1 MMQVPEDEFD
11 AAAAKV
17 AGRAKTPDIDA
28 AAANVVD
35 GQRVQLR
42 TSLYQSLNTNPD
54 EAARARNLSNKS
66 GIPVDVV
73 QRNFAQVNRNVQLNE
88 FDEYLKRSPLLG
100 QWLSNPNNAKVS
112 HDDAPNL
119 SGIEREFGTIKPIER
134 SFLDEI
140 TEPFQRGY
148 ARAKKNISLFLEDTA
163 MMKGLRSRQQA
174 AAQANGVSFDPKIQQ
189 KVNLESYQRN
199 IEKFPIPDDIQRG
212 ITELSD
218 AETVGEFAS
227 AVMRNPMAL
236 KEVALESLG
245 VAAPGLAV
253 TAAVT
258 AAGPVGPSTLVP
270 FLSQQAIR
278 RATAIFGTSYFN
290 EYFSTIDEVITSK
303 AEKLNSTD
311 ALYKVLT
318 DEQAMKEARDK
329 AVGRGVPIAFFD
341 AMTAGLAGKLLA
353 GAKPTVGSVATR
365 LAGETVLQAG
375 GGAAGEATAQIV
387 TEGKIKLGEVLL
399 EAVLELPTAL
409 IEVPGN
415 YKSTMLQAESA
426 ERSAKAFEKV
436 QEFSRASKVRA
447 RSAETFGEWIEQ
459 VSQEA
464 DVTTVY
470 ISGETL
476 KQSGLAERVAEVS
489 PSVRD
494 QLDTAIATG
503 GDIAIPVTEYQTN
516 IAPTEF
522 STALIDDLRIEGEMM
537 TRREAREFIDN
548 QAEIMKTEMEANAKV
563 EMTNKEFAKSARQVE
578 STMFQQLK
586 ATKQYTDN
594 AARINAQL
602 VRDFVVTQAASLKI
616 MPTETYDRY
625 MYRVERAAGP
635 AGAMALFNQDQTVNT
650 TSGAFRNWIGA
661 SMFQDQQG
669 RPQTLYHGTADDVT
683 AFDPDHPNRKDTGW
697 LGTGVYLTD
706 SIDMADVYA
715 DQKARKF
722 GPAGQNIMPL
732 YARLENP
739 YMATME
745 DKARIR
751 AGGREA
757 ADAFTAELQA
767 QGYDGVIL
775 EVAPDARE
783 IVVFDPAAVKSPFN
797 DGTWSRENADILR
810 QGEMPPAQQTESLT
824 DSDTINAAEDAE
836 ADDVAAIDAQAEI
849 PETVDDQAELKNA
862 LEVAKSQVW
871 NKGRDLKLAIQKAV
885 QEAAGAAGVD
895 VSVPSPQT
903 TDYLVRVGLKDAL
916 FALEQNP
923 NAIGWYDEKTR
934 QALAVMALV
943 HPEIATNEDARFAF
957 TWALAVTSN
966 GLKVDKNFELAEK
979 AYRYYKENKVMP
991 TNIKGG
997 QAQNAINDS
1006 LALFNKLVDEWGMK
1020 NLRQFM
1026 QTNFTVGEISAINK
1040 ELKPGGEHAD
1050 TVVKG
1055 SAIIGPK
1062 IGNGFFSNLYGDFSS
1077 LTMDRWLIRTWGRW
1091 TGTLIKSQQNNIQ
1104 KATERLDA
1112 VLRSATPEQA
1122 KSLSA
1127 VIGMDIANTEIN
1139 RLADA
1144 IQKASMDPKLR
1155 EQMNE
1160 SKVGEEIRKA
1170 GNSLAKY
1177 NDGQKEAPA
1186 GPHERT
1192 YIRSVFAQ
1200 ILAELQADPAYADL
1214 TMADL
1219 QAVLWYAEKRLYES
1233 AKDNNVDQEST
1244 DGYSDEDA
1252 PDYANAAAG
1261 VARDLGISDRKIN
1274 NALKK
1279 ESKDE
1284 RARRARLQDE
1294 QAQIAGGEQAET
1306 GGFTQREK
1314 RLFAGAVATRIARSN
1329 RSGDQK
1335 QSWSYTAKSSG
1346 DGGKVRVLKKL
1357 LVTYSQEWKA
1367 GAGLARVYR
1376 NNGIT
1381 VPKFYELEQG
1391 NAQNAQRF
1399 AEAITASKQASGD
1412 MGAAV
1417 FVYPVEDY
1425 QGMRLFLA
1433 EDGLSGVAVKPD
1445 GDIVSVFSQGGAG
1458 RSVME
1463 LAVAAGGTKLDA
1475 FETIL
1480 PEFYAAH
1487 GFVASSRLPWDDTQA
1502 PDGWNKEAF
1511 ADFNKGEPNVVFMAL
1526 DQSYYGWHKITD
1538 GKKAKTYDDAVAE
1551 QNRAVKRNKKRK
1563 EDHGKPAVF
1572 AQSGAGGGGVQR
1584 LRASDLDVA
1593 QRYGTARDGATS
1605 VLGIHYSKNPRSS
1618 LAGFAYGTGLK
1629 GAEAGRLAG
1638 ADPRLANRIHFYVDT
1653 GNGIRPEAGVGGNVH
1668 AVYLDNLYDAAAD
1681 PLGLRAQASAMGRD
1695 DRGQWFNAV
1704 ESAIIDAGFDGVY
1717 IPAAQGDQGVAVLLG
1732 PKHTG
1737 VPVEQHGMHSM
1748 PAAGA
1753 YTPPAS
1759 TQRRYAMLSSEIR
1772 KFEAQ
1777 EAEIKAAAPSAELRA
1792 GTLTFDDADAEAVAK
1807 FFPPA
1812 AKSQILRQPERGGFD
1827 PKRLTTILNE
1837 GADMS
1842 TFLHETA
1849 HFFLTV
1855 YADMASR
1862 PDATEQNKEDMQTIL
1877 DWFGVK
1883 DLATWNALSLDEQR
1897 KYHEAWA
1904 YNYEIYLFEGKA
1916 PSERMRSIF
1925 QKFSD
1930 WIKSVYTSIREELNE
1945 IYRKENGEDLPI
1957 LTGEVRQV
1965 MDRMIASDAQ
1975 IKQSEAVNSMVPM
1988 FQTQEESG
1996 MDDAEWAAY
2005 QSMMA
2010 EATEASIT
2018 ELTQAS
2024 LRQLKWLGNA
2034 RSRVLKEM
2042 QSKTADIRKGVR
2054 EEVAAEVQNDSVY
2067 RAMEFLKR
2075 GTLKDEDGND
2085 IESLGGHKLKI
2096 ADVKALYPESK
2107 ETLTPAPDLA
2117 KLGYGKYGM
2126 LAEEGLPPDLV
2137 ASMFGFASGD
2147 QLVRSLLE
2155 AKPIKE
2161 EIDSRTDARMLD
2173 EYADLMNPAA
2183 IELEVQKALHND
2195 ARARFVAVELRYLAK
2210 ATQPARLMIQAAK
2223 TAAKSLIGNKVI
2235 SEIRPRDYT
2244 LAEARASKESIKASK
2259 AGKTTEAAR
2268 AKQNQLLNNQLT
2280 LEAVNARREID
2291 KAIDGFAKIFKAD
2304 AKMAKNRNI
2313 DLVNAARFILGH
2325 YGLGPRDVEPAKFVE
2340 QLKAYNP
2347 DLFADIEPIL
2357 LEATGGP
2364 RNYKKLTLNE
2374 FREMKEIVDAL
2385 WYQSKRQNE
2394 VMIEGQAMALD
2405 SIITDLNKRLDEI
2418 GVPEEVA
2425 GERMAPGKKEKAI
2438 RALYNAKALTRRV
2451 EHWADATDGPGGPGP
2466 FTNYIWRPLRAA
2478 LDQYRVD
2485 RNRYVKD
2492 YVDMIQKLDLP
2503 AQKINAPELNYTF
2516 GNENGGIGKAEVL
2529 GALMHIGND
2538 SNMKKLLVGRGW
2550 GTLNEDGTVDTSR
2563 WNMFMNRMIEEGVLT
2578 KADFDFVQAVWDLNE
2593 ELKPMAQEAHRE
2605 IFGYYFKE
2613 VEARTVVTPFGTYRG
2628 GYVPAKTDP
2637 FIVRDAQRQAKME
2650 ELEADFRNAMPST
2663 GAGFTMGRVEYNK
2676 PLSLDIRVMAKHI
2689 DDVIRFARVQPT
2701 IRDTLKILRKRDF
2714 ADTLTRI
2721 DPTVIEDMLIPWLN
2735 RSARQITSEA
2745 GMNRSIDTFWRAVRN
2760 RTGIGIMFGNITNA
2774 LQQATGFFTSLIKV
2788 KGKYLKTALVDYMKS
2803 PTAQA
2808 EFVAELSPFMAD
2820 RMSNQMVEVQD
2831 LMNDLLLNPTKFEK
2845 VQKWSNKHGYFL
2857 QQAFQNFVDIVTW
2870 VGAYNQAVA
2879 EAGVDVSEEAASKE
2893 AIKRADAAVRMTQ
2906 SSLQPED
2913 LSAFEVGSPF
2923 YKTLIQF
2930 SGYFN
2935 MMANLNATEY
2945 IKIFRDLGWR
2955 GNKGKLFMQYLLGF
2969 GLPMLVADAI
2979 VRSLGGGWDDEDDDG
2994 YLDVFMSWFF
3004 GSQVRGAVALVP
3016 FGTAAT
3022 VPFNAFNNKPYDD
3035 RMTTSPSVST
3045 LEGAT
3050 VGVVKAGINIADP
3063 SKEVT
3068 GKNVRDILTMISL
3081 ATGIPVT
3088 VLGRPIGYAIDV
3100 ERGKIQPTSDVDY
3113 VRGLATGK
3121 ASESSRQ

>member
-1 MMQVPEDEFD
+1 MMQVPDDEFD
-11 AAAAKV
+11 AAASRV
-17 AGRAKTPDIDA
+17 AGNVKAPNIDA
-28 AAANVVD
+28 AASNVVS
-35 GQRVQLR
+35 GQRTQLR
-42 TSLYQSLNTNPD
+42 TSLYQSLDANPD
-54 EAARARNLSNKS
+54 EVARAKNLSGKS
-66 GIPVDVV
+66 GVPLEIV
-73 QRNFAQVNRNVQLNE
+73 QRNYAQVNRNVQLNE
-88 FDEYLKRSPLLG
+88 FDQVLQKSPLLG
-100 QWLSNPNNAKVS
+100 QWLSNPNNAKIS
-112 HDDAPNL
+112 HDDSSNL
-119 SGIEREFGTIKPIER
+119 AGIEREYGTIKPIER
-134 SFLDEI
+134 SFLEEI

-148 ARAKKNISLFLEDTA
+148 ARFKKGFSLMLEDTS

-174 AAQANGVSFDPKIQQ
+174 AAEANGVTFNPKVQQ
-189 KVNLESYQRN
+189 AVNLANYQRN
-199 IEKFPIPDDIQRG
+199 VERFPMPADIQTG
-212 ITELSD
+212 LQDISD
-218 AETVGEFAS
+218 AKTFGEAFS
-227 AVMRNPMAL
+227 AIISNPKAV
-236 KEVALESLG
+236 KEVIFESLG
-245 VAAPGLAV
+245 IGAPGLAV
-253 TAAVT
+253 TAAAVPMGPLAVAG
-258 AAGPVGPSTLVP
+258 AAGT
-270 FLSQQAIR
+270 
-278 RATAIFGTSYFN
+278 TSFFT
-290 EYFSTIDEVITSK
+290 EYAATIDEVMSSK
-303 AEKLNSTD
+303 NTNMTD
-311 ALYKVLT
+311 PNEVYRVLT
-318 DEQAMKEARDK
+318 DDKLMAEARDK
-329 AVGRGVPIAFFD
+329 ALKRGVPIALFD
-341 AMTAGLAGKLLA
+341 ALTAGVAGKLLK
-353 GAKPTVGSVATR
+353 GARPTALSVGTR
-365 LAGETVLQAG
+365 VVGEGAVQAA
-375 GGAAGEATAQIV
+375 GGAAGEATAQAL
-387 TEGKIKLGEVLL
+387 TGEFKPGEILL
-399 EAVLELPTAL
+399 EAFAEIPTAL
-409 IEVPGN
+409 VEVPGN
-415 YKSTMLQAESA
+415 YRGTMLQAQSA
-426 ERSAKAFEKV
+426 ERSAQAFEKV

-447 RSAETFGEWIEQ
+447 RSAETFGEWIDQ
-459 VSQEA
+459 VSQET

-503 GDIAIPVTEYQTN
+503 GDIAIPVSEYQTK

-548 QAEIMKTEMEANAKV
+548 QAEIMKTQMEQNAKV
-563 EMTNKEFAKSARQVE
+563 EMTNKEFVKSARQVE
-578 STMFQQLK
+578 ATMFQQLK

-616 MPTETYDRY
+616 MPTEFYDRY
-625 MYRVERAAGP
+625 MYRVERAEGQV
-635 AGAMALFNQDQTVNT
+635 GGMALFNQNDQVNID
-650 TSGAFRNWIGA
+650 SDPFRAWFGA
-661 SMFQDQQG
+661 SMFQDEQG
-669 RPQTLYHGTADDVT
+669 RPQTLYHGTADDVS
-683 AFDPDHPNRKDTGW
+683 AFDPDHPNRKDSGW

-706 SIDMADVYA
+706 SADMAEVYA
-715 DQKARKF
+715 MQKRRT
-722 GPAGQNIMPL
+722 GQAGENVMPL

-739 YMATME
+739 YYATME

-797 DGTWSRENADILR
+797 DGTWSRETADLLR
-810 QGEMPPAQQTESLT
+810 QGAQEPAQQTESLT
-824 DSDTINAAEDAE
+824 DSDIVNSEEDAV
-836 ADDVAAIDAQAEI
+836 ADDVAAIDAQADI
-849 PETVDDQAELKNA
+849 PETVDNQSELTNA
-862 LEVAKSQVW
+862 LDIAKSQVW

-903 TDYLVRVGLKDAL
+903 TEYLVRVGLKDAR

-979 AYRYYKENKVMP
+979 AYSYYKQNKVMP
-991 TNIKGG
+991 TDIKGG
-997 QAQNAINDS
+997 QAQGAINDS
-1006 LALFNKLVDEWGMK
+1006 LALFNELVKAWGIK

-1026 QTNFTVGEISAINK
+1026 QTNFTVGEISAISK
-1040 ELKPGGEHAD
+1040 DLKPGGEHAD

-1062 IGNGFFSNLYGDFSS
+1062 IGNGFFSNLYGDFTS

-1091 TGTLIKSQQNNIQ
+1091 TGTLIKTQPKHIET
-1104 KATERLDA
+1104 ATARLDA
-1112 VLRSATPEQA
+1112 AVRSATPEQA
-1122 KSLSA
+1122 SRLSE
-1127 VIGMDIANTEIN
+1127 VIGVPIADTEVN

-1294 QAQIAGGEQAET
+1294 QAQVAGGEQAET

-1329 RSGDQK
+1329 RSGDAK

-1391 NAQNAQRF
+1391 NEQNAQRF
-1399 AEAITASKQASGD
+1399 AEAITASKEASGD

-1417 FVYPVEDY
+1417 YVYPVEDY
-1425 QGMRLFLA
+1425 KGMRLFLA
-1433 EDGLSGVAVKPD
+1433 EDGLSGVAIKPD

-1502 PDGWNKEAF
+1502 PEGWNKEAF
-1511 ADFNKGEPNVVFMAL
+1511 SAFNNGEPNVVFMAL

-1538 GKKAKTYDDAVAE
+1538 GKRSKTYDDAVAE
-1551 QNRAVKRNKKRK
+1551 QNRAVKRFKTRK
-1563 EDHGKPAVF
+1563 ENYGKPAVF

-1584 LRASDLDVA
+1584 LRASDLNVA

-1605 VLGIHYSKNPRSS
+1605 VLGIHYSKQPRAS

-1638 ADPRLANRIHFYVDT
+1638 ADPRLSQRIHFYVDT

-1668 AVYLDNLYDAAAD
+1668 AVYLDNLYDAATD

-1704 ESAIIDAGFDGVY
+1704 ESAILDAGFDGVY
-1717 IPAAQGDQGVAVLLG
+1717 IPAAQGEQGVAVLLG

-1753 YTPPAS
+1753 YTPPAA
-1759 TQRRYAMLSSEIR
+1759 TKRRYAMLSSEIR

-1792 GTLTFDDADAEAVAK
+1792 GTLTFDEADAEAVAK

-1812 AKSQILRQPERGGFD
+1812 AKAQPLRQEERGGFD

-1837 GADMS
+1837 KADMS

-1862 PDATEQNKEDMQTIL
+1862 PDATEQNKQDMQTIL
-1877 DWFGVK
+1877 DWFGIK
-1883 DLATWNALSLDEQR
+1883 DLATWNSLSLDEQR
-1897 KYHEAWA
+1897 KYHESWA

-1916 PSERMRSIF
+1916 PSIEMQNIF
-1925 QKFSD
+1925 QRFSA
-1930 WIKSVYTSIREELNE
+1930 WLRRVYTSIRDELNA
-1945 IYRKENGEDLPI
+1945 IYRQENGEDLPI

-1965 MDRMIASDAQ
+1965 MDRMIASEAQ

-1988 FQTQEESG
+1988 YQTQEESG
-1996 MDDAEWAAY
+1996 MTDEEWAAY
-2005 QSMMA
+2005 QDMA
-2010 EATEASIT
+2010 REATEMSVT

-2042 QSKTADIRKGVR
+2042 QAKTADIRKGVR
-2054 EEVAAEVQNDSVY
+2054 EEVAAEVQNDRVY
-2067 RAMEFLKR
+2067 KAMEFLKR
-2075 GTLKDEDGND
+2075 GIAVDENGQE
-2085 IESLGGHKLKI
+2085 IQALAGHKLKI

-2107 ETLTPAPDLA
+2107 ESLTPAPDLT

-2126 LAEEGLPPDLV
+2126 LAEDGLSPDLV
-2137 ASMFGFASGD
+2137 ASMFGFESGD

-2155 AKPIKE
+2155 ARPIKE
-2161 EIDSRTDARMLD
+2161 EIDMRTDARMLD
-2173 EYADLMNPAA
+2173 EYADLMDPAS
-2183 IELEVQKALHND
+2183 IEMEVQKALHNE

-2223 TAAKSLIGNKVI
+2223 TAAKSIISNKVI

-2268 AKQNQLLNNQLT
+2268 AKQNQLLNNQLA
-2280 LEAVNARREID
+2280 LEAVNARKEID
-2291 KAIDGFAKIFKAD
+2291 KAIDSFAKIFKAD
-2304 AKMAKNRNI
+2304 AKVAKNRNI

-2347 DLFADIEPIL
+2347 DLYGDIEPIL
-2357 LEATGGP
+2357 LEATTGP
-2364 RNYKKLTLNE
+2364 RNYKKLTLDE
-2374 FREMKEIVDAL
+2374 FRTMKEIVDAL
-2385 WYQSKRQNE
+2385 WFQSKRENE
-2394 VMIEGQAMALD
+2394 VMIEGQAVALD
-2405 SIITDLNKRLDEI
+2405 SIIGELNNRLEAI
-2418 GVPEEVA
+2418 GIPAEVA

-2451 EHWADATDGPGGPGP
+2451 EHWADATDGAAGPGP

-2485 RNRYVKD
+2485 RNRYVKE
-2492 YVDMIQKLDLP
+2492 YVDMIGKLDLP
-2503 AQKINAPELNYTF
+2503 VQKINAPELNYTF
-2516 GNENGGIGKAEVL
+2516 GNENGGIGKAEIL

-2538 SNMKKLLVGRGW
+2538 SNMKKLLAGRGW
-2550 GTLNEDGTVDTSR
+2550 GQINEDGSVDTSR
-2563 WNMFMNRMIEEGVLT
+2563 WNTFMNRMIDEGVLT

-2613 VEARTVVTPFGTYRG
+2613 VEARAVVTPFGTYRG

-2637 FIVRDAQRQAKME
+2637 FIVRDTQRQMKME
-2650 ELEADFRNAMPST
+2650 ELESDFRNAMPST
-2663 GAGFTMGRVEYNK
+2663 GAGFTKARVEYNK

-2701 IRDTLKILRKRDF
+2701 VRDTLKILRKRDF
-2714 ADTLTRI
+2714 ADTITRV

-2735 RSARQITSEA
+2735 RSARQITSEV

-2760 RTGIGIMFGNITNA
+2760 RTGIGIMFANITNA
-2774 LQQATGFFTSLIKV
+2774 LQQVTGFFPSLLKV
-2788 KGKYLKTALVDYMKS
+2788 QGKYMKTALADYMKS

-2820 RMSNQMVEVQD
+2820 RMSNQMIEVQD
-2831 LMNDLLLNPTKFEK
+2831 MMNDLLLNPTKFDK
-2845 VQKWSNKHGYFL
+2845 IQKWSNKHGYFL
-2857 QQAFQNFVDIVTW
+2857 QQAFQNFVDVVTW

-2935 MMANLNATEY
+2935 MIANLNANEY
-2945 IKIFRDLGWR
+2945 IKIFRDMGWR
-2955 GNKGKLFMQYLLGF
+2955 GNKGKLFMTYLLGF
-2969 GLPMLVADAI
+2969 GLPMLAADAI
-2979 VRSLGGGWDDEDDDG
+2979 VRTLGGGWDDEDDDG

-3004 GSQVRGAVALVP
+3004 GSQLRGAVALVP

-3081 ATGIPVT
+3081 VTGIPVT
-3088 VLGRPIGYAIDV
+3088 VLGRPIGYAIEV
-3100 ERGKIQPTSDVDY
+3100 ERGKIKPTSDVDY
-3113 VRGLATGK
+3113 LRGLATGK

>member
-1 MMQVPEDEFD
+1 MMQVPEDEFSVAAKKRFGSATEPD
-11 AAAAKV
+11 INAAAVRLEEQKQV
-17 AGRAKTPDIDA
+17 R
-28 AAANVVD
+28 
-35 GQRVQLR
+35 LR
-42 TSLYQSLNTNPD
+42 TSLYQSIDTNPD
-54 EAARARNLSNKS
+54 EAARAKNLSNKS

-73 QRNFAQVNRNVQLNE
+73 QRNFPQVNRNVRLNE
-88 FDEYLKRSPLLG
+88 FDEALLKSPVLG
-100 QWLSNPNNAKVS
+100 RWMSEPNNAKIS

-119 SGIEREFGTIKPIER
+119 AGIEREYGTIKPIER
-134 SFLDEI
+134 TFLEEI

-148 ARAKKNISLFLEDTA
+148 ARFKKGFALSLGDTA

-174 AAQANGVSFDPKIQQ
+174 AAEANGISYDPKVQQ
-189 KVNLESYQRN
+189 AVSLANYQRN
-199 IEKFPIPDDIQRG
+199 VEKFPVPVDIQRG
-212 ITELSD
+212 MQELS
-218 AETVGEFAS
+218 ESTTFGEFGS
-227 AVMRNPMAL
+227 AVLRNPMAL
-236 KEVALESLG
+236 KEIAIESAG
-245 VAAPGLAV
+245 IASPTIAMAMATRGV
-253 TAAVT
+253 TAKGSFALLPFFSNKAVSG
-258 AAGPVGPSTLVP
+258 AIASGAGSFFTEY
-270 FLSQQAIR
+270 S
-278 RATAIFGTSYFN
+278 ATM
-290 EYFSTIDEVITSK
+290 DEVMSSSGVSMTDPSNVYK
-303 AEKLNSTD
+303 A
-311 ALYKVLT
+311 LT
-318 DEQAMKEARDK
+318 DEKLMAEARDK
-329 AVGRGVPIAFFD
+329 ALKRGVPIAFFD
-341 AMTAGLAGKLLA
+341 GITFGLAGKLLSL
-353 GAKPTVGSVATR
+353 AKPTVRSVATAV
-365 LAGETVLQAG
+365 AGESLLQAG
-375 GGAAGEATAQIV
+375 GGAAGEATAQLL
-387 TEGKIKLGEVLL
+387 TNEWKLGEVLL
-399 EAVLELPTAL
+399 EAVLELPSSL
-409 IEVPGN
+409 VEIPGN
-415 YKSTMLQAESA
+415 YKNTMLQAESA

-447 RSAETFGEWIEQ
+447 RSAETFGDWINQ
-459 VSQEA
+459 VTEET

-548 QAEIMKTEMEANAKV
+548 QAEIMKTQMEANAKV
-563 EMTNKEFAKSARQVE
+563 EMTNKEFVKSARQVE
-578 STMFQQLK
+578 TTMFQQLK

-616 MPTETYDRY
+616 MPTEFYDRY
-625 MYRVERAAGP
+625 MYRIERAEGQP
-635 AGAMALFNQDQTVNT
+635 GGMALFNQNNQVNIE
-650 TSGAFRNWIGA
+650 SDAFRNWFGA
-661 SMFQDQQG
+661 SMFQNEQG

-683 AFDPDHPNRKDTGW
+683 AFDPDHPNRKDSGW

-706 SIDMADVYA
+706 SADMAEVYA
-715 DQKARKF
+715 MQKRRT
-722 GPAGQNIMPL
+722 GEAGENVMPL

-775 EVAPDARE
+775 EIAPDARE

-797 DGTWSRENADILR
+797 DGTWSRETADLLR
-810 QGEMPPAQQTESLT
+810 QGAQETAQQTESLT
-824 DSDTINAAEDAE
+824 DSDIVNSEEDAV
-836 ADDVAAIDAQAEI
+836 ADDVAAIDAQADI
-849 PETVDDQAELKNA
+849 PETVDDQSELTNA
-862 LEVAKSQVW
+862 LDIAKSQVW

-885 QEAAGAAGVD
+885 QEAAGASGVD

-903 TDYLVRVGLKDAL
+903 TEYLVRVGLKDAR

-979 AYRYYKENKVMP
+979 AYSYYKQNKVMP

-1006 LALFNKLVDEWGMK
+1006 LKLFNTLVDAWGIK

-1026 QTNFTVGEISAINK
+1026 QTNFTVGEISAISK
-1040 ELKPGGEHAD
+1040 DLKPGGEHAD
-1050 TVVKG
+1050 TLVKG

-1062 IGNGFFSNLYGDFSS
+1062 IGNGFFSNLYGDFTS

-1091 TGTLIKSQQNNIQ
+1091 TGTLIKTLPKNIQ
-1104 KATERLDA
+1104 TATARLDA
-1112 VLRSATPEQA
+1112 SIRSATPDEA
-1122 KSLSA
+1122 KRLSE
-1127 VIGMDIANTEIN
+1127 VIGLDIANTEIN

-1261 VARDLGISDRKIN
+1261 VARELGISDRKIN

-1294 QAQIAGGEQAET
+1294 QTQIAGGEQAET

-1314 RLFAGAVATRIARSN
+1314 RLFAGAVATQFARSN
-1329 RSGDQK
+1329 RSGDAK
-1335 QSWSYTAKSSG
+1335 QSWSYTARNSG
-1346 DGGKVRVLKKL
+1346 DGGKVRVLKSQ

-1399 AEAITASKQASGD
+1399 SDAITASKQASGD

-1445 GDIVSVFSQGGAG
+1445 GDIVSVFSQAGAG
-1458 RSVME
+1458 RSVIE

-1511 ADFNKGEPNVVFMAL
+1511 KKFNNGEPNVVFMAL

-1538 GKKAKTYDDAVAE
+1538 GKRSKTYDDAVAE
-1551 QNRAVKRNKKRK
+1551 QNRAVKRFKTRK
-1563 EDHGKPAVF
+1563 ENYGKPAVF
-1572 AQSGAGGGGVQR
+1572 AQSGAGGSGVQR
-1584 LRASDLDVA
+1584 LRASDLNVA

-1605 VLGIHYSKNPRSS
+1605 VLGIHYSKQPRNN

-1638 ADPRLANRIHFYVDT
+1638 ADARLSQRIHFYVDT

-1668 AVYLDNLYDAAAD
+1668 AVYLDNLYDASAD

-1717 IPAAQGDQGVAVLLG
+1717 IPAAQGEQGVAVLLG

-1753 YTPPAS
+1753 YTPPAA
-1759 TQRRYAMLSSEIR
+1759 TKRRYAMLSSEIR

-1792 GTLTFDDADAEAVAK
+1792 GTLTFDEADARAVAK
-1807 FFPPA
+1807 FFPSSGQA
-1812 AKSQILRQPERGGFD
+1812 QLLRQPDRGGFD

-1877 DWFGVK
+1877 DWFGIK
-1883 DLATWNALSLDEQR
+1883 DLATWNSLSLEEQR
-1897 KYHEAWA
+1897 KYHESWA

-1916 PSERMRSIF
+1916 PNLKMQSIF
-1925 QKFSD
+1925 KKFAD
-1930 WIKSVYTSIREELNE
+1930 WLKAVYGSIRDELNA
-1945 IYRKENGEDLPI
+1945 IYRQENGEDLPI

-1965 MDRMIASDAQ
+1965 MDRMIASEAQ

-1996 MDDAEWAAY
+1996 MSNEEWAAY
-2005 QSMMA
+2005 QDMMA
-2010 EATEASIT
+2010 EATEASVT

-2042 QSKTADIRKGVR
+2042 QAKTSDIRKGVR
-2054 EEVAAEVQNDSVY
+2054 EEVAAEVQKDRVY
-2067 RAMEFLKR
+2067 KVMEFLKR
-2075 GTLKDEDGND
+2075 GTFVDENGEE
-2085 IESLGGHKLKI
+2085 IGTLGGQKLKI

-2107 ETLTPAPDLA
+2107 ETLTPAPDFK

-2126 LAEEGLPPDLV
+2126 LAEDGLSPDMV
-2137 ASMFGFASGD
+2137 ASMFGFDSGD

-2155 AKPIKE
+2155 ARPIKE
-2161 EIDSRTDARMLD
+2161 EIDMRTDARMLD
-2173 EYADLMNPAA
+2173 EYADLMDPAS
-2183 IELEVQKALHND
+2183 IELEVQKALHNE
-2195 ARARFVAVELRYLAK
+2195 ARARFVAVELRYLSK

-2235 SEIRPRDYT
+2235 SEIRPRDYS

-2268 AKQNQLLNNQLT
+2268 AKQNQLLNNQLA
-2280 LEAVNARREID
+2280 LEAVNARKEIN

-2347 DLFADIEPIL
+2347 DLYADIEPIL
-2357 LEATGGP
+2357 LEATAGP

-2374 FREMKEIVDAL
+2374 FRDMKEIVDAL
-2385 WYQSKRQNE
+2385 WFQSKRDNE
-2394 VMIEGQAMALD
+2394 VMIEGKAVALD
-2405 SIITDLNKRLDEI
+2405 SIIGELTGRLEAI
-2418 GVPEEVA
+2418 GVPLEVA

-2438 RALYNAKALTRRV
+2438 RALYNAKALTRKV
-2451 EHWADATDGPGGPGP
+2451 EHWADATDGAAGPGP

-2492 YVDMIQKLDLP
+2492 YVDMISKLDLP
-2503 AQKINAPELNYTF
+2503 VQKINAPELNYTF
-2516 GNENGGIGKAEVL
+2516 GNENGGIGKAEIL

-2538 SNMKKLLVGRGW
+2538 SNMKKLLAGRGW
-2550 GTLNEDGTVDTSR
+2550 GQINEDGSVDTSR
-2563 WNMFMNRMIEEGVLT
+2563 WNTFMNRMIDEGVLT

-2613 VEARTVVTPFGTYRG
+2613 VEASAVVTPFGTYRG

-2637 FIVRDAQRQAKME
+2637 FIVRDAQRQMKME

-2663 GAGFTMGRVEYNK
+2663 GAGFTQSRVEYNK

-2735 RSARQITSEA
+2735 RSARQITSEV
-2745 GMNRSIDTFWRAVRN
+2745 GMNRSIDNFWRAVRN
-2760 RTGIGIMFGNITNA
+2760 RTGIGIMFANITNA
-2774 LQQATGFFTSLIKV
+2774 LQQVTGFFPALLKV
-2788 KGKYLKTALVDYMKS
+2788 EGKYMKSALADYMKS

-2820 RMSNQMVEVQD
+2820 RMSNQMIEVQD
-2831 LMNDLLLNPTKFEK
+2831 MMNDLLINPSKFEK
-2845 VQKWSNKHGYFL
+2845 IQKWSNKHGYFL
-2857 QQAFQNFVDIVTW
+2857 QQAFQNFVDVVTW
-2870 VGAYNQAVA
+2870 VGAYNQAIVDQ
-2879 EAGVDVSEEAASKE
+2879 GVDIDEKAASKE
-2893 AIKRADAAVRMTQ
+2893 AIKRADSAVRMTQ
-2906 SSLQPED
+2906 SSLLPED

-2935 MMANLNATEY
+2935 MIANLNANEY

-2955 GNKGKLFMQYLLGF
+2955 GNKGKLFMTYLLGF
-2969 GLPMLVADAI
+2969 GLPMLAADAI

-2994 YLDVFMSWFF
+2994 YMDVFMSWFF
-3004 GSQVRGAVALVP
+3004 GSQLRGAVALVP

-3050 VGVVKAGINIADP
+3050 IGVVKAGINIADP
-3063 SKEVT
+3063 DKEVT

-3081 ATGIPVT
+3081 TTGIPVT

-3100 ERGKIQPTSDVDY
+3100 ERGKIEPTSDVDF
-3113 VRGLATGK
+3113 VRGLVTGK

>member
-1 MMQVPEDEFD
+1 MMLVPDDEFD
-11 AAAAKV
+11 AAAARV
-17 AGRAKTPDIDA
+17 AGVKKAPTLDE

-35 GQRVQLR
+35 TQRTQLR
-42 TSLYQSLNTNPD
+42 TSLYGALDSNPD
-54 EAARARNLSNKS
+54 EAAKAKALSNKS
-66 GIPVDVV
+66 GVPVDIV
-73 QRNFAQVNRNVQLNE
+73 QRNYAQVNRNVQLNE
-88 FDEYLKRSPLLG
+88 FDETIKKSPVLG
-100 QWLSNPNNAKVS
+100 QWLSNPNNAKIS
-112 HDDAPNL
+112 HDDSANL
-119 SGIEREFGTIKPIER
+119 AGIEREYGSIRPIER
-134 SFLDEI
+134 SFIEEV
-140 TEPFQRGY
+140 TEPLQRGY
-148 ARAKKNISLFLEDTA
+148 AKFKKGFSLMLEDTA
-163 MMKGLRSRQQA
+163 MMKGLRDKQQA
-174 AAQANGVSFDPKIQQ
+174 VAEANGISFDPKIQQ
-189 KVNLESYQRN
+189 SVNLANYQRN
-199 IEKFPIPDDIQRG
+199 VEKFPVPENIQRG
-212 ITELSD
+212 LQDISE
-218 AETVGEFAS
+218 AETFSEAFS
-227 AVMRNPMAL
+227 AIISNPMAV
-236 KEVALESLG
+236 KEVIFESLG
-245 VAAPGLAV
+245 VGAPGLAL
-253 TAAVT
+253 TAATVPMGPLAVAT
-258 AAGPVGPSTLVP
+258 AAGTTSFFTEY
-270 FLSQQAIR
+270 SQ
-278 RATAIFGTSYFN
+278 
-290 EYFSTIDEVITSK
+290 TIDEVMSSSGRDMK
-303 AEKLNSTD
+303 DPNEV
-311 ALYKVLT
+311 YKVLT
-318 DEQAMKEARDK
+318 DPKIMEEARDK
-329 AVGRGVPIAFFD
+329 ALKRGVPIALFD
-341 AMTAGLAGKLLA
+341 ALTAGVAGKLLK
-353 GAKPTVGSVATR
+353 GARPTVASVGTR
-365 LAGETVLQAG
+365 VVGEMGVQAA
-375 GGAAGEATAQIV
+375 GGAAGEATAQLL
-387 TEGKIKLGEVLL
+387 TGEFKPGEILL
-399 EAVLELPTAL
+399 EAFAEIPTAL
-409 IEVPGN
+409 VEVPGN
-415 YKSTMLQAESA
+415 FRGTMLQAESA
-426 ERSAKAFEKV
+426 ERSARAFEKV

-447 RSAETFGEWIEQ
+447 RSAETFGEWIDQ
-459 VSQEA
+459 VSQET
-464 DVTTVY
+464 DVDTVY
-470 ISGETL
+470 IDANTL

-494 QLDTAIATG
+494 QLDTALASG
-503 GDIAIPVTEYQTN
+503 GEIAIPVTEYQTN

-522 STALIDDLRIEGEMM
+522 SNVMIDDLRISGEMM

-548 QAEIMKTEMEANAKV
+548 QAEIMKTQMEANAQV
-563 EMTNKEFAKSARQVE
+563 EITNKEFVKSARQVE
-578 STMFQQLK
+578 NTMFQQLK

-616 MPTETYDRY
+616 MPTEFYDRY
-625 MYRVERAAGP
+625 MYRVERAEGQP
-635 AGAMALFNQDQTVNT
+635 EGMALFNQGMGVNVRNDAEGGVRYADEIVSGRKQYETRDSDSLRPYVGQRIAIVRTGEGQAKAIGEVDIGEPIVVNEQQFNEMRDQHLVPAGSTFDIKPGGVKYLYPVSNPVQYEQELDVGRGIVARKVLT
-650 TSGAFRNWIGA
+650 AEQFR
-661 SMFQDQQG
+661 QQG
-669 RPQTLYHGTADDVT
+669 
-683 AFDPDHPNRKDTGW
+683 
-697 LGTGVYLTD
+697 
-706 SIDMADVYA
+706 
-715 DQKARKF
+715 
-722 GPAGQNIMPL
+722 
-732 YARLENP
+732 LE
-739 YMATME
+739 
-745 DKARIR
+745 
-751 AGGREA
+751 
-757 ADAFTAELQA
+757 
-767 QGYDGVIL
+767 
-775 EVAPDARE
+775 
-783 IVVFDPAAVKSPFN
+783 
-797 DGTWSRENADILR
+797 
-810 QGEMPPAQQTESLT
+810 QQTTSLT
-824 DSDTINAAEDAE
+824 DSDAINAEEDAE
-836 ADDVAAIDAQAEI
+836 ADDVASIEAQADI
-849 PETVDDQAELKNA
+849 PESVEDQAELKNA

-885 QEAAGAAGVD
+885 QEAAAAAGVD

-903 TDYLVRVGLKDAL
+903 TDYLVRVGVKDAL
-916 FALEQNP
+916 FALQQNP

-979 AYRYYKENKVMP
+979 AYSYYKENKVMP

-997 QAQNAINDS
+997 QAQGAINDS
-1006 LALFNKLVDEWGMK
+1006 LALFNTLVQAWGMK

-1026 QTNFTVGEISAINK
+1026 QTNFTVGEISSISK
-1040 ELKPGGEHAD
+1040 DLKPGGEHAD
-1050 TVVKG
+1050 TTVKG

-1062 IGNGFFSNLYGDFSS
+1062 IGNGFFSNLYGDFTS

-1091 TGTLIKSQQNNIQ
+1091 TGTLVKSQP
-1104 KATERLDA
+1104 KHVETATNRLNSA
-1112 VLRSATPEQA
+1112 IRSATPEQA
-1122 KSLSA
+1122 KSLSET
-1127 VIGMDIANTEIN
+1127 IGMDIANTEIN

-1155 EQMNE
+1155 AQMNE
-1160 SKVGEEIRKA
+1160 SRVGEEIRKA

-1192 YIRSVFAQ
+1192 YIRSVFAN

-1261 VARDLGISDRKIN
+1261 VARSLGISDRKIN

-1294 QAQIAGGEQAET
+1294 QDQVAGGDEGEG

-1314 RLFAGAVATRIARSN
+1314 RLFSGAVATRIARSN

-1346 DGGKVRVLKKL
+1346 DGGKVRVLKNL

-1391 NAQNAQRF
+1391 NLQNAQRF
-1399 AEAITASKQASGD
+1399 SDAITASKQASGD

-1487 GFVASSRLPWDDTQA
+1487 GFVAASRLPWDDTQS

-1511 ADFNKGEPNVVFMAL
+1511 ADFNNGEPNVVFMVL
-1526 DQSYYGWHKITD
+1526 DQSYYGWHQITD
-1538 GKKAKTYDDAVAE
+1538 GKKSKTYDDAVAE
-1551 QNRAVKRNKKRK
+1551 QNRALKRNQKRK

-1572 AQSGAGGGGVQR
+1572 AQSGTGAGGVQR
-1584 LRASDLDVA
+1584 LRASDIDVTN
-1593 QRYGTARDGATS
+1593 RYGTARDGATS
-1605 VLGIHYSKNPRSS
+1605 VLGIHYSRQPRSS
-1618 LAGFAYGTGLK
+1618 LAGAAYGTGLK

-1638 ADPRLANRIHFYVDT
+1638 ADPRLANRVHFYVDT

-1668 AVYLDNLYDAAAD
+1668 AVYLDNLYDASVD
-1681 PLGLRAQASAMGRD
+1681 PLGLRAQADAMGRD
-1695 DRGQWFNAV
+1695 DAGMWFNAV

-1717 IPAAQGDQGVAVLLG
+1717 IPSAQGDQGVAVLLG
-1732 PKHTG
+1732 PQHTA
-1737 VPVEQHGMHSM
+1737 VPVEQHGMHSI
-1748 PAAGA
+1748 PATSP
-1753 YTPPAS
+1753 YSPPAMAK
-1759 TQRRYAMLSSEIR
+1759 RRYAMLTPEIR

-1777 EAEIKAAAPSAELRA
+1777 EAAIKAAAPSAELRS
-1792 GTLTFDDADAEAVAK
+1792 GTLTFDEADAEAVAK

-1812 AKSQILRQPERGGFD
+1812 AQAQPLRQEERGGFD

-1837 GADMS
+1837 KADMS

-1862 PDATEQNKEDMQTIL
+1862 PDATEQNKQDMQTIL

-1883 DLATWNALSLDEQR
+1883 DLTTWNALSLDEQR
-1897 KYHEAWA
+1897 KYHESWA

-1916 PSERMRSIF
+1916 PSLQMQSIF
-1925 QKFSD
+1925 ERFSA
-1930 WIKSVYTSIREELNE
+1930 WLRRTYKSIRDELNQ
-1945 IYRKENGEDLPI
+1945 IYRQENGEDLPI

-1965 MDRMIASDAQ
+1965 MDRMLASEEQ

-1988 FQTQEESG
+1988 YQTQQESG
-1996 MDDAEWAAY
+1996 MSDEEWAAY
-2005 QSMMA
+2005 QVMMT
-2010 EATEASIT
+2010 EATEVSVT
-2018 ELTQAS
+2018 ELTQAT
-2024 LRQLKWLGNA
+2024 LRQMKWLGNA

-2042 QSKTADIRKGVR
+2042 QAKTADIRKGVR
-2054 EEVAAEVQNDSVY
+2054 EEVATEVQQDRVY
-2067 RAMEFLKR
+2067 RAMDFLKR
-2075 GTLKDEDGND
+2075 GITQDENGQDVQA
-2085 IESLGGHKLKI
+2085 LAGHKLKI

-2107 ETLTPAPDLA
+2107 ESLTPAPDLT

-2126 LAEEGLPPDLV
+2126 LAEDGLPPDLV
-2137 ASMFGFASGD
+2137 ASMFGFDSGD
-2147 QLVRSLLE
+2147 QLVRSLLD
-2155 AKPIKE
+2155 ARPIKE
-2161 EIDSRTDARMLD
+2161 EIDARTDERMMA
-2173 EYADLMNPAA
+2173 ENSDLMDPAS
-2183 IELEVQKALHND
+2183 IELEIQKALHNE

-2223 TAAKSLIGNKVI
+2223 TAAKSIIGNKVI
-2235 SEIRPRDYT
+2235 KDIRPRDYT
-2244 LAEARASKESIKASK
+2244 LAEARAAKESIKASK
-2259 AGKTTEAAR
+2259 AGKTNEAAK
-2268 AKQNQLLNNQLT
+2268 AKQNQLLNNQLS
-2280 LEAVNARREID
+2280 LEAVNARKEID
-2291 KAIDGFAKIFKAD
+2291 KAIEGFAKIFKAD

-2313 DLVNAARFILGH
+2313 DLVNAARYILGH
-2325 YGLGPRDVEPAKFVE
+2325 YGLGPRDVEPSKFVN
-2340 QLKAYNP
+2340 QLKSYNP
-2347 DLFADIEPIL
+2347 DLYADIEPIL
-2357 LEATGGP
+2357 LESTGGP
-2364 RNYKKLTLNE
+2364 RDYKKLTLNE
-2374 FREMKEIVDAL
+2374 FRQMKEIVDAL
-2385 WYQSKRQNE
+2385 WYQSKRENE
-2394 VMIEGQAMALD
+2394 VMIEGKAVALD
-2405 SIITDLNKRLDEI
+2405 SLIAELNARLDQI

-2492 YVDMIQKLDLP
+2492 YVDMIAKLDLP
-2503 AQKINAPELNYTF
+2503 VAKINAPELNYTF

-2538 SNMKKLLVGRGW
+2538 SNMKKLLAGRGW
-2550 GTLNEDGTVDTSR
+2550 GQINEDGSVDTSR
-2563 WNMFMNRMIEEGVLT
+2563 WNSFMNRMIDEGVLT
-2578 KADFDFVQAVWDLNE
+2578 KADFDFVQAVWDMNE
-2593 ELKPMAQEAHRE
+2593 ELKPMAQNAHRE

-2613 VEARTVVTPFGTYRG
+2613 VEARPIVTPFGTYRG

-2650 ELEADFRNAMPST
+2650 ELEADFRNSMPST
-2663 GAGFTMGRVEYNK
+2663 GAGFTKARVEYNK

-2701 IRDTLKILRKRDF
+2701 IRDTLKIIRKRDF
-2714 ADTLTRI
+2714 ADTITRI
-2721 DPTVIEDMLIPWLN
+2721 DPTVIEDMILPWLN
-2735 RSARQITSEA
+2735 RSARQITSDV
-2745 GMNRSIDTFWRAVRN
+2745 GMNRSVDTFWRAVRT
-2760 RTGIGIMFGNITNA
+2760 RTGIGIMFANITNA
-2774 LQQATGFFTSLIKV
+2774 MQQVTGLFPAMLKV
-2788 KGKYLKTALVDYMKS
+2788 EGKYLNAALVDYMKS
-2803 PTAQA
+2803 PTKQA

-2820 RMSNQMVEVQD
+2820 RMNNQMIEVQD
-2831 LMNDLLLNPTKFEK
+2831 MMNDLLINPTKFDK
-2845 VQKWSNKHGYFL
+2845 IQKWSNKHGYFL
-2857 QQAFQNFVDIVTW
+2857 QQAFQNFVDTVVW
-2870 VGAYNQAVA
+2870 VGSYNKTIADQ
-2879 EAGVDVSEEAASKE
+2879 GVDVDETTASKE
-2893 AIKRADAAVRMTQ
+2893 AIARADAAVRMTQ
-2906 SSLQPED
+2906 DSLLPED
-2913 LSAFEVGSPF
+2913 ISAYQVGSPF

-2935 MMANLNATEY
+2935 MIANLNANEY

-2955 GNKGKLFMQYLLGF
+2955 GNKGKLFMTYLLGF
-2969 GLPMLVADAI
+2969 GLPMLMADAI
-2979 VRSLGGGWDDEDDDG
+2979 VRSLGGGWDDDDDDG
-2994 YLDVFMSWFF
+2994 YMDVFMSWFF
-3004 GSQVRGAVALVP
+3004 GSQLRGAVALVP

-3045 LEGAT
+3045 LEGASI
-3050 VGVVKAGINIADP
+3050 GVVKAGINIVDP
-3063 SKEVT
+3063 DKEVT
-3068 GKNVRDILTMISL
+3068 GKNVRDILTLISL

-3100 ERGKIQPTSDVDY
+3100 ERGKIEPTSEADY
-3113 VRGLATGK
+3113 IRGLVTGK

>member
-1 MMQVPEDEFD
+1 MMLVPDDEFD
-11 AAAAKV
+11 AAAKQV
-17 AGRAKTPDIDA
+17 VGAGRKPNIDET
-28 AAANVVD
+28 AANVID
-35 GQRVQLR
+35 AQRTQLR
-42 TSLYQSLNTNPD
+42 TSLYGALDSNPD
-54 EAARARNLSNKS
+54 EAAKAKTLSAKS
-66 GIPVDVV
+66 GVPVDIV

-88 FDEYLKRSPLLG
+88 FDETIQKSPLLG
-100 QWLSNPNNAKVS
+100 QWLSNPNNAKIS
-112 HDDAPNL
+112 HDDSSNL
-119 SGIEREFGTIKPIER
+119 AGIEREFATMKPIER
-134 SFLDEI
+134 SFIEEI

-148 ARAKKNISLFLEDTA
+148 ARFKKGFSLMLDDTA
-163 MMKGLRSRQQA
+163 MMKGLESRKKAAAEANGITYDPKVQQA
-174 AAQANGVSFDPKIQQ
+174 
-189 KVNLESYQRN
+189 VNLANYQRN
-199 IEKFPIPDDIQRG
+199 VERFPMPQNIERG
-212 ITELSD
+212 LQEI
-218 AETVGEFAS
+218 GEAQTFSEAFSAIISNPAS
-227 AVMRNPMAL
+227 VR
-236 KEVALESLG
+236 EVIFESIG
-245 VAAPGLAV
+245 IGAPGLAV
-253 TAAVT
+253 TAAAAPAGPLAIAT
-258 AAGPVGPSTLVP
+258 AAGTTSFFTEYAATL
-270 FLSQQAIR
+270 
-278 RATAIFGTSYFN
+278 
-290 EYFSTIDEVITSK
+290 DEVMSSSGADMKDPNSVYK
-303 AEKLNSTD
+303 A
-311 ALYKVLT
+311 LT
-318 DEQAMKEARDK
+318 DEKLMGEARDK
-329 AVGRGVPIAFFD
+329 ALKRGVPIAFFD
-341 AMTAGLAGKLLA
+341 ALTAGVAGKLLK
-353 GAKPTVGSVATR
+353 GAKPTVLSVGSRVV
-365 LAGETVLQAG
+365 GEGAVQAA
-375 GGAAGEATAQIV
+375 GGAAGEATAQAL
-387 TEGKIKLGEVLL
+387 TDEFKPGEILL
-399 EAVLELPTAL
+399 EAFAEIPTAL
-409 IEVPGN
+409 VEVPGN
-415 YKSTMLQAESA
+415 FRGTMLQAQSA
-426 ERSAKAFEKV
+426 ERSAQAFEKV

-447 RSAETFGEWIEQ
+447 RSAETFNEWIDQ
-459 VSQEA
+459 VSQET
-464 DVTTVY
+464 DVDTVF
-470 ISGETL
+470 IDANTL

-494 QLDTAIATG
+494 QLDTALATG
-503 GDIAIPVTEYQTN
+503 TEIAIPVTEYQTN

-522 STALIDDLRIEGEMM
+522 SSVMIDDLRIAGEMM

-548 QAEIMKTEMEANAKV
+548 QAEIMKTQMETNAKV
-563 EMTNKEFAKSARQVE
+563 EMTNKEFVKSAREVE
-578 STMFQQLK
+578 GLMFQQIK

-602 VRDFVVTQAASLKI
+602 VRDFVVTQSAALKI
-616 MPTETYDRY
+616 MPTEFYNRY
-625 MYRVERAAGP
+625 MYKVERAEGQT
-635 AGAMALFNQDQTVNT
+635 GGMALFNQDQRVVTDSVP
-650 TSGAFRNWIGA
+650 FRNWIG
-661 SMFQDQQG
+661 SSVFQNEAG
-669 RPQTLYHGTADDVT
+669 VPQTLYHGTADNVT
-683 AFDPDHPNRKDTGW
+683 SFNPDHPNRKDSGW

-706 SIDMADVYA
+706 SADMAEIYA
-715 DQKARKF
+715 MQKRRT
-722 GPAGQNIMPL
+722 GEAGENVMPL

-739 YMATME
+739 YYATPE
-745 DKARIR
+745 DKARVR

-757 ADAFTAELQA
+757 ADAFTADLQA

-783 IVVFDPAAVKSPFN
+783 IVVFDNTAVKSPFN

-810 QGEMPPAQQTESLT
+810 QGRQVLQTESLT
-824 DSDTINAAEDAE
+824 DSDAINSEEDAE
-836 ADDVAAIDAQAEI
+836 ADDVAAIDEQAEI
-849 PETVDDQAELKNA
+849 PVTVEDQAELKNA

-871 NKGRDLKLAIQKAV
+871 NKGRDLKMAIQNAV
-885 QEAAGAAGVD
+885 QQAAAEAGVD

-903 TDYLVRVGLKDAL
+903 TEYLVRVGVKDAL

-979 AYRYYKENKVMP
+979 AYSYYKENKVMP
-991 TNIKGG
+991 TDIKGG
-997 QAQNAINDS
+997 QAQGAINDS
-1006 LALFNKLVDEWGMK
+1006 LALFNELVNAWGIK

-1026 QTNFTVGEISAINK
+1026 QTNFTVGEISAISK
-1040 ELKPGGEHAD
+1040 DLKPGGEHAD
-1050 TVVKG
+1050 TMVKG
-1055 SAIIGPK
+1055 AAIIGPK

-1077 LTMDRWLIRTWGRW
+1077 LTMDRWLVRTWGRW
-1091 TGTLIKSQQNNIQ
+1091 TGTLIKSQP
-1104 KATERLDA
+1104 KHVETATNRLNAA
-1112 VLRSATPEQA
+1112 VRGATPEQA
-1122 KSLSA
+1122 TRLSE
-1127 VIGMDIANTEIN
+1127 VIGMDIANTEVN

-1192 YIRSVFAQ
+1192 YIRSVFAG

-1261 VARDLGISDRKIN
+1261 VARTLGISDRKIN

-1294 QAQIAGGEQAET
+1294 QAATDGGDQAEA

-1329 RSGDQK
+1329 RSGDAK
-1335 QSWSYTAKSSG
+1335 QSWSYTAKSG
-1346 DGGKVRVLKKL
+1346 GNGGKVRVLKSQ

-1399 AEAITASKQASGD
+1399 SEAITTSKQASGD

-1445 GDIVSVFSQGGAG
+1445 GDIVSVFSQAGAG

-1487 GFVASSRLPWDDTQA
+1487 GFVAASRLPWDDTQA

-1511 ADFNKGEPNVVFMAL
+1511 KDFNNGKPNVVFMAL
-1526 DQSYYGWHKITD
+1526 DQSYFGWHKISD
-1538 GKKAKTYDDAVAE
+1538 GKKSKSYDDAVAD

-1572 AQSGAGGGGVQR
+1572 AQSGTGAGSVQR

-1593 QRYGTARDGATS
+1593 KRYGTARDGATS
-1605 VLGIHYSKNPRSS
+1605 VLGIHYSKQPRNS

-1638 ADPRLANRIHFYVDT
+1638 ADSRLSNRIHFYVDT

-1668 AVYLDNLYDAAAD
+1668 AVHLDNLYDASAD
-1681 PLGLRAQASAMGRD
+1681 PLGLRAQASVGGRD

-1717 IPAAQGDQGVAVLLG
+1717 IPGAQGEQGVAVLLG
-1732 PKHTG
+1732 PKHKG

-1748 PAAGA
+1748 PGAGA

-1759 TQRRYAMLSSEIR
+1759 TKRRYSMLSSEIR

-1777 EAEIKAAAPSAELRA
+1777 EAEIKAAAPSADMRA
-1792 GTLTFDDADAEAVAK
+1792 GTLTFDEADAQAVAK

-1812 AKSQILRQPERGGFD
+1812 AQAQPLRQEERGGFD

-1837 GADMS
+1837 KADMS

-1855 YADMASR
+1855 YADMAAR
-1862 PDATEQNKEDMQTIL
+1862 PDATDQNKQDMQTVL
-1877 DWFGVK
+1877 DWFGIK
-1883 DLATWNALSLDEQR
+1883 DLATWNAMSLDEQR
-1897 KYHEAWA
+1897 KYHEQWA
-1904 YNYEIYLFEGKA
+1904 YSYEIYLFEGKS
-1916 PSERMRSIF
+1916 PSLQMQSMFER
-1925 QKFSD
+1925 FSA
-1930 WIKSVYTSIREELNE
+1930 WLRRVYKSIREELNE
-1945 IYRKENGEDLPI
+1945 IYRQENGEDLPI

-1965 MDRMIASDAQ
+1965 MDRMIASEEQ

-1988 FQTQEESG
+1988 YQTQQESG
-1996 MDDAEWAAY
+1996 MSDEEWAAY
-2005 QSMMA
+2005 QAMMA
-2010 EATEASIT
+2010 EATETSIT

-2042 QSKTADIRKGVR
+2042 QAKTADIRKGVR
-2054 EEVAAEVQNDSVY
+2054 EEVTAEVQQDRVY
-2067 RAMEFLKR
+2067 IAMEFLKR
-2075 GTLKDEDGND
+2075 GITKDENGQD
-2085 IESLGGHKLKI
+2085 IQALAGHKLKI

-2107 ETLTPAPDLA
+2107 ESLAPAPDLT

-2137 ASMFGFASGD
+2137 ASMFGFDSGD
-2147 QLVRSLLE
+2147 QLVRSLLD
-2155 AKPIKE
+2155 ARPIKE
-2161 EIDSRTDARMLD
+2161 EIDMRTDARMLA
-2173 EYADLMNPAA
+2173 EYADLMDPVA
-2183 IELEVQKALHND
+2183 IEMEVQKALHNE
-2195 ARARFVAVELRYLAK
+2195 ARARFVAVELRWLAK

-2223 TAAKSLIGNKVI
+2223 TAAKSIIGNKVI
-2235 SEIRPRDYT
+2235 SDIRPRDYT
-2244 LAEARASKESIKASK
+2244 LAEARAAKESTKASK
-2259 AGKTTEAAR
+2259 AGKTAEAAK
-2268 AKQNQLLNNQLT
+2268 AKQNQLLNNQLS
-2280 LEAVNARREID
+2280 LEAVNARKEID

-2313 DLVNAARFILGH
+2313 DLVNAARYILGH
-2325 YGLGPRDVEPAKFVE
+2325 YGLGPRDVEPEKFVQ
-2340 QLKAYNP
+2340 QLKSYNP
-2347 DLFADIEPIL
+2347 DLYADIEPIL
-2357 LEATGGP
+2357 LESTAGP

-2374 FREMKEIVDAL
+2374 FRQMKEIVDAL
-2385 WYQSKRQNE
+2385 WYQSKRENE
-2394 VMIEGQAMALD
+2394 VMIEGKAVALD
-2405 SIITDLNKRLDEI
+2405 SIIAELNGRLEQI
-2418 GVPEEVA
+2418 GVPLEVP

-2451 EHWADATDGPGGPGP
+2451 EHWADTTDGPGGPGP

-2478 LDQYRVD
+2478 LDQYRID

-2492 YVDMIQKLDLP
+2492 YVDMIGKLELP
-2503 AQKINAPELNYTF
+2503 VAKINAPELNYTF

-2529 GALMHIGND
+2529 GALLHIGND
-2538 SNMKKLLVGRGW
+2538 SNMKKLIAGRGW
-2550 GTLNEDGTVDTSR
+2550 GQLNEDGSVDTSR
-2563 WNMFMNRMIEEGVLT
+2563 WNTFMNRMIDEGVLT
-2578 KADFDFVQAVWDLNE
+2578 KADFDFAQAVWDMNE

-2613 VEARTVVTPFGTYRG
+2613 VEAKPIVTPFGTYRG

-2650 ELEADFRNAMPST
+2650 ELESDFRNSMPST
-2663 GAGFTMGRVEYNK
+2663 GAGFTKSRVEYNK

-2701 IRDTLKILRKRDF
+2701 IRDTLKIVRKRDF
-2714 ADTLTRI
+2714 ADTITRI
-2721 DPTVIEDMLIPWLN
+2721 DPTVIEDMILPWLN
-2735 RSARQITSEA
+2735 RSARQITSDV
-2745 GMNRSIDTFWRAVRN
+2745 GMNRSIDTFWTAVRA
-2760 RTGIGIMFGNITNA
+2760 RTGIGIMFANITNA
-2774 LQQATGFFTSLIKV
+2774 MQQVTGFFPALLKV
-2788 KGKYLKTALVDYMKS
+2788 QGKYMKSALADYMKS
-2803 PTAQA
+2803 PTSQA

-2820 RMSNQMVEVQD
+2820 RMNNQMVEVQD
-2831 LMNDLLLNPTKFEK
+2831 MMNDLLLNPTKFEK
-2845 VQKWSNKHGYFL
+2845 VQKWGNKHGYFL
-2857 QQAFQNFVDIVTW
+2857 QQAFQNLVDTVVW
-2870 VGAYNQAVA
+2870 VGAYNQAIA
-2879 EAGVDVSEEAASKE
+2879 DQGVDVDEKSASKE
-2893 AIKRADAAVRMTQ
+2893 AIARADAAVRMTQ
-2906 SSLQPED
+2906 DSLLPED
-2913 LSAFEVGSPF
+2913 IAAYQVGSPF

-2935 MMANLNATEY
+2935 MMANLNAGEY

-2955 GNKGKLFMQYLLGF
+2955 GNKGKLFMTYLLGF
-2969 GLPMLVADAI
+2969 GLPMLMADAI

-2994 YLDVFMSWFF
+2994 YMDVFMEWFF
-3004 GSQVRGAVALVP
+3004 GSQLRGAVALVP
-3016 FGTAAT
+3016 LVGPAAA

-3050 VGVVKAGINIADP
+3050 LGVVKAGINIVDP
-3063 SKEVT
+3063 DKEVT
-3068 GKNVRDILTMISL
+3068 GKNVRDILTLISL
-3081 ATGIPVT
+3081 STGIPVT
-3088 VLGRPIGYAIDV
+3088 VLGRPIGYAIEV
-3100 ERGKIQPTSDVDY
+3100 ERGKIEPTSEADL
-3113 VRGLATGK
+3113 VRGLITGK

>member
-1 MMQVPEDEFD
+1 MMLVPDDEFD
-11 AAAAKV
+11 AAAARV
-17 AGRAKTPDIDA
+17 AGVKKSPNLDQ

-35 GQRVQLR
+35 TQRTQLR
-42 TSLYQSLNTNPD
+42 TSLYGALDANPD
-54 EAARARNLSNKS
+54 EAARAKNLSDKS
-66 GIPVDVV
+66 GIPVDIV
-73 QRNFAQVNRNVQLNE
+73 QRNYAQVNRNVQLNE
-88 FDEYLKRSPLLG
+88 FDETLKRSPLLG
-100 QWLSNPNNAKVS
+100 QWLSNTNNAKIS
-112 HDDAPNL
+112 HDDSSNL
-119 SGIEREFGTIKPIER
+119 AGIEREYGTIKPIER
-134 SFLDEI
+134 SFLEEI

-148 ARAKKNISLFLEDTA
+148 ARFKKGFSLMLEDTA
-163 MMKGLRSRQQA
+163 MMKGLRSQQQA
-174 AAQANGVSFDPKIQQ
+174 AAEANGITYNPKVQQ
-189 KVNLESYQRN
+189 AVNLANYQRN
-199 IEKFPIPDDIQRG
+199 VEKFPMPQNIERG
-212 ITELSD
+212 LQEI
-218 AETVGEFAS
+218 GEAKSFGEAFS
-227 AVMRNPMAL
+227 AIVSNPAAVR
-236 KEVALESLG
+236 EVIFESMG
-245 VAAPGLAV
+245 IGAPGIAV
-253 TAAVT
+253 TAASVPMGPLAVAT
-258 AAGPVGPSTLVP
+258 AAGTTSFFTEYASTL
-270 FLSQQAIR
+270 
-278 RATAIFGTSYFN
+278 
-290 EYFSTIDEVITSK
+290 DEVMSSSGADMK
-303 AEKLNSTD
+303 DPNAV
-311 ALYKVLT
+311 YKVLT
-318 DEQAMKEARDK
+318 DEKVMAEAKDKAMK
-329 AVGRGVPIAFFD
+329 RGVPIAFFD
-341 AMTAGLAGKLLA
+341 ALTAGMAGKLLK
-353 GAKPTVGSVATR
+353 GARPTVLSVGSRVV
-365 LAGETVLQAG
+365 GEGGVQAV
-375 GGAAGEATAQIV
+375 GGAAGEASAQAL
-387 TEGKIKLGEVLL
+387 TGEFKPGEILL
-399 EAVLELPTAL
+399 EAFAEIPTAL
-409 IEVPGN
+409 VEVPGN
-415 YKSTMLQAESA
+415 YRGTMLQAESA
-426 ERSAKAFEKV
+426 ERSANAFEKV

-447 RSAETFGEWIEQ
+447 RSAETFNDWIGQ
-459 VSQEA
+459 VSQET

-489 PSVRD
+489 PSVRE
-494 QLDTAIATG
+494 QLDTAVATG

-548 QAEIMKTEMEANAKV
+548 QSEIMKSQMEANAKV
-563 EMTNKEFAKSARQVE
+563 EMTNKEFVKSAREVE
-578 STMFQQLK
+578 GLMFQQIK

-602 VRDFVVTQAASLKI
+602 VRDFVVTQSAALKI
-616 MPTETYDRY
+616 MPTEFYNRY
-625 MYRVERAAGP
+625 MYKVERAEGQP
-635 AGAMALFNQDQTVNT
+635 GGMALFNQDQRVMID
-650 TSGAFRNWIGA
+650 SVPFRNWIG
-661 SMFQDQQG
+661 SSIFQDETG
-669 RPQTLYHGTADDVT
+669 APQTLYHGTADNVT
-683 AFDPDHPNRKDTGW
+683 AFDPDHPNRKDSGW

-706 SIDMADVYA
+706 SADMADIYA
-715 DQKARKF
+715 MQKRRT
-722 GPAGQNIMPL
+722 GNAGENVMPL

-775 EVAPDARE
+775 QVAPDARE
-783 IVVFDPAAVKSPFN
+783 IVVFDNTAVKSPFN

-810 QGEMPPAQQTESLT
+810 QGNQVLQTESLT
-824 DSDTINAAEDAE
+824 DSDAINSEEDAE
-836 ADDVAAIDAQAEI
+836 ADDVAAIEAQAEI
-849 PETVDDQAELKNA
+849 PVTVEDQAELKNA

-871 NKGRDLKLAIQKAV
+871 NKGRDLKMAIQTAV
-885 QEAAGAAGVD
+885 QQAATEAGVD

-979 AYRYYKENKVMP
+979 AYTYYKENKVMP

-997 QAQNAINDS
+997 QAQGAINDS
-1006 LALFNKLVDEWGMK
+1006 LALFNELVGAWGIK

-1026 QTNFTVGEISAINK
+1026 QTNFTVGEISAISK
-1040 ELKPGGEHAD
+1040 DLKPGGEHAD
-1050 TVVKG
+1050 TMVKG
-1055 SAIIGPK
+1055 AAIIGPK

-1077 LTMDRWLIRTWGRW
+1077 LTMDRWLVRTWGRW
-1091 TGTLIKSQQNNIQ
+1091 TGTLIKSLP
-1104 KATERLDA
+1104 KHVETATNRLNA
-1112 VLRSATPEQA
+1112 AIRNATPEQA
-1122 KSLSA
+1122 TRLSE
-1127 VIGMDIANTEIN
+1127 VIGMDIANTEVN

-1192 YIRSVFAQ
+1192 YIRSVFSQ

-1261 VARDLGISDRKIN
+1261 VARSLGVSDRKIN

-1294 QAQIAGGEQAET
+1294 QAQVAGEEQAEA

-1346 DGGKVRVLKKL
+1346 DGGKVRVLKSQ

-1399 AEAITASKQASGD
+1399 SEAITASKQASGD

-1425 QGMRLFLA
+1425 QGMRLFLS
-1433 EDGLSGVAVKPD
+1433 EDGKSGVAVKPD
-1445 GDIVSVFSQGGAG
+1445 GDIVSVFSQAGAG

-1487 GFVASSRLPWDDTQA
+1487 GFVAASRLPWDDTQA
-1502 PDGWNKEAF
+1502 PEGWNKEAF
-1511 ADFNKGEPNVVFMAL
+1511 ADFNNGEPNVVFMAL
-1526 DQSYYGWHKITD
+1526 DQSYYGWHKISD
-1538 GKKAKTYDDAVAE
+1538 GKKSKTYDDAVAD

-1572 AQSGAGGGGVQR
+1572 AQSGTGAGGVQR

-1605 VLGIHYSKNPRSS
+1605 VLGVHYSKQPRNS

-1638 ADPRLANRIHFYVDT
+1638 ADSRLSNRIHFYVDT

-1681 PLGLRAQASAMGRD
+1681 PLGLRAQASAGGRD

-1717 IPAAQGDQGVAVLLG
+1717 IPGAGGDQGVAVLLG
-1732 PKHTG
+1732 PQHKG
-1737 VPVEQHGMHSM
+1737 VPVEQHGMHAM

-1753 YTPPAS
+1753 YTTPAS
-1759 TQRRYAMLSSEIR
+1759 TKRKYAMLTPEIR

-1777 EAEIKAAAPSAELRA
+1777 EAEIKAAAPSAQLRA
-1792 GTLTFDDADAEAVAK
+1792 GTLTFDEADAEAVAK
-1807 FFPPA
+1807 FFPPSA
-1812 AKSQILRQPERGGFD
+1812 QAQILRQPERGGFD

-1837 GADMS
+1837 KADMS

-1862 PDATEQNKEDMQTIL
+1862 PDATEQNKQDMQTVL
-1877 DWFGVK
+1877 DWFGIK

-1897 KYHEAWA
+1897 KYHEQWA

-1916 PSERMRSIF
+1916 PSLQMQSMFER
-1925 QKFSD
+1925 FSA
-1930 WIKSVYTSIREELNE
+1930 WLRRVYKSIRDELNQ
-1945 IYRKENGEDLPI
+1945 IYRQENGEDLPI
-1957 LTGEVRQV
+1957 LTGEVREV
-1965 MDRMIASDAQ
+1965 MDRMLASEEQ

-1988 FQTQEESG
+1988 YQTQQESG
-1996 MDDAEWAAY
+1996 MDDTEWAAY
-2005 QSMMA
+2005 QEMMA

-2042 QSKTADIRKGVR
+2042 QAKTADIRKGVR
-2054 EEVAAEVQNDSVY
+2054 EEVAAEVQEDRVY
-2067 RAMEFLKR
+2067 VAMEFLKR
-2075 GTLKDEDGND
+2075 GITKDENGQD
-2085 IESLGGHKLKI
+2085 IQALTGHKLKI

-2107 ETLTPAPDLA
+2107 ESLTPAPDLT

-2137 ASMFGFASGD
+2137 ASMFGFDSGD
-2147 QLVRSLLE
+2147 QLVRSLLD

-2161 EIDSRTDARMLD
+2161 EIDGRTDERMLA
-2173 EYADLMNPAA
+2173 EYSDLLDPAS
-2183 IELEVQKALHND
+2183 IELEIQKALHNE

-2223 TAAKSLIGNKVI
+2223 TAAKSIIGNKII

-2259 AGKTTEAAR
+2259 AGKTTEAAK
-2268 AKQNQLLNNQLT
+2268 AKQNQLLNNQLS
-2280 LEAVNARREID
+2280 LEAVNARKEID
-2291 KAIDGFAKIFKAD
+2291 KAIDGFAKIFKGD

-2313 DLVNAARFILGH
+2313 DLVNAARYILGH
-2325 YGLGPRDVEPAKFVE
+2325 YGLGPRDVDPAKFVE
-2340 QLKAYNP
+2340 QLKSYNP
-2347 DLFADIEPIL
+2347 DLYADIEPIL
-2357 LEATGGP
+2357 LESTAGP

-2374 FREMKEIVDAL
+2374 FRQMKEIVDAL
-2385 WYQSKRQNE
+2385 WYQSKRENE
-2394 VMIEGQAMALD
+2394 VMIEGKAVALD
-2405 SIITDLNKRLDEI
+2405 SIIAELNARLDEI

-2438 RALYNAKALTRRV
+2438 RALYNAKALTRKV
-2451 EHWADATDGPGGPGP
+2451 EHWADATDGAAGPGP

-2492 YVDMIQKLDLP
+2492 YVDMISKLDLP
-2503 AQKINAPELNYTF
+2503 VQKINAPELNYTF

-2538 SNMKKLLVGRGW
+2538 SNMKKLIAGRGW
-2550 GTLNEDGTVDTSR
+2550 GQINEDGSVDTSR
-2563 WNMFMNRMIEEGVLT
+2563 WNAFMNRMIDEGVLT

-2613 VEARTVVTPFGTYRG
+2613 VEARPVVTPFGTYRG

-2650 ELEADFRNAMPST
+2650 ELEADFRNSMPST
-2663 GAGFTMGRVEYNK
+2663 GAGFTKSRVEYNK
-2676 PLSLDIRVMAKHI
+2676 ALSLDIRVMAKHI

-2701 IRDTLKILRKRDF
+2701 IRDTLKIIRKRDF
-2714 ADTLTRI
+2714 ADTITRM
-2721 DPTVIEDMLIPWLN
+2721 DPTVIEDMILPWLN
-2735 RSARQITSEA
+2735 RSARQITSEV

-2760 RTGIGIMFGNITNA
+2760 RTGIGIMFANITNA
-2774 LQQATGFFTSLIKV
+2774 LQQVTGFFPALLKV
-2788 KGKYLKTALVDYMKS
+2788 EGKYMKSALADYMKS
-2803 PTAQA
+2803 PTTQS

-2831 LMNDLLLNPTKFEK
+2831 MMNDLLINPTKFDK
-2845 VQKWSNKHGYFL
+2845 IQKWSNKHGYFL
-2857 QQAFQNFVDIVTW
+2857 QQAFQNFVDVVTW
-2870 VGAYNQAVA
+2870 VGAYNQTVA
-2879 EAGVDVSEEAASKE
+2879 ELGADVDEKSASNE

-2935 MMANLNATEY
+2935 MIANLNANEY

-2955 GNKGKLFMQYLLGF
+2955 GQKGKLFMTYLLGF

-2994 YLDVFMSWFF
+2994 YMDVFMSWFF
-3004 GSQVRGAVALVP
+3004 GSQLRGAVALVP

-3050 VGVVKAGINIADP
+3050 IGVVKAGINIAD
-3063 SKEVT
+3063 SDKEVT

-3081 ATGIPVT
+3081 VTGIPVT

-3100 ERGKIQPTSDVDY
+3100 ERGKIKPTSDVDY
-3113 VRGLATGK
+3113 IRGLATGK

>member
-1 MMQVPEDEFD
+1 MMLVPDDEFD
-11 AAAAKV
+11 AAAKQVVGGSKV
-17 AGRAKTPDIDA
+17 PTVDD
-28 AAANVVD
+28 AAANVLD
-35 GQRVQLR
+35 QQRTQLR
-42 TSLYQSLNTNPD
+42 TSLYGALDSNPD
-54 EAARARNLSNKS
+54 EAAKAKALSNKS
-66 GIPVDVV
+66 GVPVDIV
-73 QRNFAQVNRNVQLNE
+73 QRNYAQVNRNVQLNE
-88 FDEYLKRSPLLG
+88 FDETIKKSPVLG
-100 QWLSNPNNAKVS
+100 QWLANPNNAKIS
-112 HDDAPNL
+112 HDDSANL
-119 SGIEREFGTIKPIER
+119 AGIEREYGSIRPIER
-134 SFLDEI
+134 SFIEEV
-140 TEPFQRGY
+140 TEPLQRGY
-148 ARAKKNISLFLEDTA
+148 AKFKKGFSLMLEDTA
-163 MMKGLRSRQQA
+163 MMKGLRDKQQA
-174 AAQANGVSFDPKIQQ
+174 VAEANGISFDPKIQQ
-189 KVNLESYQRN
+189 SVNLANYQRN
-199 IEKFPIPDDIQRG
+199 VEKFPVPENIQRG
-212 ITELSD
+212 LQDISEAQTFSE
-218 AETVGEFAS
+218 AFS
-227 AVMRNPMAL
+227 AIISNPMAV
-236 KEVALESLG
+236 KEVIFESLG
-245 VAAPGLAV
+245 VGAPGLAL
-253 TAAVT
+253 TAATVPMGPLAVAT
-258 AAGPVGPSTLVP
+258 AAGT
-270 FLSQQAIR
+270 
-278 RATAIFGTSYFN
+278 TSFFT
-290 EYFSTIDEVITSK
+290 EYAQTIDEVMSSSGRDMK
-303 AEKLNSTD
+303 DPNEV
-311 ALYKVLT
+311 YKVLT
-318 DEQAMKEARDK
+318 DPKIMEEARDK
-329 AVGRGVPIAFFD
+329 ALKRGVPIALFD
-341 AMTAGLAGKLLA
+341 ALTAGVAGKLLK
-353 GAKPTVGSVATR
+353 GARPTVASVGTR
-365 LAGETVLQAG
+365 VVGEMGVQAA
-375 GGAAGEATAQIV
+375 GGAAGEATAQLL
-387 TEGKIKLGEVLL
+387 TNEFKPGEILL
-399 EAVLELPTAL
+399 EAFAEIPTAL
-409 IEVPGN
+409 VEVPGN
-415 YKSTMLQAESA
+415 FRGTMLQAESA
-426 ERSAKAFEKV
+426 ERSARAFEKV

-447 RSAETFGEWIEQ
+447 RSAETFGEWIYQ
-459 VSQEA
+459 VSQET
-464 DVTTVY
+464 DVDTVY
-470 ISGETL
+470 IDANTL

-494 QLDTAIATG
+494 QLDTALASG
-503 GDIAIPVTEYQTN
+503 GEIAIPVAEYQTN

-522 STALIDDLRIEGEMM
+522 SNVMIDDLRISGEMM

-548 QAEIMKTEMEANAKV
+548 QAEIMKTQMEANAKV
-563 EMTNKEFAKSARQVE
+563 EITNKEFVKSARQVE
-578 STMFQQLK
+578 NTMFQQLK

-616 MPTETYDRY
+616 MPTEFYDRY
-625 MYRVERAAGP
+625 MYRVERAEGQP
-635 AGAMALFNQDQTVNT
+635 EGMALFNQGMGVNVRNDAQGGVRYADEIVSGRKQYETRDSDSLRPYVGQRIAIVRTGEGQAKAIGEVDIGEPIVVNEQQFNKMRDQHLVPAGSTFDIKPGGVKYLYPVSNPVKYEQELDVGRGIVARKVLT
-650 TSGAFRNWIGA
+650 AEQFR
-661 SMFQDQQG
+661 QQG
-669 RPQTLYHGTADDVT
+669 
-683 AFDPDHPNRKDTGW
+683 
-697 LGTGVYLTD
+697 
-706 SIDMADVYA
+706 
-715 DQKARKF
+715 
-722 GPAGQNIMPL
+722 
-732 YARLENP
+732 LE
-739 YMATME
+739 
-745 DKARIR
+745 
-751 AGGREA
+751 
-757 ADAFTAELQA
+757 
-767 QGYDGVIL
+767 
-775 EVAPDARE
+775 
-783 IVVFDPAAVKSPFN
+783 
-797 DGTWSRENADILR
+797 
-810 QGEMPPAQQTESLT
+810 QQTTSLT
-824 DSDTINAAEDAE
+824 DSDAINAEEDAE
-836 ADDVAAIDAQAEI
+836 ADDVASIEAQADI
-849 PETVDDQAELKNA
+849 PESVEDQAELKNA

-885 QEAAGAAGVD
+885 QEAAAAAGVD

-903 TDYLVRVGLKDAL
+903 TDYLVRVGVKDAL
-916 FALEQNP
+916 FALQQNP

-979 AYRYYKENKVMP
+979 AYSYYKENKVMP

-997 QAQNAINDS
+997 QAQGAINDS
-1006 LALFNKLVDEWGMK
+1006 LALFNTLVQAWGMK

-1026 QTNFTVGEISAINK
+1026 QTNFTVGEISSISK
-1040 ELKPGGEHAD
+1040 DLKPGGEHAD
-1050 TVVKG
+1050 TTVKG

-1062 IGNGFFSNLYGDFSS
+1062 IGNGFFSNLYGDFTS

-1091 TGTLIKSQQNNIQ
+1091 TGTLVKSQP
-1104 KATERLDA
+1104 KHVETATNRLNSA
-1112 VLRSATPEQA
+1112 IRSATPEQA
-1122 KSLSA
+1122 KSLSET
-1127 VIGMDIANTEIN
+1127 IGMDIANTEIN

-1155 EQMNE
+1155 AQMNE
-1160 SKVGEEIRKA
+1160 SRVGEEIRKA

-1192 YIRSVFAQ
+1192 YIRSVFAN

-1261 VARDLGISDRKIN
+1261 VARSLGISDRKIN

-1294 QAQIAGGEQAET
+1294 QDQVAGGDEGEG

-1314 RLFAGAVATRIARSN
+1314 RLFSGAVATRIARSN

-1346 DGGKVRVLKKL
+1346 DGGKVRVLKNL

-1391 NAQNAQRF
+1391 NLQNAQRF
-1399 AEAITASKQASGD
+1399 SDAITDSKQASGD

-1487 GFVASSRLPWDDTQA
+1487 GFVAASRLPWDDTQS

-1511 ADFNKGEPNVVFMAL
+1511 ADFNNGEPNVVFMVL
-1526 DQSYYGWHKITD
+1526 DQSYYGWHQITD
-1538 GKKAKTYDDAVAE
+1538 GKKSKTYDDAVAE
-1551 QNRAVKRNKKRK
+1551 QNRALKRNQKRK

-1572 AQSGAGGGGVQR
+1572 AQSGTGAGGVQR
-1584 LRASDLDVA
+1584 LRASDIDVTN
-1593 QRYGTARDGATS
+1593 RYGTARDGATS
-1605 VLGIHYSKNPRSS
+1605 VLGIHYSRQPRSS
-1618 LAGFAYGTGLK
+1618 LAGAAYGTGLK

-1638 ADPRLANRIHFYVDT
+1638 ADPRLANRVHFYVDT

-1668 AVYLDNLYDAAAD
+1668 AVYLDNLYDASVD
-1681 PLGLRAQASAMGRD
+1681 PLGLRAQADAMGRD
-1695 DRGQWFNAV
+1695 DAGMWFNAV

-1717 IPAAQGDQGVAVLLG
+1717 IPSAQGDQGVAVLLG
-1732 PKHTG
+1732 PQHTA
-1737 VPVEQHGMHSM
+1737 VPVEQHGMHSI
-1748 PAAGA
+1748 PATSP
-1753 YTPPAS
+1753 YSPPAMAK
-1759 TQRRYAMLSSEIR
+1759 RRYAMLTPEIR

-1777 EAEIKAAAPSAELRA
+1777 EAAIKAAAPSAELRS
-1792 GTLTFDDADAEAVAK
+1792 GTLTFDEADAEAVAK

-1812 AKSQILRQPERGGFD
+1812 AQAQPLRQEERGGFD

-1837 GADMS
+1837 KADMS

-1862 PDATEQNKEDMQTIL
+1862 PDATEQNKQDMQTIL

-1897 KYHEAWA
+1897 KYHESWA

-1916 PSERMRSIF
+1916 PSLQMQSIF
-1925 QKFSD
+1925 ERFSA
-1930 WIKSVYTSIREELNE
+1930 WLRRTYKSIRDELNQ
-1945 IYRKENGEDLPI
+1945 IYRQENGEDLPI

-1965 MDRMIASDAQ
+1965 MDRMLASEEQ

-1988 FQTQEESG
+1988 YQTQQESG
-1996 MDDAEWAAY
+1996 MSNEEWAAY
-2005 QSMMA
+2005 QVMMT
-2010 EATEASIT
+2010 EATEVSVT
-2018 ELTQAS
+2018 ELTQAT
-2024 LRQLKWLGNA
+2024 LRQMKWLGNA

-2042 QSKTADIRKGVR
+2042 QAKTADIRKGVR
-2054 EEVAAEVQNDSVY
+2054 EEVATEVQQDRVY
-2067 RAMEFLKR
+2067 RAMDFLKR
-2075 GTLKDEDGND
+2075 GITQDENGQDVQA
-2085 IESLGGHKLKI
+2085 LAGHKLKI
-2096 ADVKALYPESK
+2096 SDVKALYPESK
-2107 ETLTPAPDLA
+2107 ESLTPAPDLT

-2126 LAEEGLPPDLV
+2126 LAEDGLPPDLV
-2137 ASMFGFASGD
+2137 ASMFGFDSGD
-2147 QLVRSLLE
+2147 QLVRSLLD
-2155 AKPIKE
+2155 ARPIKE
-2161 EIDSRTDARMLD
+2161 EIDARTDERMMA
-2173 EYADLMNPAA
+2173 ENSDLMDPAS
-2183 IELEVQKALHND
+2183 IELEIQKALHNE

-2223 TAAKSLIGNKVI
+2223 TAAKSIIGNKVI
-2235 SEIRPRDYT
+2235 KDIRPRDYT
-2244 LAEARASKESIKASK
+2244 LAEARATKESIKASK
-2259 AGKTTEAAR
+2259 AGKTNEAAK
-2268 AKQNQLLNNQLT
+2268 AKQNQLLNNQLS
-2280 LEAVNARREID
+2280 LEAVNARKEID
-2291 KAIDGFAKIFKAD
+2291 KAIEGFAKIFKAD

-2313 DLVNAARFILGH
+2313 DLVNAARYILGH
-2325 YGLGPRDVEPAKFVE
+2325 YGLGPRDVEPSKFVN
-2340 QLKAYNP
+2340 QLKSYNP
-2347 DLFADIEPIL
+2347 DLYADIEPIL
-2357 LEATGGP
+2357 LESTGGP
-2364 RNYKKLTLNE
+2364 RDYKKLTLNE
-2374 FREMKEIVDAL
+2374 FRQMKEIVDAL
-2385 WYQSKRQNE
+2385 WYQSKRENE
-2394 VMIEGQAMALD
+2394 VMIEGKAVALD
-2405 SIITDLNKRLDEI
+2405 SIIAELNARLDQI

-2492 YVDMIQKLDLP
+2492 YVDMIAKLDLP
-2503 AQKINAPELNYTF
+2503 VAKINAPELNYTF

-2538 SNMKKLLVGRGW
+2538 SNMKKLLAGRGW
-2550 GTLNEDGTVDTSR
+2550 GQINEDGSVDTSR
-2563 WNMFMNRMIEEGVLT
+2563 WNSFMNRMIDEGVLT
-2578 KADFDFVQAVWDLNE
+2578 KADFDFVQAVWDMNE
-2593 ELKPMAQEAHRE
+2593 ELKPMAQNAHRE

-2613 VEARTVVTPFGTYRG
+2613 VEARPIVTPFGTYRG

-2650 ELEADFRNAMPST
+2650 ELEADFRNSMPST
-2663 GAGFTMGRVEYNK
+2663 GAGFTKARVEYNK

-2701 IRDTLKILRKRDF
+2701 IRDTLKIIRKRDF
-2714 ADTLTRI
+2714 ADTITRI
-2721 DPTVIEDMLIPWLN
+2721 DPTVIEDMILPWLN
-2735 RSARQITSEA
+2735 RSARQITSDV
-2745 GMNRSIDTFWRAVRN
+2745 GMNRSVDTFWRAVRT
-2760 RTGIGIMFGNITNA
+2760 RTGIGIMFANITNA
-2774 LQQATGFFTSLIKV
+2774 MQQVTGLFPAMLKV
-2788 KGKYLKTALVDYMKS
+2788 EGKYLNAALVDYMKS
-2803 PTAQA
+2803 PTKQA

-2820 RMSNQMVEVQD
+2820 RMNNQMVEVQD
-2831 LMNDLLLNPTKFEK
+2831 MMNDLLINPTKFDK
-2845 VQKWSNKHGYFL
+2845 IQKWSNKHGYFL
-2857 QQAFQNFVDIVTW
+2857 QQAFQNFVDTVVW
-2870 VGAYNQAVA
+2870 VGSYNKTIA
-2879 EAGVDVSEEAASKE
+2879 EQGVDVDETTASKE
-2893 AIKRADAAVRMTQ
+2893 AIARADAAVRMTQ
-2906 SSLQPED
+2906 DSLLPED
-2913 LSAFEVGSPF
+2913 ISAYQVGSPF

-2935 MMANLNATEY
+2935 MIANLNANEY

-2955 GNKGKLFMQYLLGF
+2955 GNKGKLFMTYLLGF
-2969 GLPMLVADAI
+2969 GLPMLMADAI
-2979 VRSLGGGWDDEDDDG
+2979 VRSLGGGWDDDDDDG
-2994 YLDVFMSWFF
+2994 YMDVFMSWFF
-3004 GSQVRGAVALVP
+3004 GSQLRGAVALVP

-3045 LEGAT
+3045 LEGASI
-3050 VGVVKAGINIADP
+3050 GVVKAGINIVDP
-3063 SKEVT
+3063 DKEVT
-3068 GKNVRDILTMISL
+3068 GKNVRDILTLISL

-3100 ERGKIQPTSDVDY
+3100 ERGKIEPTSEADY
-3113 VRGLATGK
+3113 IRGLVTGK

>member
-1 MMQVPEDEFD
+1 MMQLPEDEFVS
-11 AAAAKV
+11 AAKKRFGSSSEP
-17 AGRAKTPDIDA
+17 ALENA
-28 AAANVVD
+28 AVRLEDEKQV
-35 GQRVQLR
+35 RLR
-42 TSLYQSLNTNPD
+42 SSLYQSLDTNPD
-54 EAARARNLSNKS
+54 EAARAKNLSNKS
-66 GIPVDVV
+66 GVPVDIV
-73 QRNFAQVNRNVQLNE
+73 QRNYAQVNRNVQLDY
-88 FDEYLKRSPLLG
+88 FDSTLQKSPLLG
-100 QWLSNPNNAKVS
+100 RWMSDPNNAKIS
-112 HDDAPNL
+112 HDDTSNMA
-119 SGIEREFGTIKPIER
+119 GIEREYGTIKPIER
-134 SFLDEI
+134 SFLEEI
-140 TEPFQRGY
+140 TEPLQYGY
-148 ARAKKNISLFLEDTA
+148 AQAKKNIALMLENTA
-163 MMKGLRSRQQA
+163 MMKGLRNRQQA
-174 AAQANGVSFDPKIQQ
+174 AAEANGISFDPKVQQ
-189 KVNLESYQRN
+189 SVSLANYQRN
-199 IEKFPIPDDIQRG
+199 VERFPIPQDIQRG
-212 ITELSD
+212 LADIGD
-218 AETVGEFAS
+218 AKTFGEAFS
-227 AVMRNPMAL
+227 AIVANPKAV
-236 KEVALESLG
+236 KEVIFQSIG
-245 VAAPGLAV
+245 VGVPGLAI
-253 TAAVT
+253 TAASVPLGPLAVAT
-258 AAGPVGPSTLVP
+258 AAGTTSFFTEYASTL
-270 FLSQQAIR
+270 
-278 RATAIFGTSYFN
+278 
-290 EYFSTIDEVITSK
+290 DEVMSSRG
-303 AEKLNSTD
+303 ANMTD
-311 ALYKVLT
+311 PNEVYKVLT
-318 DEQAMKEARDK
+318 DEKIMAEAKDK
-329 AVGRGVPIAFFD
+329 ALKRGVPIALFD
-341 AMTAGLAGKLLA
+341 ALTAGMAGKLLK
-353 GAKPTVGSVATR
+353 GARPTVTSVGTR
-365 LAGETVLQAG
+365 VVGEGAVQAV
-375 GGAAGEATAQIV
+375 GGAAGEASAQAL
-387 TEGKIKLGEVLL
+387 TGEFKPGEILL
-399 EAVLELPTAL
+399 EAFAEIPTAL
-409 IEVPGN
+409 VEVPGN
-415 YKSTMLQAESA
+415 YRGTMLQAESA

-447 RSAETFGEWIEQ
+447 RSAETFGEWIDQ
-459 VSQEA
+459 VSQES

-470 ISGETL
+470 ISGNTL

-548 QAEIMKTEMEANAKV
+548 QAEIMKTQMESNAKV
-563 EMTNKEFAKSARQVE
+563 EMTNKEFVKSARQVE
-578 STMFQQLK
+578 SAMFQQLK

-616 MPTETYDRY
+616 MPSEFYDRY
-625 MYRVERAAGP
+625 MYRVERAEGQAG
-635 AGAMALFNQDQTVNT
+635 GMALFNQNEQVNID
-650 TSGAFRNWIGA
+650 SDPFRNWFGTSI
-661 SMFQDQQG
+661 FQNEQG
-669 RPQTLYHGTADDVT
+669 RPQMLYHGTADNVT
-683 AFDPDHPNRKDTGW
+683 AFDPDHPNRKDSGW

-706 SIDMADVYA
+706 SADMADIYA
-715 DQKARKF
+715 MQKRRT
-722 GPAGQNIMPL
+722 GLAGENVMPL

-775 EVAPDARE
+775 EIAPDARE

-810 QGEMPPAQQTESLT
+810 QGGQEQIQQTETLT
-824 DSDTINAAEDAE
+824 ESDAINSEEDAE
-836 ADDVAAIDAQAEI
+836 GDDVAAIDAQADI
-849 PETVDDQAELKNA
+849 PETVDDQAELKSA

-885 QEAAGAAGVD
+885 QDAAGAAGVD
-895 VSVPSPQT
+895 VAVPSPQT
-903 TDYLVRVGLKDAL
+903 TDYLVRVGVKDAL

-979 AYRYYKENKVMP
+979 AYSYYKENKVMP

-997 QAQNAINDS
+997 QAQGAINDS
-1006 LALFNKLVDEWGMK
+1006 LALFNELVKGWGIK

-1026 QTNFTVGEISAINK
+1026 QTNFTVGEISAISK
-1040 ELKPGGEHAD
+1040 DLKPGGEHAD

-1062 IGNGFFSNLYGDFSS
+1062 IGNGFFSSLYGDFTS

-1091 TGTLIKSQQNNIQ
+1091 TGTLIKSQP
-1104 KATERLDA
+1104 KHVEVATNRLDA
-1112 VLRSATPEQA
+1112 AIRSATPEQA
-1122 KSLSA
+1122 KQLSD
-1127 VIGMDIANTEIN
+1127 VIGVDIANTEIN

-1294 QAQIAGGEQAET
+1294 QAQVAGGEQAET

-1357 LVTYSQEWKA
+1357 LVTFSQEWKA

-1391 NAQNAQRF
+1391 KEQNAQRF
-1399 AEAITASKQASGD
+1399 SDAITASKQASGD

-1417 FVYPVEDY
+1417 YVYSVEDY
-1425 QGMRLFLA
+1425 KGMRLFLA

-1502 PDGWNKEAF
+1502 PEGWNKEAF
-1511 ADFNKGEPNVVFMAL
+1511 SPFNNGEPNVVFMAL
-1526 DQSYYGWHKITD
+1526 DQSYYGWHKISD
-1538 GKKAKTYDDAVAE
+1538 GKKSKTYDDAVAE

-1563 EDHGKPAVF
+1563 EDYGKPAVF

-1584 LRASDLDVA
+1584 LRTSDLDVA

-1605 VLGIHYSKNPRSS
+1605 VLGIHYSKQPRTD
-1618 LAGFAYGTGLK
+1618 LAGTSYGTGLK
-1629 GAEAGRLAG
+1629 GAEAGRLAS
-1638 ADPRLANRIHFYVDT
+1638 ADPRLSQRVHFYVDT

-1668 AVYLDNLYDAAAD
+1668 AVYLDNLYDASAD

-1695 DRGQWFNAV
+1695 DRGMWFNAV
-1704 ESAIIDAGFDGVY
+1704 ESAILDAGFDGVY
-1717 IPAAQGDQGVAVLLG
+1717 IPGAGLDQGVAVLLG
-1732 PKHTG
+1732 PTHTK

-1748 PAAGA
+1748 PMAGA
-1753 YTPPAS
+1753 TATPAA
-1759 TQRRYAMLSSEIR
+1759 TKRRYAMLTSEIR

-1777 EAEIKAAAPSAELRA
+1777 EAEIKAAAPSAELRN
-1792 GTLTFDDADAEAVAK
+1792 GTLTFDEADAQAVAK

-1812 AKSQILRQPERGGFD
+1812 AQAQLLRQPERGGFD

-1837 GADMS
+1837 KADMS

-1862 PDATEQNKEDMQTIL
+1862 PDATDQAKEDMQTVL

-1897 KYHEAWA
+1897 KYHESWA

-1916 PSERMRSIF
+1916 PSVQMQSIF
-1925 QKFSD
+1925 ERFSA
-1930 WIKSVYTSIREELNE
+1930 WLRRVYKSIREELNE
-1945 IYRKENGEDLPI
+1945 IYRQENGEDLPI

-1965 MDRMIASDAQ
+1965 MDRMLASEEQ

-1988 FQTQEESG
+1988 YQTQEESG
-1996 MDDAEWAAY
+1996 MTDEEWAAY

-2010 EATEASIT
+2010 EATEVSIT

-2054 EEVAAEVQNDSVY
+2054 EEVAAEVQNDRVY
-2067 RAMEFLKR
+2067 KAMEFLKR
-2075 GTLKDEDGND
+2075 GVAIDENGQE
-2085 IESLGGHKLKI
+2085 IQALAGHKLKI

-2107 ETLTPAPDLA
+2107 ESLIPAPDLA

-2126 LAEEGLPPDLV
+2126 LAEDGLSPDLV
-2137 ASMFGFASGD
+2137 ASMFEFESGD

-2161 EIDSRTDARMLD
+2161 EIDERTDNRMLE
-2173 EYADLMNPAA
+2173 EYADLMDPAS
-2183 IELEVQKALHND
+2183 IELEVQKALHNE

-2235 SEIRPRDYT
+2235 AEIRPRDYT
-2244 LAEARASKESIKASK
+2244 LAEARASKESTKASK
-2259 AGKTTEAAR
+2259 AGKTTEAAK
-2268 AKQNQLLNNQLT
+2268 AKQNQLLNNQLA
-2280 LEAVNARREID
+2280 LEAVVARKEID
-2291 KAIDGFAKIFKAD
+2291 KAIDGFTKIFKAD

-2325 YGLGPRDVEPAKFVE
+2325 YSLGPRDVEPAKFVE

-2347 DLFADIEPIL
+2347 DLYADIEPIL
-2357 LEATGGP
+2357 LEATTGP

-2374 FREMKEIVDAL
+2374 FRTMKEIVDAL
-2385 WYQSKRQNE
+2385 WFQSKRENE
-2394 VMIEGQAMALD
+2394 VMIEGKAVALN
-2405 SIITDLNKRLDEI
+2405 SIIEDLNKRLEEI
-2418 GVPEEVA
+2418 GVPAEVA

-2438 RALYNAKALTRRV
+2438 RALYNAKALTRKV

-2492 YVDMIQKLDLP
+2492 YVDMISKLDLP
-2503 AQKINAPELNYTF
+2503 VQKINAPELNYTF
-2516 GNENGGIGKAEVL
+2516 GNENGGIGKAEIL

-2538 SNMKKLLVGRGW
+2538 SNMKKLLAGRGW
-2550 GTLNEDGTVDTSR
+2550 GQINEDGSVDTSR
-2563 WNMFMNRMIEEGVLT
+2563 WNTFMNRMIDEGVLT
-2578 KADFDFVQAVWDLNE
+2578 KADFDFVQSVWDLNE

-2613 VEARTVVTPFGTYRG
+2613 VEARPVVTPFGTYRG

-2650 ELEADFRNAMPST
+2650 QLESDFRQSMPST
-2663 GAGFTMGRVEYNK
+2663 GAGFTKARVEYNK

-2714 ADTLTRI
+2714 ADTITRI

-2735 RSARQITSEA
+2735 RSARQITSEV
-2745 GMNRSIDTFWRAVRN
+2745 GMNRSVDNFWRAVRN
-2760 RTGIGIMFGNITNA
+2760 RTGIGIMFANITNA
-2774 LQQATGFFTSLIKV
+2774 LQQVTGFFPALLKV
-2788 KGKYLKTALVDYMKS
+2788 EGKYMKSALADYMKS

-2831 LMNDLLLNPTKFEK
+2831 MMNDLLINPTKFEK
-2845 VQKWSNKHGYFL
+2845 IQKWSNKHGYFL
-2857 QQAFQNFVDIVTW
+2857 QQAFQNFVDVVTW
-2870 VGAYNQAVA
+2870 VGAYNQAIVDQ
-2879 EAGVDVSEEAASKE
+2879 GVDIDEQAASKE

-2935 MMANLNATEY
+2935 MIANLNANEY

-2955 GNKGKLFMQYLLGF
+2955 GNKGKLFMTYLLGF
-2969 GLPMLVADAI
+2969 GLPMLAADAI
-2979 VRSLGGGWDDEDDDG
+2979 VRSLGGGWDDDDEDG
-2994 YLDVFMSWFF
+2994 YMDVFMSWFF
-3004 GSQVRGAVALVP
+3004 GSQLRGAVALVP

-3063 SKEVT
+3063 DKEVT

-3100 ERGKIQPTSDVDY
+3100 ERGKIKPTSDVDY
-3113 VRGLATGK
+3113 IRGLATGK

>member
-1 MMQVPEDEFD
+1 MMLVPDDEFD
-11 AAAAKV
+11 AAAKKV
-17 AGRAKTPDIDA
+17 VGSTKVPTVDDS
-28 AAANVVD
+28 AANVLD
-35 GQRVQLR
+35 NQRTQLR
-42 TSLYQSLNTNPD
+42 TSLYGALDANPD
-54 EAARARNLSNKS
+54 EAAKAKALSAKS
-66 GIPVDVV
+66 GVPVDIV
-73 QRNFAQVNRNVQLNE
+73 QRNYAQVNRNVQLNE
-88 FDEYLKRSPLLG
+88 FDETIKKSPVLG
-100 QWLSNPNNAKVS
+100 QWLSNPNNAKIS
-112 HDDAPNL
+112 HDDSDNL
-119 SGIEREFGTIKPIER
+119 AGIEREYGSITPIER
-134 SFLDEI
+134 SFLEEI

-148 ARAKKNISLFLEDTA
+148 ARFKKGFALNLEDTA

-174 AAQANGVSFDPKIQQ
+174 AAEANGITYDPKIQQ
-189 KVNLESYQRN
+189 AVNLANYQRN
-199 IEKFPIPDDIQRG
+199 VEKFPVPVDIQRG
-212 ITELSD
+212 MQELS
-218 AETVGEFAS
+218 ESTTFGEFGS
-227 AVMRNPMAL
+227 AVWRNPMAL
-236 KEVALESLG
+236 KEIAIESAGIASPAIVMAMATRGVTAKGSFALFPFFSNK
-245 VAAPGLAV
+245 AV
-253 TAAVT
+253 TGAIASGTGSFFIEYAAT
-258 AAGPVGPSTLVP
+258 M
-270 FLSQQAIR
+270 
-278 RATAIFGTSYFN
+278 
-290 EYFSTIDEVITSK
+290 DEVMSSSGANMTDPSNVYK
-303 AEKLNSTD
+303 A
-311 ALYKVLT
+311 LT
-318 DEQAMKEARDK
+318 DEKLMAEARDK
-329 AVGRGVPIAFFD
+329 AVKRGVPIAFFD
-341 AMTAGLAGKLLA
+341 AITFGLAGKLLS
-353 GAKPTVGSVATR
+353 GAKPTFKSVASR
-365 LAGETVLQAG
+365 VAGETVLQAG
-375 GGAAGEATAQIV
+375 GGAAGEATAQLL
-387 TEGKIKLGEVLL
+387 TNEWKLGEVLL
-399 EAVLELPTAL
+399 EAILEMPTAL
-409 IEVPGN
+409 VEIPGN

-426 ERSAKAFEKV
+426 ERSARAFEKV

-447 RSAETFGEWIEQ
+447 RSAETFGDWIDQ
-459 VSQEA
+459 VSQET
-464 DVTTVY
+464 DVDTVY
-470 ISGETL
+470 IDANTL

-494 QLDTAIATG
+494 QLDTALATG
-503 GDIAIPVTEYQTN
+503 GEIAIPVTEYQTN

-522 STALIDDLRIEGEMM
+522 SNVMIDDLRIAGEMM

-548 QAEIMKTEMEANAKV
+548 QAEIMKTQMEANAKV
-563 EMTNKEFAKSARQVE
+563 EMTNTEFVKSARQVE
-578 STMFQQLK
+578 NTMFQQLK

-616 MPTETYDRY
+616 MPTEFYNRY
-625 MYRVERAAGP
+625 MYRVERAEGQP
-635 AGAMALFNQDQTVNT
+635 AGMALFNQGMGINV
-650 TSGAFRNWIGA
+650 RNDA
-661 SMFQDQQG
+661 QG
-669 RPQTLYHGTADDVT
+669 
-683 AFDPDHPNRKDTGW
+683 
-697 LGTGVYLTD
+697 GVR
-706 SIDMADVYA
+706 YA
-715 DQKARKF
+715 DEIVSGRKQYETRDSDSLRPYVGQRISIVRTGEGQAKAIGEVDIGEPIVVNEQQFNEMRDQHLVPAGSTFDIKPGGVKYLYPVSNPVKYDQEMDVGKGIVARKV
-722 GPAGQNIMPL
+722 L
-732 YARLENP
+732 
-739 YMATME
+739 
-745 DKARIR
+745 
-751 AGGREA
+751 
-757 ADAFTAELQA
+757 TAE
-767 QGYDGVIL
+767 
-775 EVAPDARE
+775 E
-783 IVVFDPAAVKSPFN
+783 
-797 DGTWSRENADILR
+797 LR
-810 QGEMPPAQQTESLT
+810 QQNLEQQTESLT
-824 DSDTINAAEDAE
+824 ESDTINSEEDAE
-836 ADDVAAIDAQAEI
+836 ADDVASIDQQSDI
-849 PETVDDQAELKNA
+849 PESVDDQAELKSA

-885 QEAAGAAGVD
+885 QEAAAAAGVD
-895 VSVPSPQT
+895 VGVPSPQT
-903 TDYLVRVGLKDAL
+903 TDYLVRVGVKDAL
-916 FALEQNP
+916 FALQQNP

-966 GLKVDKNFELAEK
+966 GMKVDKNFELAEK
-979 AYRYYKENKVMP
+979 AYSYYKENKVMP
-991 TNIKGG
+991 TNIKAG
-997 QAQNAINDS
+997 QAQGAINDS
-1006 LALFNKLVDEWGMK
+1006 LALFNTLVNAWGMK

-1026 QTNFTVGEISAINK
+1026 QTNFTVGEISSISK
-1040 ELKPGGEHAD
+1040 DLKPGGEHAD
-1050 TVVKG
+1050 TTVKG

-1091 TGTLIKSQQNNIQ
+1091 TGTLITNKPNHIET
-1104 KATERLDA
+1104 ATNRLNA
-1112 VLRSATPEQA
+1112 VIRSATPEQV
-1122 KSLSA
+1122 KILSE

-1155 EQMNE
+1155 AQMNE
-1160 SKVGEEIRKA
+1160 SRAGEEIRKA

-1252 PDYANAAAG
+1252 PDYANAASG
-1261 VARDLGISDRKIN
+1261 VARSLGISDRKIN

-1294 QAQIAGGEQAET
+1294 QDQVAGVDEGEG

-1314 RLFAGAVATRIARSN
+1314 RLFAGAVATQFARSN

-1346 DGGKVRVLKKL
+1346 DGGKVRVLKNL

-1367 GAGLARVYR
+1367 GAGLVRVYR

-1399 AEAITASKQASGD
+1399 SEAITASKQASGD

-1502 PDGWNKEAF
+1502 PEGWNKEAF
-1511 ADFNKGEPNVVFMAL
+1511 SDFNNGEPNVVFMAL
-1526 DQSYYGWHKITD
+1526 DQSYYGWHQITD

-1551 QNRAVKRNKKRK
+1551 QNRAVKRNQKRK
-1563 EDHGKPAVF
+1563 EDHGKPAIF
-1572 AQSGAGGGGVQR
+1572 AQSGTGAGGVQR
-1584 LRASDLDVA
+1584 LRASDIDVTN
-1593 QRYGTARDGATS
+1593 RYGTARDGATS
-1605 VLGIHYSKNPRSS
+1605 VLGIHYSRQPRSS
-1618 LAGFAYGTGLK
+1618 LAGAAYGTGLK

-1638 ADPRLANRIHFYVDT
+1638 ADPRLSNRVHFYVDT

-1668 AVYLDNLYDAAAD
+1668 AVYLDNLYDASVD
-1681 PLGLRAQASAMGRD
+1681 PLGLRAQADAMGRD
-1695 DRGQWFNAV
+1695 DAGMWFNAV
-1704 ESAIIDAGFDGVY
+1704 ESAIINAGFDGVY
-1717 IPAAQGDQGVAVLLG
+1717 IPSAQGDQGVAVLLG
-1732 PKHTG
+1732 PQHTA
-1737 VPVEQHGMHSM
+1737 VPVEQHGMHSI
-1748 PAAGA
+1748 PAASP
-1753 YTPPAS
+1753 YSPPAGAK
-1759 TQRRYAMLSSEIR
+1759 RRYAMLTPEIR

-1777 EAEIKAAAPSAELRA
+1777 EAAIKAAAPSAELRS
-1792 GTLTFDDADAEAVAK
+1792 GTLTFDEADAEAVAK

-1812 AKSQILRQPERGGFD
+1812 AQAQPLRQEERGGFD

-1837 GADMS
+1837 KADMS

-1862 PDATEQNKEDMQTIL
+1862 PDATEQNKQDMQTIL

-1883 DLATWNALSLDEQR
+1883 DLATWNSLSLDEQR
-1897 KYHEAWA
+1897 KYHESWA

-1916 PSERMRSIF
+1916 PSLQMQSIF
-1925 QKFSD
+1925 ERFSA
-1930 WIKSVYTSIREELNE
+1930 WLRRTYKSIRDELNQ
-1945 IYRKENGEDLPI
+1945 IYRQENGEDLPI

-1965 MDRMIASDAQ
+1965 MDRMLASEEQ
-1975 IKQSEAVNSMVPM
+1975 IKQSEAVNNMVPM
-1988 FQTQEESG
+1988 YQTQQESG

-2005 QSMMA
+2005 QAMMV
-2010 EATEASIT
+2010 EATEMSVT

-2024 LRQLKWLGNA
+2024 LRQMKWLGNA

-2042 QSKTADIRKGVR
+2042 QAKTANIRKGVR
-2054 EEVAAEVQNDSVY
+2054 EEVAAEVQEDRVY
-2067 RAMEFLKR
+2067 LAMDFLKR
-2075 GTLKDEDGND
+2075 GITKDENGQDVQA
-2085 IESLGGHKLKI
+2085 LAGHKLKI

-2107 ETLTPAPDLA
+2107 DALTPAPDLT

-2126 LAEEGLPPDLV
+2126 LAEDGLPPDLV
-2137 ASMFGFASGD
+2137 ASMFGFDSGD
-2147 QLVRSLLE
+2147 QLVRSLLD
-2155 AKPIKE
+2155 ARPIKE
-2161 EIDSRTDARMLD
+2161 EIEARTDERMMA
-2173 EYADLMNPAA
+2173 ENSDLMDPVS
-2183 IELEVQKALHND
+2183 IELEIQKALHNE

-2223 TAAKSLIGNKVI
+2223 TAAKSIIGNKVI
-2235 SEIRPRDYT
+2235 KEIRPRDYS
-2244 LAEARASKESIKASK
+2244 LAEARAAKESTKASK
-2259 AGKTTEAAR
+2259 AGKTNDAAK
-2268 AKQNQLLNNQLT
+2268 AKQNQLLNNQLA
-2280 LEAVNARREID
+2280 LEAVNARNEID
-2291 KAIDGFAKIFKAD
+2291 KAIEAFAKIFKAD

-2325 YGLGPRDVEPAKFVE
+2325 YGLGPRDVEPSKFVS
-2340 QLKAYNP
+2340 QLKSYNP
-2347 DLFADIEPIL
+2347 DLYADIEPIL
-2357 LEATGGP
+2357 LESTGGP
-2364 RNYKKLTLNE
+2364 RDYKKLTLNE

-2385 WYQSKRQNE
+2385 WYQSKRENE
-2394 VMIEGQAMALD
+2394 VMIEGKAVALD
-2405 SIITDLNKRLDEI
+2405 SIIAELNARLDQI

-2451 EHWADATDGPGGPGP
+2451 EHWADSTDGPGGPGP

-2492 YVDMIQKLDLP
+2492 YVDMIAKLDLP
-2503 AQKINAPELNYTF
+2503 VAKINAPELNYTF

-2538 SNMKKLLVGRGW
+2538 SNMKKLLAGRGW
-2550 GTLNEDGTVDTSR
+2550 GQINEDGSVDTSR
-2563 WNMFMNRMIEEGVLT
+2563 WNSFMNRMIDEGVLT
-2578 KADFDFVQAVWDLNE
+2578 KADFDFVQAVWDMNE
-2593 ELKPMAQEAHRE
+2593 ELKPMAQQAHRE

-2613 VEARTVVTPFGTYRG
+2613 VEARPIVTPFGTYRG

-2650 ELEADFRNAMPST
+2650 ELEADFRNSMPST
-2663 GAGFTMGRVEYNK
+2663 GAGFTKSRVEYNK

-2701 IRDTLKILRKRDF
+2701 IRDTLKIIRKRDF
-2714 ADTLTRI
+2714 ADTITRL
-2721 DPTVIEDMLIPWLN
+2721 DPTVIEDMILPWLN
-2735 RSARQITSEA
+2735 RSARQITSDV
-2745 GMNRSIDTFWRAVRN
+2745 GMNRSVDTFWRAVRT
-2760 RTGIGIMFGNITNA
+2760 RTGIGIMFANITNA
-2774 LQQATGFFTSLIKV
+2774 LQQVTGLFPAMLKV
-2788 KGKYLKTALVDYMKS
+2788 EGKYLNAALVDYMKS
-2803 PTAQA
+2803 PTKQA

-2820 RMSNQMVEVQD
+2820 RMNNQMIEVQD
-2831 LMNDLLLNPTKFEK
+2831 MMNDLLINPTKFDK
-2845 VQKWSNKHGYFL
+2845 IQKWSNKHGYFL
-2857 QQAFQNFVDIVTW
+2857 QQAFQNFVDTVVW
-2870 VGAYNQAVA
+2870 VGAYNKSIADQ
-2879 EAGVDVSEEAASKE
+2879 GVDVDETTASKE
-2893 AIKRADAAVRMTQ
+2893 AIARADAAVRMTQ
-2906 SSLQPED
+2906 DSLLPED
-2913 LSAFEVGSPF
+2913 ISAYQVGSPF

-2935 MMANLNATEY
+2935 MIANLNANEY

-2955 GNKGKLFMQYLLGF
+2955 GNKGKLFMTYLLGF
-2969 GLPMLVADAI
+2969 GLPMLMADAI
-2979 VRSLGGGWDDEDDDG
+2979 VRSLGGGWDDDDDDG
-2994 YLDVFMSWFF
+2994 YMDVFMEWFL
-3004 GSQVRGAVALVP
+3004 GSQLRGAVALVP

-3045 LEGAT
+3045 LEGASI
-3050 VGVVKAGINIADP
+3050 GVVKAGINIVDP
-3063 SKEVT
+3063 DKEVT
-3068 GKNVRDILTMISL
+3068 GKNVRDILTLISL
-3081 ATGIPVT
+3081 TTGIPVT

-3100 ERGKIQPTSDVDY
+3100 ERGKIEPTSEADY
-3113 VRGLATGK
+3113 IRGLVTGK

>member
-1 MMQVPEDEFD
+1 MMQVPENEFD
-11 AAAAKV
+11 AAAARIAGVKKV
-17 AGRAKTPDIDA
+17 PDIDA

-35 GQRVQLR
+35 GNRVQLR
-42 TSLYQSLNTNPD
+42 TSLYQSLDSNPD
-54 EAARARNLSNKS
+54 EAARAKNLSNKS
-66 GIPVDVV
+66 GVPVDIV
-73 QRNFAQVNRNVQLNE
+73 QRNYAQVNRNVQLNE
-88 FDEYLKRSPLLG
+88 FDETLRKSPLLG
-100 QWLSNPNNAKVS
+100 QWLSNPNNAKIS
-112 HDDAPNL
+112 HDDSANL
-119 SGIEREFGTIKPIER
+119 AGIEREYGTIKPIER
-134 SFLDEI
+134 SFLEEI

-148 ARAKKNISLFLEDTA
+148 ARFKKGFALNLEDTA

-174 AAQANGVSFDPKIQQ
+174 AAEANGISYDPKVQQ
-189 KVNLESYQRN
+189 AVSLANYQRN
-199 IEKFPIPDDIQRG
+199 VEKFPVPVDIQRG
-212 ITELSD
+212 MQELSE
-218 AETVGEFAS
+218 ATTFGEFGS
-227 AVMRNPMAL
+227 AVLRNPMAL
-236 KEVALESLG
+236 KEIAIES
-245 VAAPGLAV
+245 
-253 TAAVT
+253 
-258 AAGPVGPSTLVP
+258 AGIASPTIAMAIASRGIGPSGASTLIP
-270 FLSQQAIR
+270 FLSKQGIR
-278 RATAIFGTSYFN
+278 QGLTIGAGSFFTEYAATM
-290 EYFSTIDEVITSK
+290 DEVMSSSGANMTDPNNVYK
-303 AEKLNSTD
+303 A
-311 ALYKVLT
+311 LT
-318 DEQAMKEARDK
+318 DEKLMSEAKDK
-329 AVGRGVPIAFFD
+329 ALKRGVPIALFD
-341 AMTAGLAGKLLA
+341 ALTAGFAGKLLS
-353 GAKPTVGSVATR
+353 GAKPTATSVASRVT
-365 LAGETVLQAG
+365 GELLLQAG
-375 GGAAGEATAQIV
+375 GGAAGEATAQV
-387 TEGKIKLGEVLL
+387 LTNEWKLGEVLL
-399 EAVLELPTAL
+399 EAILELPSSL
-409 IEVPGN
+409 VEVPGN

-447 RSAETFGEWIEQ
+447 RSAETFGEWIDQ
-459 VSQEA
+459 VSQES
-464 DVTTVY
+464 DVNTVY
-470 ISGETL
+470 ISGNTL

-522 STALIDDLRIEGEMM
+522 STALIDDLRIEGETM

-548 QAEIMKTEMEANAKV
+548 QAEIMKTQMESNAKV
-563 EMTNKEFAKSARQVE
+563 EMTNKEFVKSARQVE

-616 MPTETYDRY
+616 MPSEFYDRY
-625 MYRVERAAGP
+625 MYRVERAEGQAG
-635 AGAMALFNQDQTVNT
+635 GMALFNQNEQVNID
-650 TSGAFRNWIGA
+650 SDPFRNWFGTSI
-661 SMFQDQQG
+661 FQNEQG
-669 RPQTLYHGTADDVT
+669 RPQMLYHGTADNVT
-683 AFDPDHPNRKDTGW
+683 AFDPDHPNRKDSGW

-706 SIDMADVYA
+706 SADMADIYA
-715 DQKARKF
+715 MQKRRT
-722 GPAGQNIMPL
+722 GLAGENVMPL

-751 AGGREA
+751 AGGREV

-775 EVAPDARE
+775 EIAPDARE

-810 QGEMPPAQQTESLT
+810 QGGQEPIQQTETLT
-824 DSDTINAAEDAE
+824 ESDAINSEEDAE
-836 ADDVAAIDAQAEI
+836 GDDVAAIDAQADI
-849 PETVDDQAELKNA
+849 PETVDDQAELKSA

-903 TDYLVRVGLKDAL
+903 TDYLVRVGVKDAL

-979 AYRYYKENKVMP
+979 AYSYYKENRVMP

-997 QAQNAINDS
+997 QAQGAINDS
-1006 LALFNKLVDEWGMK
+1006 LALFNELVKGWGIK

-1026 QTNFTVGEISAINK
+1026 QTNFTVGEISAISK
-1040 ELKPGGEHAD
+1040 DLKPGGEHAD

-1062 IGNGFFSNLYGDFSS
+1062 IGNGFFSNLYGDFTS

-1091 TGTLIKSQQNNIQ
+1091 TGTLIKSQP
-1104 KATERLDA
+1104 KHVEVATNRLDA
-1112 VLRSATPEQA
+1112 AIRSATPEQA
-1122 KSLSA
+1122 KQLSD
-1127 VIGMDIANTEIN
+1127 VIGVDIANTEIN

-1160 SKVGEEIRKA
+1160 SKVGEEVRKA

-1294 QAQIAGGEQAET
+1294 QAQVAGGEQAET

-1357 LVTYSQEWKA
+1357 LVTFSQEWKA

-1391 NAQNAQRF
+1391 KEQNAQRF
-1399 AEAITASKQASGD
+1399 SDAITASKQASGD

-1417 FVYPVEDY
+1417 YVYSVEDY
-1425 QGMRLFLA
+1425 KGMRLFLA

-1502 PDGWNKEAF
+1502 PEGWNKEAF
-1511 ADFNKGEPNVVFMAL
+1511 SPFNNGEPNVVFMAL
-1526 DQSYYGWHKITD
+1526 DQSYYGWHKISD
-1538 GKKAKTYDDAVAE
+1538 GKKSKTYDDAVAE

-1563 EDHGKPAVF
+1563 EDYGKPAVF

-1584 LRASDLDVA
+1584 LRTSDLDVA

-1605 VLGIHYSKNPRSS
+1605 VLGIHYSKQPRTD
-1618 LAGFAYGTGLK
+1618 LAGTSYGTGLK
-1629 GAEAGRLAG
+1629 GAEAGRLAS
-1638 ADPRLANRIHFYVDT
+1638 ADPRLSQRVHFYVDT

-1668 AVYLDNLYDAAAD
+1668 AVYLDNLYDASAD

-1695 DRGQWFNAV
+1695 DRGMWFNAV
-1704 ESAIIDAGFDGVY
+1704 ESAILDAGFDGVY
-1717 IPAAQGDQGVAVLLG
+1717 IPGAGLDQGVAVLLG
-1732 PKHTG
+1732 PTHTK

-1748 PAAGA
+1748 PMAGA
-1753 YTPPAS
+1753 TATPAA
-1759 TQRRYAMLSSEIR
+1759 TKRRYAMLTSEIR

-1777 EAEIKAAAPSAELRA
+1777 EAEIKAAAPSAELRN
-1792 GTLTFDDADAEAVAK
+1792 GTLTFDEADAQAVAK

-1812 AKSQILRQPERGGFD
+1812 AQAQLLRQPERGGFD

-1837 GADMS
+1837 KADMS

-1862 PDATEQNKEDMQTIL
+1862 PDATDQAKEDMQTVL

-1897 KYHEAWA
+1897 KYHESWA

-1916 PSERMRSIF
+1916 PSVQMQSIF
-1925 QKFSD
+1925 ERFSA
-1930 WIKSVYTSIREELNE
+1930 WLRRVYKSIREELNE
-1945 IYRKENGEDLPI
+1945 IYRQENGEDLPI

-1965 MDRMIASDAQ
+1965 MDRMLASEEQ

-1988 FQTQEESG
+1988 YQTQEESG
-1996 MDDAEWAAY
+1996 MTDEEWAAY

-2010 EATEASIT
+2010 EATEVSIT

-2054 EEVAAEVQNDSVY
+2054 EEVAAEVQNDRVY
-2067 RAMEFLKR
+2067 KAMEFLKR
-2075 GTLKDEDGND
+2075 GVAMDENGQE
-2085 IESLGGHKLKI
+2085 IQALAGHKLKI

-2107 ETLTPAPDLA
+2107 ESLTPAPDLA

-2126 LAEEGLPPDLV
+2126 LAEDGLSPDLV
-2137 ASMFGFASGD
+2137 ASMFEFESGD

-2161 EIDSRTDARMLD
+2161 EIDERTDNRMLE
-2173 EYADLMNPAA
+2173 EYADLMDPAS
-2183 IELEVQKALHND
+2183 IELEVQKALHNE

-2235 SEIRPRDYT
+2235 AEIRPRDYT
-2244 LAEARASKESIKASK
+2244 LAEARASKESTKASK
-2259 AGKTTEAAR
+2259 AGKTTEAAK
-2268 AKQNQLLNNQLT
+2268 AKQNQLLNNQLA
-2280 LEAVNARREID
+2280 LEAVVARKEID
-2291 KAIDGFAKIFKAD
+2291 KAIDGFTKIFKAD

-2325 YGLGPRDVEPAKFVE
+2325 YSLGPRDVEPAKFVE

-2347 DLFADIEPIL
+2347 DLYADIEPIL
-2357 LEATGGP
+2357 LEATAGP

-2374 FREMKEIVDAL
+2374 FRTMKEIVDAL
-2385 WYQSKRQNE
+2385 WFQSKRENE
-2394 VMIEGQAMALD
+2394 VMIEGKAVALN
-2405 SIITDLNKRLDEI
+2405 SIIEDLNKRLEEI
-2418 GVPEEVA
+2418 GVPAEVA

-2438 RALYNAKALTRRV
+2438 RALYNAKALTRKV

-2492 YVDMIQKLDLP
+2492 YVDMISKLDLP
-2503 AQKINAPELNYTF
+2503 VQKINAPELNYTF
-2516 GNENGGIGKAEVL
+2516 GNENGGIGKAEIL

-2538 SNMKKLLVGRGW
+2538 SNMKKLLAGRGW
-2550 GTLNEDGTVDTSR
+2550 GQINEDGSVDTSR
-2563 WNMFMNRMIEEGVLT
+2563 WNTFMNRMIDEGVLT
-2578 KADFDFVQAVWDLNE
+2578 KADFDFVQSVWDLNE

-2613 VEARTVVTPFGTYRG
+2613 VEARPVVTPFGTYRG

-2650 ELEADFRNAMPST
+2650 QLESDFRQSMPST
-2663 GAGFTMGRVEYNK
+2663 GAGFTKARVEYNK

-2714 ADTLTRI
+2714 ADTITRI

-2735 RSARQITSEA
+2735 RSARQITSEV
-2745 GMNRSIDTFWRAVRN
+2745 GMNRSVDNFWRAVRN
-2760 RTGIGIMFGNITNA
+2760 RTGIGIMFANITNA
-2774 LQQATGFFTSLIKV
+2774 LQQVTGFFPALLKV
-2788 KGKYLKTALVDYMKS
+2788 EGKYMKSALADYMKS

-2831 LMNDLLLNPTKFEK
+2831 MMNDLLINPTKFDK
-2845 VQKWSNKHGYFL
+2845 IQKWSNKHGYFL
-2857 QQAFQNFVDIVTW
+2857 QQAFQNFVDVVTW
-2870 VGAYNQAVA
+2870 VGSYNQTVA
-2879 EAGVDVSEEAASKE
+2879 ELGVDVGEEAASKE

-2935 MMANLNATEY
+2935 MIANLNANEY

-2955 GNKGKLFMQYLLGF
+2955 GNKGKLFMTYLLGF
-2969 GLPMLVADAI
+2969 GLPMLAADAI
-2979 VRSLGGGWDDEDDDG
+2979 VRSLGGGWDDDDDDG
-2994 YLDVFMSWFF
+2994 YMDVFMSWFF
-3004 GSQVRGAVALVP
+3004 GSQLRGAVALVP

-3063 SKEVT
+3063 DKEVT

-3100 ERGKIQPTSDVDY
+3100 ERGKIKPTSDVDY
-3113 VRGLATGK
+3113 IRGLATGK

>member
-1 MMQVPEDEFD
+1 MMLVPDDEFN
-11 AAAAKV
+11 AAAARV
-17 AGRAKTPDIDA
+17 AGVKKAPTLDES
-28 AAANVVD
+28 AANVID
-35 GQRVQLR
+35 GQRTQLR
-42 TSLYQSLNTNPD
+42 TSLYGALDANPD
-54 EAARARNLSNKS
+54 EAARAKNLSNKS
-66 GIPVDVV
+66 GIPVDIV
-73 QRNFAQVNRNVQLNE
+73 QRNYAQVNRNVQLNE
-88 FDEYLKRSPLLG
+88 FDETLKRSPLLG
-100 QWLSNPNNAKVS
+100 QWLSNPNNAKIS
-112 HDDAPNL
+112 HDDSSNL
-119 SGIEREFGTIKPIER
+119 AGIEREYGTIKPIER
-134 SFLDEI
+134 SFLEEI

-148 ARAKKNISLFLEDTA
+148 ARFKKGFSLMLDDTA
-163 MMKGLRSRQQA
+163 MMKGLENRKKA
-174 AAQANGVSFDPKIQQ
+174 AAEANGITYDPKIQQ
-189 KVNLESYQRN
+189 SVNLANYQRN
-199 IEKFPIPDDIQRG
+199 IEKFPMPQNIERG
-212 ITELSD
+212 LQEI
-218 AETVGEFAS
+218 GESKSFSEAFS
-227 AVMRNPMAL
+227 AIVSNPAAVR
-236 KEVALESLG
+236 EVIFESIG
-245 VAAPGLAV
+245 IGAPGLAV
-253 TAAVT
+253 TAASVPMGPLAVAT
-258 AAGPVGPSTLVP
+258 AAGTTSFFTEYAATL
-270 FLSQQAIR
+270 
-278 RATAIFGTSYFN
+278 
-290 EYFSTIDEVITSK
+290 DEVLTSGGADMKDPNAVYK
-303 AEKLNSTD
+303 A
-311 ALYKVLT
+311 LT
-318 DEQAMKEARDK
+318 DEKLMAEAKDK
-329 AVGRGVPIAFFD
+329 ALKRGVPIALFD
-341 AMTAGLAGKLLA
+341 ALTAGMAGKLLK
-353 GAKPTVGSVATR
+353 GARPTALSVGTR
-365 LAGETVLQAG
+365 VVGEGAVQAA
-375 GGAAGEATAQIV
+375 GGAAGEATAQAL
-387 TEGKIKLGEVLL
+387 TGEFKPGEILL
-399 EAVLELPTAL
+399 EAFAEIPTAL
-409 IEVPGN
+409 VEVPGN
-415 YKSTMLQAESA
+415 YRGTMLQAESA

-447 RSAETFGEWIEQ
+447 RSAETFGEWIDQ
-459 VSQEA
+459 VSQET

-494 QLDTAIATG
+494 QLDTAVATG

-548 QAEIMKTEMEANAKV
+548 QAEIMKTQMEANAKV
-563 EMTNKEFAKSARQVE
+563 EMTNKDFVKSAREVENLMYQQV
-578 STMFQQLK
+578 K

-602 VRDFVVTQAASLKI
+602 VRDFVVTQSAALKI
-616 MPTETYDRY
+616 MPTEFYNRY
-625 MYRVERAAGP
+625 MYRVERAEGQP
-635 AGAMALFNQDQTVNT
+635 GGMALFNQDQRVVID
-650 TSGAFRNWIGA
+650 SVPFRNWIG
-661 SMFQDQQG
+661 SSIFQDETG
-669 RPQTLYHGTADDVT
+669 APQTLYHGTADNVT
-683 AFDPDHPNRKDTGW
+683 AFDPDHPNRKDSGW

-706 SIDMADVYA
+706 SADMAEVYA
-715 DQKARKF
+715 MQKRRT
-722 GPAGQNIMPL
+722 GNAGENVMPL

-783 IVVFDPAAVKSPFN
+783 IVVFDNTAVKSPFN

-810 QGEMPPAQQTESLT
+810 QGNQVLQTESLT
-824 DSDTINAAEDAE
+824 DADAINSEEDAE
-836 ADDVAAIDAQAEI
+836 ADDVAAIEAQADI
-849 PETVDDQAELKNA
+849 PETVEDQAELKNA

-871 NKGRDLKLAIQKAV
+871 NKGRDLKLAIQNAV
-885 QEAAGAAGVD
+885 QQAATDAGVD

-979 AYRYYKENKVMP
+979 AYSYYKENKVMP

-997 QAQNAINDS
+997 QAQGAINDS
-1006 LALFNKLVDEWGMK
+1006 LALFNELVGAWGIK

-1026 QTNFTVGEISAINK
+1026 QTNFTVGEISAISK
-1040 ELKPGGEHAD
+1040 DLKPGGEHAD
-1050 TVVKG
+1050 TMVKG
-1055 SAIIGPK
+1055 AAIIGPK

-1077 LTMDRWLIRTWGRW
+1077 LTMDRWLVRTWGRW
-1091 TGTLIKSQQNNIQ
+1091 TGTLIKSLP
-1104 KATERLDA
+1104 KHVETATNRLNSA
-1112 VLRSATPEQA
+1112 IRSATPEQA
-1122 KSLSA
+1122 TRLSE
-1127 VIGMDIANTEIN
+1127 VIGMDIANTEVN

-1192 YIRSVFAQ
+1192 YIRSVFSQ

-1261 VARDLGISDRKIN
+1261 VARTLGVSDRKIN

-1294 QAQIAGGEQAET
+1294 QAQVAGGEQAEA

-1346 DGGKVRVLKKL
+1346 DGGKVRVLKSQ

-1399 AEAITASKQASGD
+1399 SEAITASKQASGD

-1425 QGMRLFLA
+1425 QGMRLFLS
-1433 EDGLSGVAVKPD
+1433 EDGKSGVAVKPD
-1445 GDIVSVFSQGGAG
+1445 GDIVSVFSQAGAG

-1487 GFVASSRLPWDDTQA
+1487 GFVAASRLPWDDTQA
-1502 PDGWNKEAF
+1502 PEGWNKEAF
-1511 ADFNKGEPNVVFMAL
+1511 ADFNNGEPNVVFMAL
-1526 DQSYYGWHKITD
+1526 DQSYYGWHKISD
-1538 GKKAKTYDDAVAE
+1538 GKKSKTYDDAVAD
-1551 QNRAVKRNKKRK
+1551 QNRAVKRNKKRR
-1563 EDHGKPAVF
+1563 EDNGKPAVF
-1572 AQSGAGGGGVQR
+1572 AQSGTGAGGVQR

-1593 QRYGTARDGATS
+1593 KRYGTARDGATS
-1605 VLGIHYSKNPRSS
+1605 VLGIHYSKQPRNS

-1638 ADPRLANRIHFYVDT
+1638 ADSRLSNRIHFYVDT
-1653 GNGIRPEAGVGGNVH
+1653 GNGVRPEAGVGGNVH

-1681 PLGLRAQASAMGRD
+1681 PLGLRAQASANGRD

-1704 ESAIIDAGFDGVY
+1704 ESAILDAGFDGVY
-1717 IPAAQGDQGVAVLLG
+1717 IPAAQGEQGVAVLLG
-1732 PKHTG
+1732 PQHKG
-1737 VPVEQHGMHSM
+1737 VPVEQHGMHAM

-1759 TQRRYAMLSSEIR
+1759 TKRKYAMLTPEIR

-1777 EAEIKAAAPSAELRA
+1777 EAQIKAAAPSADLRS
-1792 GTLTFDDADAEAVAK
+1792 GTLTFDEADAEAVAK

-1812 AKSQILRQPERGGFD
+1812 AQAQPLRQEERGGFD

-1837 GADMS
+1837 KADMS

-1855 YADMASR
+1855 YADMAAR
-1862 PDATEQNKEDMQTIL
+1862 PDATEQNKQDMQTIL
-1877 DWFGVK
+1877 DWFGIK

-1897 KYHEAWA
+1897 KYHESWA

-1916 PSERMRSIF
+1916 PSVQMQSMFER
-1925 QKFSD
+1925 FSA
-1930 WIKSVYTSIREELNE
+1930 WLRRVYKSIRDELNQ
-1945 IYRKENGEDLPI
+1945 IYRQENGEDLPI

-1965 MDRMIASDAQ
+1965 MDRMLASEEQ

-1988 FQTQEESG
+1988 YQTQEESG
-1996 MDDAEWAAY
+1996 MSDEEWAGY
-2005 QSMMA
+2005 QAMMA

-2042 QSKTADIRKGVR
+2042 QAKTADIRKGVR
-2054 EEVAAEVQNDSVY
+2054 EEVAAEVQEDRVY
-2067 RAMEFLKR
+2067 TAMEFLKR
-2075 GTLKDEDGND
+2075 GITKDENGQD
-2085 IESLGGHKLKI
+2085 IQALTGHKLKI

-2107 ETLTPAPDLA
+2107 ESLTPAPDLA

-2137 ASMFGFASGD
+2137 ASMFGFDSGD

-2161 EIDSRTDARMLD
+2161 EIDNRTDERMLA
-2173 EYADLMNPAA
+2173 EYSDLLDPAS
-2183 IELEVQKALHND
+2183 IELEIQKALHNE

-2223 TAAKSLIGNKVI
+2223 TAAKSIIGNKVI

-2244 LAEARASKESIKASK
+2244 LAEARAAKESTKQSK
-2259 AGKTTEAAR
+2259 AGKITEAAK
-2268 AKQNQLLNNQLT
+2268 AKQNQLLNNQLS
-2280 LEAVNARREID
+2280 LEAVNARKEID
-2291 KAIDGFAKIFKAD
+2291 KAIDGFAKIFKGD

-2313 DLVNAARFILGH
+2313 DLVNAARYILGH

-2340 QLKAYNP
+2340 QLKSYNP
-2347 DLFADIEPIL
+2347 DLYADIEPIL
-2357 LEATGGP
+2357 LESTGGP

-2385 WYQSKRQNE
+2385 WYQSKRENE
-2394 VMIEGQAMALD
+2394 VMIEGKAVALD
-2405 SIITDLNKRLDEI
+2405 SIITELNARLDEI

-2425 GERMAPGKKEKAI
+2425 GERMAPGPKEKAI
-2438 RALYNAKALTRRV
+2438 RALYNAKALTRKV

-2492 YVDMIQKLDLP
+2492 YVDMIAKLDLP
-2503 AQKINAPELNYTF
+2503 VQKINAPELNYTF

-2538 SNMKKLLVGRGW
+2538 GNMKKLIAGRNW
-2550 GTLNEDGTVDTSR
+2550 GQVNEDGSVDTTR
-2563 WNMFMNRMIEEGVLT
+2563 WNSFMNRMIDEGVLT
-2578 KADFDFVQAVWDLNE
+2578 KADFDFVQATWDLNE

-2613 VEARTVVTPFGTYRG
+2613 VEARPVVTPFGTYRG

-2637 FIVRDAQRQAKME
+2637 FIVRDAQRQMKME
-2650 ELEADFRNAMPST
+2650 ELEADFRNSMPST
-2663 GAGFTMGRVEYNK
+2663 GAGFTKSRVEYNK

-2701 IRDTLKILRKRDF
+2701 IRDTLKIIRKRDF
-2714 ADTLTRI
+2714 ADTITRI
-2721 DPTVIEDMLIPWLN
+2721 DPTVIEDMILPWLN
-2735 RSARQITSEA
+2735 RSARQITSEV
-2745 GMNRSIDTFWRAVRN
+2745 GMNRSIDNFWRAVRT
-2760 RTGIGIMFGNITNA
+2760 RTGIGIMFANITNA
-2774 LQQATGFFTSLIKV
+2774 MQQVTGFFPALLKV
-2788 KGKYLKTALVDYMKS
+2788 EGKYMKTALVDYMKS

-2820 RMSNQMVEVQD
+2820 RMSNQMIEVQD
-2831 LMNDLLLNPTKFEK
+2831 MMNDLLINPTKFDK
-2845 VQKWSNKHGYFL
+2845 IQKWSNKHGYFL
-2857 QQAFQNFVDIVTW
+2857 QQAFQNFVDVVTW
-2870 VGAYNQAVA
+2870 VGSYNQTVA
-2879 EAGVDVSEEAASKE
+2879 ELGADVDEKSASNE

-2906 SSLQPED
+2906 SSLLPED

-2930 SGYFN
+2930 AGYFN
-2935 MMANLNATEY
+2935 MIANLNANEY
-2945 IKIFRDLGWR
+2945 IKIFRDMGWR
-2955 GNKGKLFMQYLLGF
+2955 GHKGKLFMTYLLGF
-2969 GLPMLVADAI
+2969 GLPMLAADAI
-2979 VRSLGGGWDDEDDDG
+2979 VRSLGGGWDDDDDDG

-3004 GSQVRGAVALVP
+3004 GSQLRGAVALVP

-3050 VGVVKAGINIADP
+3050 IGVVKAGINIADP
-3063 SKEVT
+3063 DKDVT
-3068 GKNVRDILTMISL
+3068 GKNVRDILTLISL
-3081 ATGIPVT
+3081 VTGVPVT
-3088 VLGRPIGYAIDV
+3088 VLGRPIGYAIEV
-3100 ERGKIQPTSDVDY
+3100 ERGKIEPTSSADY
-3113 VRGLATGK
+3113 IRGLATGK

>member
-11 AAAAKV
+11 AAAARV
-17 AGRAKTPDIDA
+17 TGTTRAPDVDA
-28 AAANVVD
+28 AAANVID

-88 FDEYLKRSPLLG
+88 FDRVLDRSPLLG

-112 HDDAPNL
+112 HDDTPNL

-134 SFLDEI
+134 SFIDEI
-140 TEPFQRGY
+140 TEPFRRGY
-148 ARAKKNISLFLEDTA
+148 AGAKKNIALFLQDTA

-174 AAQANGVSFDPKIQQ
+174 AAEANGLSLNSRGQTDVYIAD
-189 KVNLESYQRN
+189 LERQVQR
-199 IEKFPIPDDIQRG
+199 FPVPEDIQRG
-212 ITELSD
+212 MIDISEAKTF
-218 AETVGEFAS
+218 GEAFS
-227 AVMRNPMAL
+227 AILANPKAV
-236 KEVALESLG
+236 KEVIFESLG
-245 VAAPGLAV
+245 MAAPTLAATVAAAPTGPLGVALV
-253 TAAVT
+253 
-258 AAGPVGPSTLVP
+258 AGSGSFFT
-270 FLSQQAIR
+270 
-278 RATAIFGTSYFN
+278 
-290 EYFSTIDEVITSK
+290 EYMSTIDDVLSK
-303 AEKLNSTD
+303 SGKDMKDPNNVYA
-311 ALYKVLT
+311 VLT
-318 DEQAMKEARDK
+318 DEKLMAEAKDK
-329 AVGRGVPIAFFD
+329 ALRRGVPIALFD
-341 AMTAGLAGKLLA
+341 ALTAGLAGKLLK
-353 GAKPTVGSVATR
+353 GAKPRVTSIAPRVVGEGGVQMA
-365 LAGETVLQAG
+365 
-375 GGAAGEATAQIV
+375 GGAAGEATAQLL
-387 TEGKIKLGEVLL
+387 TDEFKPGEILL
-399 EAVLELPTAL
+399 EAFAELPTAVV
-409 IEVPGN
+409 EVPSN
-415 YKSTMLQAESA
+415 YRRTMVQAESA

-436 QEFSRASKVRA
+436 QEFSKASKVRA

-464 DVTTVY
+464 EVSTVY
-470 ISGETL
+470 IDANVL
-476 KQSGLAERVAEVS
+476 RQSGLSERVAEVS

-494 QLDTAIATG
+494 QLDTALATG

-522 STALIDDLRIEGEMM
+522 SSALIDDLRIEGETM
-537 TRREAREFIDN
+537 TRREARQFIEN
-548 QAEIMKTEMEANAKV
+548 QAEIMKTEMETNAKV
-563 EMTNKEFAKSARQVE
+563 EMTNKEFVKSARQVE

-616 MPTETYDRY
+616 MPTEFYDRY
-625 MYRVERAAGP
+625 MYRIERADGQV
-635 AGAMALFNQDQTVNT
+635 GGMALFNQDQTVNT
-650 TSGAFRNWIGA
+650 TSDAFRNWIGA

-706 SIDMADVYA
+706 SADMADVYA
-715 DQKARKF
+715 MQKRRT
-722 GPAGQNIMPL
+722 GTAGENVMPL

-757 ADAFTAELQA
+757 ANAFTAELQA

-810 QGEMPPAQQTESLT
+810 QGEMPPAQQIESLT

-871 NKGRDLKLAIQKAV
+871 NKGRDLKMAIQKAV
-885 QEAAGAAGVD
+885 QESAGAAGVD

-997 QAQNAINDS
+997 QAQGAINDS
-1006 LALFNKLVDEWGMK
+1006 MALFNDLVQAWGIK

-1026 QTNFTVGEISAINK
+1026 QTNFTVGEISAISK
-1040 ELKPGGEHAD
+1040 DLKPGGEHAD

-1091 TGTLIKSQQNNIQ
+1091 TGTLIKSQPKHIEA
-1104 KATERLDA
+1104 ATARLDA
-1112 VLRSATPEQA
+1112 AVRSATPEQA
-1122 KSLSA
+1122 RRLSE
-1127 VIGMDIANTEIN
+1127 VIGVDINGTEIN

-1294 QAQIAGGEQAET
+1294 QAQVAGGEQAET

-1487 GFVASSRLPWDDTQA
+1487 GFVAASRLPWDDTQA

-1526 DQSYYGWHKITD
+1526 DQSYYGWHQITD

-1584 LRASDLDVA
+1584 LRASDFDVA

-1605 VLGIHYSKNPRSS
+1605 VLGVHYSKQPRSS

-1704 ESAIIDAGFDGVY
+1704 ESAILDAGFDGVY

-1837 GADMS
+1837 TADMS

-1862 PDATEQNKEDMQTIL
+1862 PDATDQNKQDMQTVL
-1877 DWFGVK
+1877 DWFGIK
-1883 DLATWNALSLDEQR
+1883 DLATWNSLSLEEQR
-1897 KYHEAWA
+1897 KYHEQWA

-1916 PSERMRSIF
+1916 PSLEMQSIF
-1925 QKFSD
+1925 QRFSA
-1930 WIKSVYTSIREELNE
+1930 WLRRVYTSIRDELNE
-1945 IYRKENGEDLPI
+1945 IYRKENGQDLPI

-1988 FQTQEESG
+1988 YQTQEESG
-1996 MDDAEWAAY
+1996 MDDTEWAAY
-2005 QSMMA
+2005 QAMMA
-2010 EATEASIT
+2010 EATEASVT

-2042 QSKTADIRKGVR
+2042 QAKTADIRKGVR
-2054 EEVAAEVQNDSVY
+2054 EEVAAEVENDRVY

-2075 GTLKDEDGND
+2075 GVTMDENGQE
-2085 IESLGGHKLKI
+2085 IQALAGHKLKI

-2107 ETLTPAPDLA
+2107 ESLTPAPDLA

-2137 ASMFGFASGD
+2137 ASMFGFESGD

-2155 AKPIKE
+2155 ARPIKE
-2161 EIDSRTDARMLD
+2161 EIDARTDARMLD
-2173 EYADLMNPAA
+2173 EYADLMDPAS
-2183 IELEVQKALHND
+2183 IELEIQKSLHNE

-2259 AGKTTEAAR
+2259 VGKTTEAAR

-2280 LEAVNARREID
+2280 LEAVNARKEID

-2325 YGLGPRDVEPAKFVE
+2325 YGLGPRDVEPGKFVE

-2347 DLFADIEPIL
+2347 DLYADIEPIL

-2364 RNYKKLTLNE
+2364 RNYKKLTLNQ
-2374 FREMKEIVDAL
+2374 FRDMKEIVDAL
-2385 WYQSKRQNE
+2385 WYQSKRENE
-2394 VMIEGQAMALD
+2394 VMIEGKAVALE
-2405 SIITDLNKRLDEI
+2405 SIITDLNKRLDKI

-2438 RALYNAKALTRRV
+2438 RGLYNAKALTRRV
-2451 EHWADATDGPGGPGP
+2451 EHWADATDGAAGPGP
-2466 FTNYIWRPLRAA
+2466 FTNYIWRPVRAA

-2492 YVDMIQKLDLP
+2492 YVDLIQKLDLP
-2503 AQKINAPELNYTF
+2503 VQKINAPELNYTF

-2538 SNMKKLLVGRGW
+2538 SNMKKLLAGRGW
-2550 GTLNEDGTVDTSR
+2550 GQVNEDGTVDTSR

-2613 VEARTVVTPFGTYRG
+2613 VEARPVVTPFGTYRG

-2650 ELEADFRNAMPST
+2650 ELESDFRNSMPST
-2663 GAGFTMGRVEYNK
+2663 GAGFTKSRVEYNK

-2714 ADTLTRI
+2714 ADTITRI

-2735 RSARQITSEA
+2735 RSARQITSEV

-2760 RTGIGIMFGNITNA
+2760 RTGIGIMFANITNA
-2774 LQQATGFFTSLIKV
+2774 LQQVTGFFPALLKV
-2788 KGKYLKTALVDYMKS
+2788 QGKYMKSALADYMKS
-2803 PTAQA
+2803 PTQSA

-2820 RMSNQMVEVQD
+2820 RMSNQMIEVQD
-2831 LMNDLLLNPTKFEK
+2831 MMNDLLINPTKFEK

-2857 QQAFQNFVDIVTW
+2857 QQAFQNFVDVVTW
-2870 VGAYNQAVA
+2870 TGAYNQAIA
-2879 EAGVDVSEEAASKE
+2879 ESGVDIDEQAASKE

-2913 LSAFEVGSPF
+2913 LAAFEVGSPF

-2935 MMANLNATEY
+2935 MIANLNANEY

-2955 GNKGKLFMQYLLGF
+2955 GNKGKLFMTYLLGF
-2969 GLPMLVADAI
+2969 GLPMLAADAI
-2979 VRSLGGGWDDEDDDG
+2979 VRSLGGGWDDDDDDG

-3004 GSQVRGAVALVP
+3004 GSQLRGAVALVP

-3081 ATGIPVT
+3081 VTGIPVT

-3100 ERGKIQPTSDVDY
+3100 DRGKIKPTSDVDY
-3113 VRGLATGK
+3113 IRGLATGK

>member
-1 MMQVPEDEFD
+1 MMQLPEDEFVS
-11 AAAAKV
+11 AAKKRFGSSSEP
-17 AGRAKTPDIDA
+17 ALENA
-28 AAANVVD
+28 AVRLEDEKQV
-35 GQRVQLR
+35 RLR
-42 TSLYQSLNTNPD
+42 SSLYQSLDTNPD
-54 EAARARNLSNKS
+54 EAARAKNLSNKS
-66 GIPVDVV
+66 GVPVDIV
-73 QRNFAQVNRNVQLNE
+73 QRNYAQVNRNVQLNE
-88 FDEYLKRSPLLG
+88 FDETLRKSPLLG
-100 QWLSNPNNAKVS
+100 QWLSNPNNAKIS
-112 HDDAPNL
+112 HDDSANL
-119 SGIEREFGTIKPIER
+119 AGIEREYGTIKPIER
-134 SFLDEI
+134 SFLEEI

-148 ARAKKNISLFLEDTA
+148 ARFKKGFALNLEDTA

-174 AAQANGVSFDPKIQQ
+174 AAEANGISYDPKVQQ
-189 KVNLESYQRN
+189 AVSLANYQRN
-199 IEKFPIPDDIQRG
+199 VEKFPVPVDIQRG
-212 ITELSD
+212 MQELSE
-218 AETVGEFAS
+218 ATTFGEFGS
-227 AVMRNPMAL
+227 AVLRNPMAL
-236 KEVALESLG
+236 KEIAIES
-245 VAAPGLAV
+245 
-253 TAAVT
+253 
-258 AAGPVGPSTLVP
+258 AGIASPTIAMAIASRGIGPTGASTLIP
-270 FLSQQAIR
+270 FLSKQGIR
-278 RATAIFGTSYFN
+278 QGLTIGAGSFFTEYAATM
-290 EYFSTIDEVITSK
+290 DEVMSSSGANMTDPNNVYK
-303 AEKLNSTD
+303 A
-311 ALYKVLT
+311 LT
-318 DEQAMKEARDK
+318 DEKLMSEAKDK
-329 AVGRGVPIAFFD
+329 ALKRGVPIALFD
-341 AMTAGLAGKLLA
+341 ALTAGFAGKLLS
-353 GAKPTVGSVATR
+353 GAKPTATSVASRVT
-365 LAGETVLQAG
+365 GELLLQAG
-375 GGAAGEATAQIV
+375 GGAAGEATAQV
-387 TEGKIKLGEVLL
+387 LTNEWKLGEVLL
-399 EAVLELPTAL
+399 EAILELPSSL
-409 IEVPGN
+409 VEVPGN

-447 RSAETFGEWIEQ
+447 RSAETFGEWIDQ
-459 VSQEA
+459 VSQES
-464 DVTTVY
+464 DVNTVY
-470 ISGETL
+470 ISGNTL

-522 STALIDDLRIEGEMM
+522 STALIDDLRIEGETM

-548 QAEIMKTEMEANAKV
+548 QAEIMKTQMESNAKV
-563 EMTNKEFAKSARQVE
+563 EMTNKEFVKSARQVE

-616 MPTETYDRY
+616 MPSEFYDRY
-625 MYRVERAAGP
+625 MYRVERAEGQAG
-635 AGAMALFNQDQTVNT
+635 GMALFNQGMGINV
-650 TSGAFRNWIGA
+650 RNDA
-661 SMFQDQQG
+661 QG
-669 RPQTLYHGTADDVT
+669 
-683 AFDPDHPNRKDTGW
+683 
-697 LGTGVYLTD
+697 GVR
-706 SIDMADVYA
+706 YA
-715 DQKARKF
+715 DEIVSGRKQYETRDSDSLRPYVGQRISIVRTGEGQAKAIGEVDIGEPIVVNEQQFNEMRDQHLVPAGSTFDIKPGGVKYLYPVSNPVKYDQEMDVGKGIVARKV
-722 GPAGQNIMPL
+722 L
-732 YARLENP
+732 
-739 YMATME
+739 
-745 DKARIR
+745 
-751 AGGREA
+751 
-757 ADAFTAELQA
+757 TAE
-767 QGYDGVIL
+767 
-775 EVAPDARE
+775 E
-783 IVVFDPAAVKSPFN
+783 
-797 DGTWSRENADILR
+797 LR
-810 QGEMPPAQQTESLT
+810 QQNLEQQTETLT
-824 DSDTINAAEDAE
+824 ESDTINSEEDAE
-836 ADDVAAIDAQAEI
+836 GDDVAAIDAQADI
-849 PETVDDQAELKNA
+849 PETVDDQAELKSA

-903 TDYLVRVGLKDAL
+903 TDYLVRVGVKDAL

-979 AYRYYKENKVMP
+979 AYSYYKENKVMP

-997 QAQNAINDS
+997 QAQGAINDS
-1006 LALFNKLVDEWGMK
+1006 LALFNELVKGWGIK

-1026 QTNFTVGEISAINK
+1026 QTNFTVGEISAISK
-1040 ELKPGGEHAD
+1040 DLKPGGEHAD

-1062 IGNGFFSNLYGDFSS
+1062 IGNGFFSNLYGDFTS

-1091 TGTLIKSQQNNIQ
+1091 TGTLIKSQP
-1104 KATERLDA
+1104 KHVEVATNRLDA
-1112 VLRSATPEQA
+1112 AIRSATPEQA
-1122 KSLSA
+1122 KQLSD
-1127 VIGMDIANTEIN
+1127 VIGVDIANTEIN

-1160 SKVGEEIRKA
+1160 SKVGEEVRKA

-1294 QAQIAGGEQAET
+1294 QAQVARGEQAET

-1357 LVTYSQEWKA
+1357 LITFSQEWKA

-1391 NAQNAQRF
+1391 KEQNAQRF
-1399 AEAITASKQASGD
+1399 SDAITASKQASGD

-1417 FVYPVEDY
+1417 YVYSVEDY
-1425 QGMRLFLA
+1425 KGMRLFLA

-1502 PDGWNKEAF
+1502 PEGWNKEAF
-1511 ADFNKGEPNVVFMAL
+1511 SPFNNGEPNVVFMAL
-1526 DQSYYGWHKITD
+1526 DQSYYGWHKISD
-1538 GKKAKTYDDAVAE
+1538 GKKSKTYDDAVAE

-1563 EDHGKPAVF
+1563 EDYGKPAVF

-1584 LRASDLDVA
+1584 LRTSDLDVA

-1605 VLGIHYSKNPRSS
+1605 VLGIHYSKQPRTD
-1618 LAGFAYGTGLK
+1618 LAGTSYGTGLK
-1629 GAEAGRLAG
+1629 GAEAGRLAS
-1638 ADPRLANRIHFYVDT
+1638 ADPRLSQRVHFYVDT

-1668 AVYLDNLYDAAAD
+1668 AVYLDNLYDASAD

-1695 DRGQWFNAV
+1695 DRGMWFNAV
-1704 ESAIIDAGFDGVY
+1704 ESAILDAGFDGVY
-1717 IPAAQGDQGVAVLLG
+1717 IPGAGLDQGVAVLLG
-1732 PKHTG
+1732 PTHTK

-1748 PAAGA
+1748 PMAGA
-1753 YTPPAS
+1753 TATPAA
-1759 TQRRYAMLSSEIR
+1759 TKRRYAMLTSEIR

-1777 EAEIKAAAPSAELRA
+1777 EAEIKAAAPSAELRN
-1792 GTLTFDDADAEAVAK
+1792 GTLTFDEADAQAVAK

-1812 AKSQILRQPERGGFD
+1812 AQAQLLRQPERGGFD

-1837 GADMS
+1837 KADMS

-1862 PDATEQNKEDMQTIL
+1862 PDATDQAKEDMQTVL

-1883 DLATWNALSLDEQR
+1883 DLTTWNALSLDEQR
-1897 KYHEAWA
+1897 KYHESWA

-1916 PSERMRSIF
+1916 PSVQMQSIF
-1925 QKFSD
+1925 ERFSA
-1930 WIKSVYTSIREELNE
+1930 WLRRVYKSIREELNE
-1945 IYRKENGEDLPI
+1945 IYRQENGEDLPI

-1965 MDRMIASDAQ
+1965 MDRMLASEEQ

-1988 FQTQEESG
+1988 YQTQEESG
-1996 MDDAEWAAY
+1996 MTDEEWAAY

-2010 EATEASIT
+2010 EATEVSIT

-2054 EEVAAEVQNDSVY
+2054 EEVAAEVQNDRVY
-2067 RAMEFLKR
+2067 KAMEFLKR
-2075 GTLKDEDGND
+2075 GVAMDENGQE
-2085 IESLGGHKLKI
+2085 IQALAGHKLKI

-2107 ETLTPAPDLA
+2107 ESLTPAPDLA

-2126 LAEEGLPPDLV
+2126 LAEDGLSPDLV
-2137 ASMFGFASGD
+2137 ASMFEFESGD

-2161 EIDSRTDARMLD
+2161 EIDERTDNRMLE
-2173 EYADLMNPAA
+2173 EYADLMDPAS
-2183 IELEVQKALHND
+2183 IELEVQKALHNE

-2235 SEIRPRDYT
+2235 AEIRPRDYT
-2244 LAEARASKESIKASK
+2244 LAEARAAKESAKASK
-2259 AGKTTEAAR
+2259 AGKTTEAAK
-2268 AKQNQLLNNQLT
+2268 AKQNQLLNNQLA
-2280 LEAVNARREID
+2280 LEAVVARKEID
-2291 KAIDGFAKIFKAD
+2291 KAIDGFTKIFKAD

-2325 YGLGPRDVEPAKFVE
+2325 YSLGPRDVEPAKFVE

-2347 DLFADIEPIL
+2347 DLYADIEPIL
-2357 LEATGGP
+2357 LEATTGP

-2374 FREMKEIVDAL
+2374 FRTMKEIVDAL
-2385 WYQSKRQNE
+2385 WFQSKRENE
-2394 VMIEGQAMALD
+2394 VMIEGKAVALN
-2405 SIITDLNKRLDEI
+2405 SIIEDLNKRLEEI
-2418 GVPEEVA
+2418 GVPAEVA

-2438 RALYNAKALTRRV
+2438 RALYNAKALTRKV

-2492 YVDMIQKLDLP
+2492 YVDMISKLDLP
-2503 AQKINAPELNYTF
+2503 VQKINAPELNYTF
-2516 GNENGGIGKAEVL
+2516 GNENGGIGKAEIL

-2538 SNMKKLLVGRGW
+2538 SNMKKLLAGRGW
-2550 GTLNEDGTVDTSR
+2550 GQINEDGSVDTSR
-2563 WNMFMNRMIEEGVLT
+2563 WNTFMNRMIDEGVLT
-2578 KADFDFVQAVWDLNE
+2578 KADFDFVQSVWDLNE

-2613 VEARTVVTPFGTYRG
+2613 VEARPVVTPFGTYRG

-2650 ELEADFRNAMPST
+2650 QLESDFRQSMPST
-2663 GAGFTMGRVEYNK
+2663 GAGFTKARVEYNK

-2714 ADTLTRI
+2714 ADTITRI

-2735 RSARQITSEA
+2735 RSARQITSEV
-2745 GMNRSIDTFWRAVRN
+2745 GMNRSVDNFWRAVRN
-2760 RTGIGIMFGNITNA
+2760 RTGIGIMFANITNA
-2774 LQQATGFFTSLIKV
+2774 LQQVTGFFPALLKV
-2788 KGKYLKTALVDYMKS
+2788 EGKYMKSALADYMKS

-2831 LMNDLLLNPTKFEK
+2831 MMNDLLINPTKFDK
-2845 VQKWSNKHGYFL
+2845 IQKWSNKHGYFL
-2857 QQAFQNFVDIVTW
+2857 QQAFQNFVDVVTW
-2870 VGAYNQAVA
+2870 VGSYNQTVA
-2879 EAGVDVSEEAASKE
+2879 ELGVDVGEEAASKE

-2935 MMANLNATEY
+2935 MIANLNANEY

-2955 GNKGKLFMQYLLGF
+2955 GNKGKLFMTYLLGF
-2969 GLPMLVADAI
+2969 GLPMLAADAI
-2979 VRSLGGGWDDEDDDG
+2979 VRSLGGGWDDDDDDG
-2994 YLDVFMSWFF
+2994 YMDVFMSWFF
-3004 GSQVRGAVALVP
+3004 GSQLRGAVALVP

-3050 VGVVKAGINIADP
+3050 VGVVKAGINIANPD
-3063 SKEVT
+3063 KEVT

-3100 ERGKIQPTSDVDY
+3100 ERGKIKPTSDVDY
-3113 VRGLATGK
+3113 IRGLATGK

>member
-1 MMQVPEDEFD
+1 MMLVPDDEFD
-11 AAAAKV
+11 AAAKQI
-17 AGRAKTPDIDA
+17 AGVKKAPTLDQA
-28 AAANVVD
+28 AADVID
-35 GQRVQLR
+35 GQRTQLR
-42 TSLYQSLNTNPD
+42 TSLYGALDSNPD
-54 EAARARNLSNKS
+54 EAARAKNLSNKS
-66 GIPVDVV
+66 GIPVDIV
-73 QRNFAQVNRNVQLNE
+73 QRNYAQVNRNVQLNE
-88 FDEYLKRSPLLG
+88 FDETLKRSPLLG
-100 QWLSNPNNAKVS
+100 QWLSNPNNAKIS
-112 HDDAPNL
+112 HDDSSNL
-119 SGIEREFGTIKPIER
+119 AGIEREYGTIKPIER
-134 SFLDEI
+134 SFLEEI

-148 ARAKKNISLFLEDTA
+148 ARFKKGFSLMLDDTA
-163 MMKGLRSRQQA
+163 MMKGLENRKKA
-174 AAQANGVSFDPKIQQ
+174 AAEANGISYDPKIQQ
-189 KVNLESYQRN
+189 SVNLANYQRN
-199 IEKFPIPDDIQRG
+199 IEKFPMPQNVERG
-212 ITELSD
+212 LQEI
-218 AETVGEFAS
+218 GESKNFSEAFS
-227 AVMRNPMAL
+227 AIVSNPAAV
-236 KEVALESLG
+236 KEVIFESMG
-245 VAAPGLAV
+245 IGAPGLAV
-253 TAAVT
+253 TAASVPMGPLAVAT
-258 AAGPVGPSTLVP
+258 AAGTTSFFTEYAATL
-270 FLSQQAIR
+270 
-278 RATAIFGTSYFN
+278 
-290 EYFSTIDEVITSK
+290 DEVLTSGGADMKDPNAVYK
-303 AEKLNSTD
+303 A
-311 ALYKVLT
+311 LT
-318 DEQAMKEARDK
+318 DDKLMAEAKDK
-329 AVGRGVPIAFFD
+329 ALKRGVPIAFFD
-341 AMTAGLAGKLLA
+341 ALTAGMAGKLLK
-353 GAKPTVGSVATR
+353 GARPTVLSRSTR
-365 LAGETVLQAG
+365 VAGEGVVQAA
-375 GGAAGEATAQIV
+375 GGAAGEATAQAL
-387 TEGKIKLGEVLL
+387 TGEFKPGEILL
-399 EAVLELPTAL
+399 EAFAEIPTAL
-409 IEVPGN
+409 VEVPGN
-415 YKSTMLQAESA
+415 YRGTMLQAESA

-447 RSAETFGEWIEQ
+447 RSAETFGEWIDQ
-459 VSQEA
+459 VSQET

-494 QLDTAIATG
+494 QLDTAVATG
-503 GDIAIPVTEYQTN
+503 GDIAIPVSEYQTN

-548 QAEIMKTEMEANAKV
+548 QAEIMKTQMEANAKV
-563 EMTNKEFAKSARQVE
+563 EMTNKEFVKSAREVE
-578 STMFQQLK
+578 GLMFQQIK

-602 VRDFVVTQAASLKI
+602 VRDFVVTQSAALKM
-616 MPTETYDRY
+616 MPTEFYNRY
-625 MYRVERAAGP
+625 MYRVERAEGQQ
-635 AGAMALFNQDQTVNT
+635 GSMALFNQDQRVITDSVP
-650 TSGAFRNWIGA
+650 FRNWFGSSI
-661 SMFQDQQG
+661 FQDETG
-669 RPQTLYHGTADDVT
+669 APQTLYHGTADNVT
-683 AFDPDHPNRKDTGW
+683 AFDLDNPNRKDSGW

-706 SIDMADVYA
+706 SPDMAELYA
-715 DQKARKF
+715 MQKRRTGAV
-722 GPAGQNIMPL
+722 GENVMPL

-745 DKARIR
+745 DKARVR

-783 IVVFDPAAVKSPFN
+783 IVVFDNTAVKSLFN

-810 QGEMPPAQQTESLT
+810 QGNQVLQTESLT
-824 DSDTINAAEDAE
+824 DADAINSEEDAE
-836 ADDVAAIDAQAEI
+836 ADDVAAIEAQADI
-849 PETVDDQAELKNA
+849 PETVEDQAELKNA

-871 NKGRDLKLAIQKAV
+871 NKGRDLKLAIQNAV
-885 QEAAGAAGVD
+885 QQAATDAGVD

-903 TDYLVRVGLKDAL
+903 TDYLVRVGVKDAL

-979 AYRYYKENKVMP
+979 AYSYYKENKVMP

-997 QAQNAINDS
+997 QAQGAINDS
-1006 LALFNKLVDEWGMK
+1006 LALFNELVGAWGIK

-1026 QTNFTVGEISAINK
+1026 QTNFTVGEISAISK
-1040 ELKPGGEHAD
+1040 DLKPGGEHAD
-1050 TVVKG
+1050 TTVKG
-1055 SAIIGPK
+1055 AAIIGPK

-1077 LTMDRWLIRTWGRW
+1077 LTMDRWLVRTWGRW
-1091 TGTLIKSQQNNIQ
+1091 TGTLIKSLP
-1104 KATERLDA
+1104 KHVETATNRLNSA
-1112 VLRSATPEQA
+1112 VRSATPEQA
-1122 KSLSA
+1122 TRLSE
-1127 VIGMDIANTEIN
+1127 VIGMDIANTEVN

-1261 VARDLGISDRKIN
+1261 VARTLGVSDRKIN

-1294 QAQIAGGEQAET
+1294 QEALAGGEQAEA

-1346 DGGKVRVLKKL
+1346 DGGKVRVLKSQ

-1376 NNGIT
+1376 NNGIA

-1399 AEAITASKQASGD
+1399 SEAITASKQASGD

-1425 QGMRLFLA
+1425 QGMRLFLS
-1433 EDGLSGVAVKPD
+1433 EDGKSGVAVKPD
-1445 GDIVSVFSQGGAG
+1445 GDIVSVFSQAGAG

-1487 GFVASSRLPWDDTQA
+1487 GFVAASRLPWDDTQA
-1502 PDGWNKEAF
+1502 PEGWNKEAF
-1511 ADFNKGEPNVVFMAL
+1511 KDFNNGEPNVVFMAL
-1526 DQSYYGWHKITD
+1526 DQSYYGWHKISD
-1538 GKKAKTYDDAVAE
+1538 GKKSKTYDDAVAD
-1551 QNRAVKRNKKRK
+1551 QNRAVKRNKKRR
-1563 EDHGKPAVF
+1563 EDNGKPAVF
-1572 AQSGAGGGGVQR
+1572 AQSGTGAGGVQR

-1593 QRYGTARDGATS
+1593 KRYGTARDGATS
-1605 VLGIHYSKNPRSS
+1605 VLGIHYSKQPRNS

-1638 ADPRLANRIHFYVDT
+1638 ADPRLSNRIHFYVDT
-1653 GNGIRPEAGVGGNVH
+1653 GNGVRPEAGVGGNVH
-1668 AVYLDNLYDAAAD
+1668 AVYLDNLYDASAD

-1704 ESAIIDAGFDGVY
+1704 ESAILDAGFDGVY
-1717 IPAAQGDQGVAVLLG
+1717 IPAAQGEQGVAVLLG
-1732 PKHTG
+1732 PQHKG
-1737 VPVEQHGMHSM
+1737 VPVEQHGMHAM

-1759 TQRRYAMLSSEIR
+1759 TKRKYAMLTPEIR

-1777 EAEIKAAAPSAELRA
+1777 EAEIKAAAPSADLRS
-1792 GTLTFDDADAEAVAK
+1792 GTLTFDLADAEAVAK

-1812 AKSQILRQPERGGFD
+1812 AQAQPLRQEERGGFD

-1837 GADMS
+1837 KADMS

-1855 YADMASR
+1855 YADMAAR
-1862 PDATEQNKEDMQTIL
+1862 PDATEQNKQDMQTIL

-1897 KYHEAWA
+1897 KYHESWA

-1916 PSERMRSIF
+1916 PSVQMQSMFER
-1925 QKFSD
+1925 FSA
-1930 WIKSVYTSIREELNE
+1930 WLRRVYKSIRDELNQ
-1945 IYRKENGEDLPI
+1945 IYRQENGEDLPI

-1965 MDRMIASDAQ
+1965 MDRMLASEEQ

-1988 FQTQEESG
+1988 YQTQQESG
-1996 MDDAEWAAY
+1996 MSDEEWAGY
-2005 QSMMA
+2005 QAMMA

-2042 QSKTADIRKGVR
+2042 QAKTADIRKGVR
-2054 EEVAAEVQNDSVY
+2054 EEVAAEVQEDRVY
-2067 RAMEFLKR
+2067 LAMEFLKR
-2075 GTLKDEDGND
+2075 GITKDENGQD
-2085 IESLGGHKLKI
+2085 IQALTGHKLKI

-2107 ETLTPAPDLA
+2107 ESLTPAPDLT

-2126 LAEEGLPPDLV
+2126 LAEDGLPPDLV
-2137 ASMFGFASGD
+2137 ASMFGFDSGD

-2155 AKPIKE
+2155 ARPIKE
-2161 EIDSRTDARMLD
+2161 EIDARTDERMLA
-2173 EYADLMNPAA
+2173 EYSDLMDPAS
-2183 IELEVQKALHND
+2183 IELEIQKALHNE

-2223 TAAKSLIGNKVI
+2223 TAAKSIIGNKVI

-2244 LAEARASKESIKASK
+2244 LAEARAAKESTKASK
-2259 AGKTTEAAR
+2259 AGKITEAAK
-2268 AKQNQLLNNQLT
+2268 AKQNQLLNNQLS
-2280 LEAVNARREID
+2280 LEAVNARKEID
-2291 KAIDGFAKIFKAD
+2291 KAIDGFAKIFKGD

-2313 DLVNAARFILGH
+2313 DLVNAARYILGH

-2340 QLKAYNP
+2340 QLKSYNP
-2347 DLFADIEPIL
+2347 DLYADIEPIL
-2357 LEATGGP
+2357 LESTGGP

-2385 WYQSKRQNE
+2385 WYQSKRENE
-2394 VMIEGQAMALD
+2394 VMIEGKAVALD
-2405 SIITDLNKRLDEI
+2405 SIIAELNARLDEI
-2418 GVPEEVA
+2418 GVPAEVA

-2438 RALYNAKALTRRV
+2438 RALYNAKALTRKV

-2485 RNRYVKD
+2485 RNKYVKD
-2492 YVDMIQKLDLP
+2492 YVDMIGKLDLP
-2503 AQKINAPELNYTF
+2503 VQKINAPELNYTF

-2538 SNMKKLLVGRGW
+2538 SNMKKLIVGRGW
-2550 GTLNEDGTVDTSR
+2550 GQLNEDGSVDTSR
-2563 WNMFMNRMIEEGVLT
+2563 WNTFMNRMIDEGVLT

-2613 VEARTVVTPFGTYRG
+2613 VEARAVVTPFGTYRG

-2650 ELEADFRNAMPST
+2650 ELESDFRNSMPST
-2663 GAGFTMGRVEYNK
+2663 GAGFTKGRVEYNK

-2701 IRDTLKILRKRDF
+2701 IRDTLKIVRKRDF
-2714 ADTLTRI
+2714 ADTITRI
-2721 DPTVIEDMLIPWLN
+2721 DPTVIEDMILPWLN
-2735 RSARQITSEA
+2735 RSARQITSEV
-2745 GMNRSIDTFWRAVRN
+2745 GMNRSVDNFWRAVRA
-2760 RTGIGIMFGNITNA
+2760 RTGIGIMFANITNA
-2774 LQQATGFFTSLIKV
+2774 LQQVTGFFPALLKV
-2788 KGKYLKTALVDYMKS
+2788 EGKYMKTALADYMKS

-2820 RMSNQMVEVQD
+2820 RMSNQMIEVQD
-2831 LMNDLLLNPTKFEK
+2831 MMNDLLINPTKFDK
-2845 VQKWSNKHGYFL
+2845 IQKWSNKHGYFL
-2857 QQAFQNFVDIVTW
+2857 QQAFQNFVDVVTW
-2870 VGAYNQAVA
+2870 VGAYNQTVA
-2879 EAGVDVSEEAASKE
+2879 ELGADVDEKSASNE

-2923 YKTLIQF
+2923 YKSLIQF
-2930 SGYFN
+2930 AGYFN
-2935 MMANLNATEY
+2935 MIANLNANEY

-2955 GNKGKLFMQYLLGF
+2955 GHKGKLFMTYLLGF
-2969 GLPMLVADAI
+2969 GLPMLAADAI
-2979 VRSLGGGWDDEDDDG
+2979 VRSLGGGWDDDDDDG

-3004 GSQVRGAVALVP
+3004 GSQLRGAVAMVP

-3063 SKEVT
+3063 DKDVT
-3068 GKNVRDILTMISL
+3068 GKNVRDILTLISL
-3081 ATGIPVT
+3081 VTGIPVT
-3088 VLGRPIGYAIDV
+3088 VLGRPIGYAIEV
-3100 ERGKIQPTSDVDY
+3100 ERGKIEPTSSADY
-3113 VRGLATGK
+3113 VRGLVTGK

>member
-1 MMQVPEDEFD
+1 MMQVPENEFD
-11 AAAAKV
+11 AAAARIAGVKKV
-17 AGRAKTPDIDA
+17 PDIDA

-35 GQRVQLR
+35 GNRVQLR
-42 TSLYQSLNTNPD
+42 TSLYQSLDSNPD
-54 EAARARNLSNKS
+54 EAARAKNLSNKS
-66 GIPVDVV
+66 GVPVDIV
-73 QRNFAQVNRNVQLNE
+73 QRNYAQVNRNVQLNE
-88 FDEYLKRSPLLG
+88 FDETLRKSPLLG
-100 QWLSNPNNAKVS
+100 QWLSNPNNAKIS
-112 HDDAPNL
+112 HDDSANL
-119 SGIEREFGTIKPIER
+119 AGIEREYGTIKPIER
-134 SFLDEI
+134 SFLEEI

-148 ARAKKNISLFLEDTA
+148 ARFKKGFALMLDDTA

-174 AAQANGVSFDPKIQQ
+174 AAEANGISFDPKVQQ
-189 KVNLESYQRN
+189 SVNLANYQRN
-199 IEKFPIPDDIQRG
+199 VEKFPVPQDIQRG
-212 ITELSD
+212 LIDISEAKTF
-218 AETVGEFAS
+218 GEAFS
-227 AVMRNPMAL
+227 AIVANPKAV
-236 KEVALESLG
+236 KEVIFESMG
-245 VAAPGLAV
+245 IGAPGIAV
-253 TAAVT
+253 TAASVPMGPLAVAT
-258 AAGPVGPSTLVP
+258 AAGT
-270 FLSQQAIR
+270 
-278 RATAIFGTSYFN
+278 TSFFT
-290 EYFSTIDEVITSK
+290 EYAATIDEVMSSK
-303 AEKLNSTD
+303 NANMTD
-311 ALYKVLT
+311 PNEVYKILT
-318 DEQAMKEARDK
+318 DEKVMAEAKDK
-329 AVGRGVPIAFFD
+329 ALKRGVPIAFFD
-341 AMTAGLAGKLLA
+341 ALTAGMAGKLLK
-353 GAKPTVGSVATR
+353 GARPTVTSVGTR
-365 LAGETVLQAG
+365 VVGEGAVQAV
-375 GGAAGEATAQIV
+375 GGAAGEASAQAL
-387 TEGKIKLGEVLL
+387 TGEFKPGEILL
-399 EAVLELPTAL
+399 EAFAEIPTAL
-409 IEVPGN
+409 VEVPGN
-415 YKSTMLQAESA
+415 YRGTMLQAESA

-447 RSAETFGEWIEQ
+447 RSAETFGEWIDQ
-459 VSQEA
+459 VSQES

-470 ISGETL
+470 ISGNTL

-548 QAEIMKTEMEANAKV
+548 QAEIMKTQMESNAKV
-563 EMTNKEFAKSARQVE
+563 EMTNKEFVKSARQVE

-616 MPTETYDRY
+616 MPSEFYDRY
-625 MYRVERAAGP
+625 MYRVERAEGQAG
-635 AGAMALFNQDQTVNT
+635 GMALFNQGMGINV
-650 TSGAFRNWIGA
+650 RNDA
-661 SMFQDQQG
+661 QG
-669 RPQTLYHGTADDVT
+669 
-683 AFDPDHPNRKDTGW
+683 
-697 LGTGVYLTD
+697 GVR
-706 SIDMADVYA
+706 YA
-715 DQKARKF
+715 DEIVSGRKQYETRDSDSLRPYVGQRISIVRTGEGQAKAIGEVDIGEPIVVNEQQFNEMRDQHLVPAGSTFDIKPGGVKYLYPVSNPVKYDQEMDVGKGIVARKV
-722 GPAGQNIMPL
+722 L
-732 YARLENP
+732 
-739 YMATME
+739 
-745 DKARIR
+745 
-751 AGGREA
+751 
-757 ADAFTAELQA
+757 TAE
-767 QGYDGVIL
+767 
-775 EVAPDARE
+775 E
-783 IVVFDPAAVKSPFN
+783 
-797 DGTWSRENADILR
+797 LR
-810 QGEMPPAQQTESLT
+810 QQNLEQQTETLT
-824 DSDTINAAEDAE
+824 ESDTINSEEDAE
-836 ADDVAAIDAQAEI
+836 GDDVAAIDAQADI
-849 PETVDDQAELKNA
+849 PETVDDQAELKSA

-903 TDYLVRVGLKDAL
+903 TDYLVRVGVKDAL

-979 AYRYYKENKVMP
+979 AYSYYKENKVMP

-997 QAQNAINDS
+997 QAQGAINDS
-1006 LALFNKLVDEWGMK
+1006 LALFNELVKGWGIK

-1026 QTNFTVGEISAINK
+1026 QTNFTVGEISAISK
-1040 ELKPGGEHAD
+1040 DLKPGGEHAD

-1062 IGNGFFSNLYGDFSS
+1062 IGNGFFSNLYGDFTS

-1091 TGTLIKSQQNNIQ
+1091 TGTLIKSQP
-1104 KATERLDA
+1104 KHVEVATNRLDA
-1112 VLRSATPEQA
+1112 AIRSATPEQA
-1122 KSLSA
+1122 KQLSD
-1127 VIGMDIANTEIN
+1127 VIGVDIANTEIN

-1160 SKVGEEIRKA
+1160 SKVGEEVRKA

-1294 QAQIAGGEQAET
+1294 QAQVAGGEQAET

-1357 LVTYSQEWKA
+1357 LVTFSQEWKA

-1391 NAQNAQRF
+1391 KEQNAQRF
-1399 AEAITASKQASGD
+1399 SDAITASKQASGD

-1417 FVYPVEDY
+1417 YVYSVEDY
-1425 QGMRLFLA
+1425 KGMRLFLA

-1502 PDGWNKEAF
+1502 PEGWNKEAF
-1511 ADFNKGEPNVVFMAL
+1511 SPFNNGEPNVVFMAL
-1526 DQSYYGWHKITD
+1526 DQSYYGWHKISD
-1538 GKKAKTYDDAVAE
+1538 GKKSKTYDDAVAE

-1563 EDHGKPAVF
+1563 EDYGKPAVF

-1584 LRASDLDVA
+1584 LRTSDLDVA

-1605 VLGIHYSKNPRSS
+1605 VLGIHYSKQPRTD
-1618 LAGFAYGTGLK
+1618 LAGTSYGTGLK
-1629 GAEAGRLAG
+1629 GAEAGRLAS
-1638 ADPRLANRIHFYVDT
+1638 ADPRLSQRVHFYVDT

-1668 AVYLDNLYDAAAD
+1668 AVYLDNLYDASAD

-1695 DRGQWFNAV
+1695 DRGMWFNAV
-1704 ESAIIDAGFDGVY
+1704 ESAILDAGFDGVY
-1717 IPAAQGDQGVAVLLG
+1717 IPGAGLDQGVAVLLG
-1732 PKHTG
+1732 PTHTK

-1748 PAAGA
+1748 PMAGA
-1753 YTPPAS
+1753 TATPAA
-1759 TQRRYAMLSSEIR
+1759 TKRRYAMLTSEIR

-1777 EAEIKAAAPSAELRA
+1777 EAEIKAAAPSAELRN
-1792 GTLTFDDADAEAVAK
+1792 GTLTFDEADAQAVAK

-1812 AKSQILRQPERGGFD
+1812 AQAQLLRQPERGGFD

-1837 GADMS
+1837 KADMS

-1862 PDATEQNKEDMQTIL
+1862 PDATDQAKEDMQTVL

-1897 KYHEAWA
+1897 KYHESWA

-1916 PSERMRSIF
+1916 PSVQMQSIF
-1925 QKFSD
+1925 ERFSA
-1930 WIKSVYTSIREELNE
+1930 WLRRVYKSIREELNE
-1945 IYRKENGEDLPI
+1945 IYRQENGEDLPI

-1965 MDRMIASDAQ
+1965 MDRMLASEEQ

-1988 FQTQEESG
+1988 YQTQEESG
-1996 MDDAEWAAY
+1996 MTDEEWAAY

-2010 EATEASIT
+2010 EATEVSIT

-2054 EEVAAEVQNDSVY
+2054 EEVAAEVQNDRVY
-2067 RAMEFLKR
+2067 KAMEFLKR
-2075 GTLKDEDGND
+2075 GVAMDENGQE
-2085 IESLGGHKLKI
+2085 IQALAGHKLKI

-2107 ETLTPAPDLA
+2107 ESLTPAPDLA

-2126 LAEEGLPPDLV
+2126 LAEDGLSPDLV
-2137 ASMFGFASGD
+2137 ASMFEFESGD

-2161 EIDSRTDARMLD
+2161 EIDERTDNRMLE
-2173 EYADLMNPAA
+2173 EYADLMDPAS
-2183 IELEVQKALHND
+2183 IELEVQKALHNE

-2235 SEIRPRDYT
+2235 AEIRPRDYT
-2244 LAEARASKESIKASK
+2244 LAEARAAKESTKASK
-2259 AGKTTEAAR
+2259 AGKTTEAAK
-2268 AKQNQLLNNQLT
+2268 AKQNQLLNNQLA
-2280 LEAVNARREID
+2280 LEAVVARKEID
-2291 KAIDGFAKIFKAD
+2291 KAIDGFTKIFKAD

-2325 YGLGPRDVEPAKFVE
+2325 YSLGPRDVEPAKFVE

-2347 DLFADIEPIL
+2347 DLYADIEPIL
-2357 LEATGGP
+2357 LEATAGP

-2374 FREMKEIVDAL
+2374 FRTMKEIVDAL
-2385 WYQSKRQNE
+2385 WFQSKRENE
-2394 VMIEGQAMALD
+2394 VMIEGKAVALN
-2405 SIITDLNKRLDEI
+2405 SIIEDLNKRLEEI
-2418 GVPEEVA
+2418 GVPAEVA

-2438 RALYNAKALTRRV
+2438 RALYNAKALTRKV

-2492 YVDMIQKLDLP
+2492 YVDMISKLDLP
-2503 AQKINAPELNYTF
+2503 VQKINAPELNYTF
-2516 GNENGGIGKAEVL
+2516 GNENGGIGKAEIL

-2538 SNMKKLLVGRGW
+2538 SNMKKLLAGRGW
-2550 GTLNEDGTVDTSR
+2550 GQINEDGSVDTSR
-2563 WNMFMNRMIEEGVLT
+2563 WNTFMNRMIDEGVLT
-2578 KADFDFVQAVWDLNE
+2578 KADFDFVQSVWDLNE

-2613 VEARTVVTPFGTYRG
+2613 VEARPVVTPFGTYRG

-2650 ELEADFRNAMPST
+2650 QLESDFRQSMPST
-2663 GAGFTMGRVEYNK
+2663 GAGFTKARVEYNK

-2714 ADTLTRI
+2714 ADTITRI

-2735 RSARQITSEA
+2735 RSARQITSEV
-2745 GMNRSIDTFWRAVRN
+2745 GMNRSVDNFWRAVRN
-2760 RTGIGIMFGNITNA
+2760 RTGIGIMFANITNA
-2774 LQQATGFFTSLIKV
+2774 LQQVTGFFPALLKV
-2788 KGKYLKTALVDYMKS
+2788 EGKYMKSALADYMKS

-2831 LMNDLLLNPTKFEK
+2831 MMNDLLINPTKFDK
-2845 VQKWSNKHGYFL
+2845 IQKWSNKHGYFL
-2857 QQAFQNFVDIVTW
+2857 QQAFQNFVDVVTW
-2870 VGAYNQAVA
+2870 VGSYNQTVA
-2879 EAGVDVSEEAASKE
+2879 ELGVDVGEEAASKE

-2935 MMANLNATEY
+2935 MIANLNANEY

-2955 GNKGKLFMQYLLGF
+2955 GNKGKLFMTYLLGF
-2969 GLPMLVADAI
+2969 GLPMLAADAI
-2979 VRSLGGGWDDEDDDG
+2979 VRSLGGGWDDDDDDG
-2994 YLDVFMSWFF
+2994 YMDVFMSWFF
-3004 GSQVRGAVALVP
+3004 GSQLRGAVALVP

-3063 SKEVT
+3063 DKEVT

-3100 ERGKIQPTSDVDY
+3100 ERGKIKPTSDVDY
-3113 VRGLATGK
+3113 IRGLATGK

>member
-1 MMQVPEDEFD
+1 MMLVPDDEFD
-11 AAAAKV
+11 AAAARV
-17 AGRAKTPDIDA
+17 AGVKKAPTLDE

-35 GQRVQLR
+35 TQRTQLR
-42 TSLYQSLNTNPD
+42 TSLYGALDSNPD
-54 EAARARNLSNKS
+54 EAAKAKALSNKS
-66 GIPVDVV
+66 GVPVDIV
-73 QRNFAQVNRNVQLNE
+73 QRNYAQVNRNVQLNE
-88 FDEYLKRSPLLG
+88 FDETIKKSPVLG
-100 QWLSNPNNAKVS
+100 QWLANPNNAKIS
-112 HDDAPNL
+112 HDDSANL
-119 SGIEREFGTIKPIER
+119 AGIEREYGSIRPIER
-134 SFLDEI
+134 SFIEEI
-140 TEPFQRGY
+140 TEPLQRGY
-148 ARAKKNISLFLEDTA
+148 AKAKLGISLMLDETQ
-163 MMKGLRSRQQA
+163 MMKGLRDKQQA
-174 AAQANGVSFDPKIQQ
+174 VAEANGISFDPKIQQ
-189 KVNLESYQRN
+189 SVNLANYQRN
-199 IEKFPIPDDIQRG
+199 VEKFPVPENIQRG
-212 ITELSD
+212 LQDISEAT
-218 AETVGEFAS
+218 TFGEAFS
-227 AVMRNPMAL
+227 AIISNPMAV
-236 KEVALESLG
+236 KEVIFESLG
-245 VAAPGLAV
+245 VGAPGLAI
-253 TAAVT
+253 TAATVPMGPLAVAT
-258 AAGPVGPSTLVP
+258 AAGTTSFFTEY
-270 FLSQQAIR
+270 SQTI
-278 RATAIFGTSYFN
+278 N
-290 EYFSTIDEVITSK
+290 EVMSSSGRDMKDPNEV
-303 AEKLNSTD
+303 
-311 ALYKVLT
+311 YKILT
-318 DEQAMKEARDK
+318 DPKIMEEARDK
-329 AVGRGVPIAFFD
+329 ALKRGVPIALFD
-341 AMTAGLAGKLLA
+341 ALTAGVAGKLLK
-353 GAKPTVGSVATR
+353 GARPTVASVGTR
-365 LAGETVLQAG
+365 VVGEMGVQAA
-375 GGAAGEATAQIV
+375 GGAAGEATAQLL
-387 TEGKIKLGEVLL
+387 TDEFKPGEILL
-399 EAVLELPTAL
+399 EAFAEIPTAL

-415 YKSTMLQAESA
+415 FRGTMLQAESA
-426 ERSAKAFEKV
+426 ERSARAFEKV

-447 RSAETFGEWIEQ
+447 RSAETFGEWIDQ
-459 VSQEA
+459 VSQET
-464 DVTTVY
+464 DVDTVY
-470 ISGETL
+470 IDANTL

-494 QLDTAIATG
+494 QLDTALASG
-503 GDIAIPVTEYQTN
+503 GEIAIPVAEYQTN

-522 STALIDDLRIEGEMM
+522 SNVMIDDLRISGEMM

-548 QAEIMKTEMEANAKV
+548 QAEIMKTQMEANAKV
-563 EMTNKEFAKSARQVE
+563 EITNKEFVKSARQVE
-578 STMFQQLK
+578 NTMFQQLK

-616 MPTETYDRY
+616 MPTEFYNRY
-625 MYRVERAAGP
+625 MYKVERAEGQP
-635 AGAMALFNQDQTVNT
+635 AGMAMFSQDMTSTLNNDISWSPSRVEQLMDRYAYTMDDKKTKASVTRMSPDQFLGLTTDPQSMARIDEETEPLNIEELARQEQEIFLQVQMMEDGSLRVRGHEGRHRMNALRRAGVTDVPVTLLWGG
-650 TSGAFRNWIGA
+650 GAQREIMPGA
-661 SMFQDQQG
+661 NLT
-669 RPQTLYHGTADDVT
+669 PQE
-683 AFDPDHPNRKDTGW
+683 
-697 LGTGVYLTD
+697 
-706 SIDMADVYA
+706 
-715 DQKARKF
+715 F
-722 GPAGQNIMPL
+722 GPDLIATTPTSVGEIIPIN
-732 YARLENP
+732 YENLE
-739 YMATME
+739 
-745 DKARIR
+745 RIKQSQT
-751 AGGREA
+751 G
-757 ADAFTAELQA
+757 A
-767 QGYDGVIL
+767 QL
-775 EVAPDARE
+775 
-783 IVVFDPAAVKSPFN
+783 FFQ
-797 DGTWSRENADILR
+797 GTQERS
-810 QGEMPPAQQTESLT
+810 QQTDTLT
-824 DSDTINAAEDAE
+824 DSDAINAEEDAE
-836 ADDVAAIDAQAEI
+836 ADDVASIEAQADI
-849 PETVDDQAELKNA
+849 PESVEDQAELKNA

-885 QEAAGAAGVD
+885 QEAAAAAGVD

-903 TDYLVRVGLKDAL
+903 TDYLVRVGVKDAL
-916 FALEQNP
+916 FALQQNP

-979 AYRYYKENKVMP
+979 AYSYYKENKVMP

-997 QAQNAINDS
+997 QAQGAINDS
-1006 LALFNKLVDEWGMK
+1006 LALFNTLVQAWGMK

-1026 QTNFTVGEISAINK
+1026 QTNFTVGEISSISK
-1040 ELKPGGEHAD
+1040 DLKPGGEHAD
-1050 TVVKG
+1050 TTVKG

-1062 IGNGFFSNLYGDFSS
+1062 IGNGFFSNLYGDFTS

-1091 TGTLIKSQQNNIQ
+1091 TGTLVKSQP
-1104 KATERLDA
+1104 KHVETATNRLNSA
-1112 VLRSATPEQA
+1112 IRSATPEQA
-1122 KSLSA
+1122 KSLSET
-1127 VIGMDIANTEIN
+1127 IGMDIANTEIN

-1155 EQMNE
+1155 AQMNE
-1160 SKVGEEIRKA
+1160 SRVGEEIRKA

-1192 YIRSVFAQ
+1192 YIRSVFAN

-1261 VARDLGISDRKIN
+1261 VARSLGISDRKIN

-1294 QAQIAGGEQAET
+1294 QDQVAGGDEGEG

-1314 RLFAGAVATRIARSN
+1314 RLFSGAVATRIARSN

-1346 DGGKVRVLKKL
+1346 DGGKVRVLKNL

-1391 NAQNAQRF
+1391 NLQNAKRF
-1399 AEAITASKQASGD
+1399 SDAITASKQASGD

-1487 GFVASSRLPWDDTQA
+1487 GFVAASRLPWDDTQS

-1511 ADFNKGEPNVVFMAL
+1511 ADFNNGEPNVVFMVL
-1526 DQSYYGWHKITD
+1526 DQSYYGWHQITD
-1538 GKKAKTYDDAVAE
+1538 GKKSKTYDDAVAE
-1551 QNRAVKRNKKRK
+1551 QNRALKRNQKRK

-1572 AQSGAGGGGVQR
+1572 AQSGTGAGGVQR
-1584 LRASDLDVA
+1584 LRASDIDVTN
-1593 QRYGTARDGATS
+1593 RYGTARDGATS
-1605 VLGIHYSKNPRSS
+1605 VLGIHYSRQPRSS
-1618 LAGFAYGTGLK
+1618 LAGAAYGTGLK

-1638 ADPRLANRIHFYVDT
+1638 ADPRLANRVHFYVDT

-1668 AVYLDNLYDAAAD
+1668 AVYLDNLYDASVD
-1681 PLGLRAQASAMGRD
+1681 PLGLRAQADAMGRD
-1695 DRGQWFNAV
+1695 DGGMWFNAV

-1717 IPAAQGDQGVAVLLG
+1717 IPSAQGDQGVAVLLG
-1732 PKHTG
+1732 PQHTA
-1737 VPVEQHGMHSM
+1737 VPVEQHGMHSI
-1748 PAAGA
+1748 PATSP
-1753 YTPPAS
+1753 YSPPAMAK
-1759 TQRRYAMLSSEIR
+1759 RRYAMLTPEIR

-1777 EAEIKAAAPSAELRA
+1777 EAAIKAAAPSAELRS
-1792 GTLTFDDADAEAVAK
+1792 GTLTFDEADAEAVAK

-1812 AKSQILRQPERGGFD
+1812 AQAQPLRQEERGGFD

-1837 GADMS
+1837 KADMS

-1862 PDATEQNKEDMQTIL
+1862 PDATEQNKQDMQTIL

-1897 KYHEAWA
+1897 KYHESWA

-1916 PSERMRSIF
+1916 PSLQMQSIF
-1925 QKFSD
+1925 ERFSA
-1930 WIKSVYTSIREELNE
+1930 WLRRTYKSIRDELNQ
-1945 IYRKENGEDLPI
+1945 IYRQENGEDLPI

-1965 MDRMIASDAQ
+1965 MDRMLASEEQ

-1988 FQTQEESG
+1988 YQTQQESG
-1996 MDDAEWAAY
+1996 MSDEEWAAY
-2005 QSMMA
+2005 QVMMT
-2010 EATEASIT
+2010 EATEVSVT
-2018 ELTQAS
+2018 ELTQAT
-2024 LRQLKWLGNA
+2024 LRQMKWLGNA

-2042 QSKTADIRKGVR
+2042 QAKTADIRKGVR
-2054 EEVAAEVQNDSVY
+2054 EEVATEVQQDRVY
-2067 RAMEFLKR
+2067 RAMDFLKR
-2075 GTLKDEDGND
+2075 GITQDENGQDVQA
-2085 IESLGGHKLKI
+2085 LAGHKLKI
-2096 ADVKALYPESK
+2096 SDVKALYPESK
-2107 ETLTPAPDLA
+2107 ESLTPAPDLT

-2126 LAEEGLPPDLV
+2126 LAEDGLPPDLV
-2137 ASMFGFASGD
+2137 ASMFGFDSGD
-2147 QLVRSLLE
+2147 QLVRSLLD

-2161 EIDSRTDARMLD
+2161 EIDARTDERMMA
-2173 EYADLMNPAA
+2173 ENSDLMDPAS
-2183 IELEVQKALHND
+2183 IELEIQKALHNE

-2223 TAAKSLIGNKVI
+2223 TAAKSIIGNKVI
-2235 SEIRPRDYT
+2235 KDIRPRDYT
-2244 LAEARASKESIKASK
+2244 LAEARAAKESIKASK
-2259 AGKTTEAAR
+2259 AGKTNEAAK
-2268 AKQNQLLNNQLT
+2268 AKQNQLLNNQLS
-2280 LEAVNARREID
+2280 LEAVNARKEID
-2291 KAIDGFAKIFKAD
+2291 KAIEGFAKIFKAD

-2313 DLVNAARFILGH
+2313 DLVNAARYILGH
-2325 YGLGPRDVEPAKFVE
+2325 YGLGPRDVEPSKFVN
-2340 QLKAYNP
+2340 QLKSYNP
-2347 DLFADIEPIL
+2347 DLYADIEPIL
-2357 LEATGGP
+2357 LESTGGP
-2364 RNYKKLTLNE
+2364 RDYKKLTLNE
-2374 FREMKEIVDAL
+2374 FRQMKEIVDAL
-2385 WYQSKRQNE
+2385 WYQSKRENE
-2394 VMIEGQAMALD
+2394 VMIEGKAVALD
-2405 SIITDLNKRLDEI
+2405 SIIAELNARLDQI

-2492 YVDMIQKLDLP
+2492 YVDMIAKLDLP
-2503 AQKINAPELNYTF
+2503 VAKINAPELNYTF

-2538 SNMKKLLVGRGW
+2538 SNMKKLLAGRGW
-2550 GTLNEDGTVDTSR
+2550 GQINEDGSVDTSR
-2563 WNMFMNRMIEEGVLT
+2563 WNSFMNRMIDEGVLT
-2578 KADFDFVQAVWDLNE
+2578 KADFDFVQAVWDMNE
-2593 ELKPMAQEAHRE
+2593 ELKPMAQNAHRE

-2613 VEARTVVTPFGTYRG
+2613 VEARPIVTPFGTYRG

-2650 ELEADFRNAMPST
+2650 ELEADFRNSMPST
-2663 GAGFTMGRVEYNK
+2663 GAGFTKARVEYNK

-2701 IRDTLKILRKRDF
+2701 IRDTLKIIRKRDF
-2714 ADTLTRI
+2714 ADTITRI
-2721 DPTVIEDMLIPWLN
+2721 DPTVIEDMILPWLN
-2735 RSARQITSEA
+2735 RSARQITSDV
-2745 GMNRSIDTFWRAVRN
+2745 GMNRSVDTFWRAVRT
-2760 RTGIGIMFGNITNA
+2760 RTGIGIMFANITNA
-2774 LQQATGFFTSLIKV
+2774 MQQVTGLFPAMLKV
-2788 KGKYLKTALVDYMKS
+2788 EGKYLNAALVDYMKS
-2803 PTAQA
+2803 PTKQA

-2820 RMSNQMVEVQD
+2820 RMNNQMVEVQD
-2831 LMNDLLLNPTKFEK
+2831 MMNDLLINPTKFDK
-2845 VQKWSNKHGYFL
+2845 IQKWSNKHGYFL
-2857 QQAFQNFVDIVTW
+2857 QQAFQNFVDTVVW
-2870 VGAYNQAVA
+2870 VGSYNKTIADQ
-2879 EAGVDVSEEAASKE
+2879 GVDVDETTASKE
-2893 AIKRADAAVRMTQ
+2893 AIARADAAVRMTQ
-2906 SSLQPED
+2906 DSLLPED
-2913 LSAFEVGSPF
+2913 ISAYQVGSPF

-2935 MMANLNATEY
+2935 MIANLNANEY

-2955 GNKGKLFMQYLLGF
+2955 GNKGKLFMTYLLGF
-2969 GLPMLVADAI
+2969 GLPMLMADAI
-2979 VRSLGGGWDDEDDDG
+2979 VRSLGGGWDDDDDDG
-2994 YLDVFMSWFF
+2994 YIDVFMEWFF
-3004 GSQVRGAVALVP
+3004 GSQLRGAVALVP

-3045 LEGAT
+3045 LEGASI
-3050 VGVVKAGINIADP
+3050 GVVKAGINIVDP
-3063 SKEVT
+3063 DKEVT
-3068 GKNVRDILTMISL
+3068 GKNVRDILTLISL
-3081 ATGIPVT
+3081 STGIPVT

-3100 ERGKIQPTSDVDY
+3100 ERGKIEPTSEADY
-3113 VRGLATGK
+3113 IRGLVTGK

>member
-11 AAAAKV
+11 AAAARV
-17 AGRAKTPDIDA
+17 TGTRRAPDVDA
-28 AAANVVD
+28 AAANVID

-54 EAARARNLSNKS
+54 QAARERNLSNKS

-88 FDEYLKRSPLLG
+88 FDRVLDRSPLLG

-112 HDDAPNL
+112 HDDTPNL
-119 SGIEREFGTIKPIER
+119 AGIEREFGTIKPIER
-134 SFLDEI
+134 SFIEGI
-140 TEPFQRGY
+140 TEPFRRGY
-148 ARAKKNISLFLEDTA
+148 AEFKRDFAFMVNQSSL
-163 MMKGLRSRQQA
+163 MKGLQSRQQA
-174 AAQANGVSFDPKIQQ
+174 AAEANGISFDPKIQQ
-189 KVNLESYQRN
+189 KLSIQNYQRN
-199 IEKFPIPDDIQRG
+199 VEKFPIPEDIQRG
-212 ITELSD
+212 LTEISEASTFSEGMSAILS
-218 AETVGEFAS
+218 
-227 AVMRNPMAL
+227 NPFAL
-236 KEVALESLG
+236 KE
-245 VAAPGLAV
+245 AAIQSFGKYSPVIAMAIA
-253 TAAVT
+253 TKN
-258 AAGPVGPSTLVP
+258 VGPMGASTTVP
-270 FLSQQAIR
+270 FFSQQAIR
-278 RATAIFGTSYFN
+278 QGLTLGTGAYFL
-290 EYFSTIDEVITSK
+290 EYAGTMDEVIQSR
-303 AEKLNSTD
+303 AGQINSSD
-311 ALYKVLT
+311 ALYQVLS
-318 DEQAMKEARDK
+318 DEKIMEEARDK
-329 AVGRGVPIAFFD
+329 AVRRGVPIAFWT
-341 AMTAGLAGKLLA
+341 ALTAGLAGKLLS
-353 GAKPTVGSVATR
+353 GAKPTVASVATR
-365 LAGETVLQAG
+365 VTGEATIQAA
-375 GGAAGEATAQIV
+375 GGAAGEASAQAL
-387 TEGKIKLGEVLL
+387 TNEFKPGEILL
-399 EAVLELPTAL
+399 EAILELPSAL
-409 IEVPGN
+409 VEIPGN

-447 RSAETFGEWIEQ
+447 RSAETFNEWISQ
-459 VSQEA
+459 VTQET

-494 QLDTAIATG
+494 QIDTAIATG

-522 STALIDDLRIEGEMM
+522 STALIDDLRIEGETM
-537 TRREAREFIDN
+537 TRREARQFIDN

-563 EMTNKEFAKSARQVE
+563 EMTNKEFVKSARQVQN
-578 STMFQQLK
+578 TMFQQLK

-616 MPTETYDRY
+616 MPTEFYDRY
-625 MYRVERAAGP
+625 MYKVERADGQAG
-635 AGAMALFNQDQTVNT
+635 GMALFNQDQTVNT
-650 TSGAFRNWIGA
+650 TSDAFRNWIGA

-810 QGEMPPAQQTESLT
+810 QGDMPPAQQTESLT

-836 ADDVAAIDAQAEI
+836 GDDVAAIEAQADI
-849 PETVDDQAELKNA
+849 PETVEDQAELKNA

-1104 KATERLDA
+1104 KATERLGA

-1294 QAQIAGGEQAET
+1294 QDEITGGEQAES

-1314 RLFAGAVATRIARSN
+1314 RLFAGAVATQIARSN

-1399 AEAITASKQASGD
+1399 SEAITASKQASGD

-1417 FVYPVEDY
+1417 YVYPVEDY

-1463 LAVAAGGTKLDA
+1463 LAVAAGGTRLDA

-1502 PDGWNKEAF
+1502 PEGWNKEAF
-1511 ADFNKGEPNVVFMAL
+1511 AEFNNGEPNVVFMAL
-1526 DQSYYGWHKITD
+1526 DQSYYGWHQITD

-1584 LRASDLDVA
+1584 LRASDLNVA

-1605 VLGIHYSKNPRSS
+1605 VLGIHYSKQPRNN

-1638 ADPRLANRIHFYVDT
+1638 ADTRLSNRIHFYVDT

-1668 AVYLDNLYDAAAD
+1668 AVYLDNLYNAATD

-1753 YTPPAS
+1753 YTPPAG
-1759 TQRRYAMLSSEIR
+1759 TKRRYAMLTSEIR

-1777 EAEIKAAAPSAELRA
+1777 EAEIKAAAPSAELRS
-1792 GTLTFDDADAEAVAK
+1792 GTLTFEDADAEAVAK

-1996 MDDAEWAAY
+1996 MDDTEWAAY
-2005 QSMMA
+2005 QAMMA

-2042 QSKTADIRKGVR
+2042 QAKTADIRKGVR

-2126 LAEEGLPPDLV
+2126 LAEEGMPPDLV

-2161 EIDSRTDARMLD
+2161 EIDNRTDARMLD

-2235 SEIRPRDYT
+2235 SEIRPRDYA

-2280 LEAVNARREID
+2280 LEAVNARKEID
-2291 KAIDGFAKIFKAD
+2291 KAIEGFAKIFKAD

-2325 YGLGPRDVEPAKFVE
+2325 YGLGPRDVEPGKFVE

-2364 RNYKKLTLNE
+2364 RNYKKLTLNQ
-2374 FREMKEIVDAL
+2374 FRDMKEIVDAL
-2385 WYQSKRQNE
+2385 WFQSKRDNE
-2394 VMIEGQAMALD
+2394 VMIEGKAVALD
-2405 SIITDLNKRLDEI
+2405 SIIGELTTRLEAI
-2418 GVPEEVA
+2418 GVPLEVA

-2451 EHWADATDGPGGPGP
+2451 EHWADATDGAAGPGA
-2466 FTNYIWRPLRAA
+2466 FTNYIWRPVRAA

-2503 AQKINAPELNYTF
+2503 VAKISAPELNYTF

-2550 GTLNEDGTVDTSR
+2550 GTANEDGTVDTSR
-2563 WNMFMNRMIEEGVLT
+2563 WNMFMNRMIDEGVLT

-2593 ELKPMAQEAHRE
+2593 EIKPMAQEAHRE

-2613 VEARTVVTPFGTYRG
+2613 VEARSVVTPFGTYRG

-2745 GMNRSIDTFWRAVRN
+2745 GMNKSIDTFWRAVRN

-2788 KGKYLKTALVDYMKS
+2788 QGKYLKTALVDYMKS

-3004 GSQVRGAVALVP
+3004 GSQARGAVALVP

-3050 VGVVKAGINIADP
+3050 IGVVKAGINIAD
-3063 SKEVT
+3063 SDKEVT

-3081 ATGIPVT
+3081 VTGIPVT

-3100 ERGKIQPTSDVDY
+3100 ERGEIKPTSDVDY